1 MRRRIISLISL
12 WLVSC
17 LSVWAQISG
26 QLNLNTGDLSFS
38 KQDNYDVVRW
48 NASRYKIQQIGAP
61 ELPIAVQT
69 FVVPLNAKVTGVDV
83 FVKSRSAI
91 DGTFMPY
98 PAQPLVPVGKK
109 DGKDFVQPD
118 TVIYNGSNVFPK
130 ERAEIIA
137 DYNEMGYH
145 LVKVQLNPV
154 EYDPV
159 SKKIHVNSL
168 DFVLRYEQCEDQSI
182 QPERQNARRANLIK
196 KVIRS
201 MVVNPQDVDRFTDT
215 RVHLVGEDSQMKL
228 SKSNPPFSIDVISE
242 QIPDYIIITSKDLKS
257 EFQRLANWKTQK
269 GVPTIVKELESIQE
283 EYQGS
288 DLAEKIHAYLQ
299 ECYRK
304 WGAGL
309 FVLLGGDVNIIP
321 ARYFNVS
328 PGQKYAGDY
337 PSDAYYTDL
346 NCDWNANKNHLF
358 TEWGKDKM
366 KQDRLCYIGRA
377 SVENVKE
384 AKIFINKVL
393 LYEKM
398 ENMNTKYLMNH
409 LAASAYISKSESTGK
424 LYNDAKASINNY
436 LSHYPQIKKWYLFDH
451 YNCTCS
457 QHDDK
462 TIYHSGQELNKE
474 HFLSALQDGGDS
486 GLNHFHVVYHMDHS
500 HPRALGTSS
509 IDKHE
514 SIYIQDVDNLRNKDF
529 LQIFISGGCMPAKFD
544 EDCIAEHFINTPNGG
559 AVAFIGNSCFG
570 VSDEDYQYKDF
581 LNGLYKEQI
590 TSIGCLL
597 SLMIEESNQQYNGG
611 YVLSLPDYYRLHL
624 LGDPEMPVWSAVPQ
638 KLKVNVTPTQIEAG
652 TNTITVQIT
661 NLPAGE
667 EATVC
672 LMKDAEA
679 YTVVTVNDTKP
690 HSFTFSPKTSGEMK
704 VTVTARNFIPFE
716 KSIPVSRPE
725 ENLITIAEIR
735 NFSGTL
741 RTGGTANLDIC
752 LKNDGK
758 DRAFDV
764 TAKLS
769 TSSPYITMI
778 NDSVYYGEVSG
789 TYYPVP
795 GQTQF
800 SFKIAEDAPEIGR
813 YEWNAVCFC
822 LTINRRGTD
831 AVNVDTFKVDL
842 KQNKQKLFR
851 IMIRRTSDG
860 DLIPEAGEKVTLSVA
875 KRTEGITSDMT
886 CSVVSL
892 DTTTATVNKR
902 NATSTTAFIN
912 ISNKY
917 KTGNPIPLKI
927 VLYTAGVAQDSV
939 ITDIA
944 EKAVPIDLSKV
955 HTELGNNSISLYW
968 DKMGSEELYNIY
980 RSNREDGGFVL
991 QNKYPVST
999 RYYKDEGLD
1008 PLTTYYYKLNTLTSG
1023 YIEGEK
1029 SEAVRAWTIY
1039 PTMGMFPLSMGKS
1052 LHYTCEA
1059 HTFDFDYDGQKE
1071 IWITGNTD
1079 ESTEGTVVAIR
1090 PDGTEP
1096 YDLDGNATS
1105 YSGYAEIPWKAEAT
1119 PVVADLLGNGEQ
1131 CIIVPTRND
1140 KGDNYIIC
1148 YSSLDKDGDKLPDKL
1163 WETHIDKIYS
1173 YRSVVVTDI
1182 DAPDGKGEKEIILR
1196 GESVNTPVIVLDAHG
1211 KEKMRTGNTSG
1222 NFYGVP
1228 AVADLDGDG
1237 YKEIICGSSDG
1248 KVYVWQHDGKPYLRS
1263 PFFSRPGQTLNCSPT
1278 VCDLDGDGEKEILI
1292 TTRSIDLSYIYAI
1305 KQNGSC
1311 VGNFTSDATQPI
1323 SIPYTDA
1330 PGSGIEHP
1338 ISVGDINGDGQPE
1351 VVVLGNECVRA
1362 WTHTGTLIFDRNLPG
1377 LFPNETWAI
1386 NVVCPLLADVDGDG
1400 SIDIIFHQDNLV
1412 YAIHNDGT
1420 DVKGFPLSA
1429 PAHISNGVC
1438 VSDMD
1443 NDGKNEIIAVDND
1456 GNICAWKTDGKSTAI
1471 EWGRSRFDT
1480 GFTGE
1485 YVPHYE
1491 DPKVL
1496 TSSAEWGGGAF
1507 TNDIIVRSGTFKI
1520 PSGKTLQMRDGYR
1533 IYVLEGG
1540 TLEVDG
1546 GTIQNADVLVKSG
1559 GTLNIKNNGG
1569 IHLNR
1574 YGKLNAEKG
1583 AAVNAL
1589 YGEVQTAR

>member
-1 MRRRIISLISL
+1 MKRIIPLIFL
-12 WLVSC
+12 LLAGYMAVR
-17 LSVWAQISG
+17 AQISG
-26 QLNLNTGDLSFS
+26 QAEVNVNDLSFS
-38 KQDNYDVVRW
+38 KQDGYDVIRW
-48 NASRYKIQQIGAP
+48 NGGDYKIQQAGAP
-61 ELPIAVQT
+61 ELPVILKT
-69 FVVPLNAKVTGVDV
+69 YVVPLEAKLTGVEV
-83 FVKSRSAI
+83 SVSNRMAVN
-91 DGTFMPY
+91 GNFMPY
-98 PAQPLVPVGKK
+98 P
-109 DGKDFVQPD
+109 VQPPIPITEKQD
-118 TVIYNGSNVFPK
+118 EVKFTQPDASIYQGTEVYPK
-130 ERAEIIA
+130 IKAQIVA

-145 LVKVQLNPV
+145 LVTVQLHPV

-159 SKKIHVNSL
+159 SQKLFVSHLN
-168 DFVLRYEQCEDQSI
+168 FVLRYDMVGVDGVQS
-182 QPERQNARRANLIK
+182 QKQSVRRANAIK

-201 MVVNPQDVDRFTDT
+201 MVDNPEDVDVFTSSK
-215 RVHLVGEDSQMKL
+215 VKLVGEAVMDVQTRVASASM
-228 SKSNPPFSIDVISE
+228 PIDVIQE
-242 QIPDYIIITSKDLKS
+242 QIPDYIIITNNKLKG
-257 EFQRLANWKTQK
+257 EFQRLADWKTQK
-269 GVPTIVKELESIQE
+269 GVPTLVKDVESIGK

-288 DLAEKIHAYLQ
+288 DLAEKIHTYLQ
-299 ECYRK
+299 ECYHK

-309 FVLLGGDVNIIP
+309 FVLLGGDTNIIP
-321 ARYFNVS
+321 ARCYIYSNVE
-328 PGQKYAGDY
+328 Y

-346 NCDWNANKNHLF
+346 ESDWNANKNHIYKE
-358 TEWGKDKM
+358 TGDGM
-366 KQDRLCYIGRA
+366 NMDRLCYLGRA
-377 SVENVKE
+377 SVEDIEE
-384 AKIFINKVL
+384 AKTFINKVL
-393 LYEKM
+393 MYEKM
-398 ENMNTKYLMNH
+398 ENVSTEYLMNH
-409 LAASAYISKSESTGK
+409 LAISAYISKDESK
-424 LYNDAKASINNY
+424 DSLYNDGKESINGY
-436 LSHYPQIKKWYLFDH
+436 LSHYPQITKWYLFDH
-451 YNCTCS
+451 YNCTCPR
-457 QHDDK
+457 HHDK
-462 TIYHSGQELNKE
+462 TMYHSGQELNKE

-486 GLNHFHVVYHMDHS
+486 GLDHFHIVYHMDHS
-500 HPRALGTSS
+500 HPRALGASS
-509 IDKHE
+509 KDKHE
-514 SIYIQDVDNLRNKDF
+514 SIYIQDVNNLINGDYP
-529 LQIFISGGCMPAKFD
+529 LIMISGGCKPAKFT
-544 EDCIAEHFINTPNGG
+544 EDCIAEHFLTNPLGG
-559 AVAFIGNSCFG
+559 AVAFIGNANDG
-570 VSDEDYQYKDF
+570 YADETYQYNNFLAALYRKHIYHIGTILNQMINYNDF
-581 LNGLYKEQI
+581 STIHE
-590 TSIGCLL
+590 
-597 SLMIEESNQQYNGG
+597 
-611 YVLSLPDYYRLHL
+611 YYRLHL

-638 KLKVNVTPTQIEAG
+638 KLEVNVTPTQIAAG

-679 YTVVTVNDTKP
+679 YAVVTINDTKP
-690 HSFTFSPKTSGEMK
+690 HSFTFNPKTSGEMK
-704 VTVTARNFIPFE
+704 VTVTARNYIPFE

-813 YEWNAVCFC
+813 YEWNAVCFY
-822 LTINRRGTD
+822 LTISRRGTD

-1059 HTFDFDYDGQKE
+1059 HTADFDYDGQKE
-1071 IWITGNTD
+1071 IFLTGYTD
-1079 ESTEGTVVAIR
+1079 EGTEGMVVAIR

-1131 CIIVPTRND
+1131 YIISLTRNYNKCD
-1140 KGDNYIIC
+1140 DYVTC
-1148 YSSLDKDGDKLPDKL
+1148 YSSLDKDGDKLPDML
-1163 WETHIDKIYS
+1163 WRTNIGMMS
-1173 YRSVVVTDI
+1173 CYRPPVVTDV
-1182 DAPDGKGEKEIILR
+1182 DAPDGKGEKEIVFRSEFEKKPI
-1196 GESVNTPVIVLDAHG
+1196 VIMDAHG
-1211 KEKMRTGNTSG
+1211 NIKASFGNLSG
-1222 NFYGVP
+1222 DFFGEP

-1248 KVYVWQHDGKPYLRS
+1248 HVYVWQHDGKPYLRS
-1263 PFFSRPGQTLNCSPT
+1263 PFFSRPGQMLNCSPT
-1278 VCDLDGDGEKEILI
+1278 ICDLDGDGEKEILV
-1292 TTRSIDLSYIYAI
+1292 TTRNTNLSYIYAI
-1305 KQNGSC
+1305 RQDGSC
-1311 VGNFTSDATQPI
+1311 VGNFDSNASTPAC
-1323 SIPYTDA
+1323 IPYV
-1330 PGSGIEHP
+1330 SNGIEHP
-1338 ISVGDINGDGQPE
+1338 LSVGDVNGDGRLE
-1351 VVVLGNECVRA
+1351 VVALGYDCVRIWSDA
-1362 WTHTGTLIFDRNLPG
+1362 GELLINRSLSGLLTESYINL
-1377 LFPNETWAI
+1377 T
-1386 NVVCPLLADVDGDG
+1386 CPLLADVDGDDA
-1400 SIDIIFHQDNLV
+1400 IDIVFHQDNLI
-1412 YAIHNDGT
+1412 YALHNDGT
-1420 DVKGFPLSA
+1420 DITGFPLSTA
-1429 PAHISNGVC
+1429 DKMDNGVC
-1438 VSDMD
+1438 VSDVD
-1443 NDGKNEIIAVDND
+1443 GDGKNEIIAADKS
-1456 GNICAWKTDGKSTAI
+1456 GNIYAWKTNGKSTAI

-1485 YVPHYE
+1485 YIPHYE

-1496 TSSAEWGGGAF
+1496 TSSTEWGGGAF

-1583 AAVNAL
+1583 AIVNAL
-1589 YGEVQTAR
+1589 SGELQTAR

>member
-1 MRRRIISLISL
+1 MKRIIPLIFL
-12 WLVSC
+12 LLAGYMAVR
-17 LSVWAQISG
+17 AQISG
-26 QLNLNTGDLSFS
+26 QAEVNVNDLSFS
-38 KQDNYDVVRW
+38 KQDGYDVIRW
-48 NASRYKIQQIGAP
+48 NGGDYKIQQAGAP
-61 ELPIAVQT
+61 ELPVILKT
-69 FVVPLNAKVTGVDV
+69 YVVPLEAKLTGVEV
-83 FVKSRSAI
+83 SVSNRMAVN
-91 DGTFMPY
+91 GNFMPY
-98 PAQPLVPVGKK
+98 P
-109 DGKDFVQPD
+109 VQPPIPITEKQD
-118 TVIYNGSNVFPK
+118 EVKFTQPDASIYQGTEVYPK
-130 ERAEIIA
+130 IKAQIVA

-145 LVKVQLNPV
+145 LVTVQLHPV

-159 SKKIHVNSL
+159 SQKLFVSHLN
-168 DFVLRYEQCEDQSI
+168 FVLRYDMVGVDGVQS
-182 QPERQNARRANLIK
+182 QKQSVRRANAIK

-201 MVVNPQDVDRFTDT
+201 MVDNPEDVDVFTSSK
-215 RVHLVGEDSQMKL
+215 VKLVGEAVMDVQTRVASASM
-228 SKSNPPFSIDVISE
+228 PIDVIQE
-242 QIPDYIIITSKDLKS
+242 QIPDYIIITNNELKG
-257 EFQRLANWKTQK
+257 EFQRLADWKTQK
-269 GVPTIVKELESIQE
+269 GVPTLVKDVESIGK

-288 DLAEKIHAYLQ
+288 DLAEKIHTYLQ
-299 ECYRK
+299 ECYHK

-309 FVLLGGDVNIIP
+309 FVLLGGDTNIIP
-321 ARYFNVS
+321 ARCYIYSNVE
-328 PGQKYAGDY
+328 Y

-346 NCDWNANKNHLF
+346 ESDWNANKNHIYKE
-358 TEWGKDKM
+358 TGDGM
-366 KQDRLCYIGRA
+366 NMDRLCYLGRA
-377 SVENVKE
+377 SVEDIEE
-384 AKIFINKVL
+384 AKTFINKVL
-393 LYEKM
+393 MYEKM
-398 ENMNTKYLMNH
+398 ENVSTEYLMNH
-409 LAASAYISKSESTGK
+409 LAISAYISKDESK
-424 LYNDAKASINNY
+424 DSLYNDGKESINGY
-436 LSHYPQIKKWYLFDH
+436 LSHYPQITKWYLFDH
-451 YNCTCS
+451 YNCTCPR
-457 QHDDK
+457 HHDK
-462 TIYHSGQELNKE
+462 TMYHSGQELNKE

-486 GLNHFHVVYHMDHS
+486 GLDHFHIVYHMDHS
-500 HPRALGTSS
+500 HPRALGASS
-509 IDKHE
+509 KDKHE
-514 SIYIQDVDNLRNKDF
+514 SIYIQDVNNLINGDYP
-529 LQIFISGGCMPAKFD
+529 LIMISGGCKPAKFT
-544 EDCIAEHFINTPNGG
+544 EDCIAEHFLTNPLGG
-559 AVAFIGNSCFG
+559 AVAFIGNANDG
-570 VSDEDYQYKDF
+570 YADETYQYNNFLAALYRKHIYHIGTILNQMINYNDF
-581 LNGLYKEQI
+581 STIHE
-590 TSIGCLL
+590 
-597 SLMIEESNQQYNGG
+597 
-611 YVLSLPDYYRLHL
+611 YYRLHL

-638 KLKVNVTPTQIEAG
+638 KLEVYVTPTQIAAG

-679 YTVVTVNDTKP
+679 YTVVTINDTKP
-690 HSFTFSPKTSGEMK
+690 HSFTFNPKTSGEMK
-704 VTVTARNFIPFE
+704 VTVTARNYIPFE

-813 YEWNAVCFC
+813 YEWNAVCFY
-822 LTINRRGTD
+822 LTISRRGTD
-831 AVNVDTFKVDL
+831 AVNVNTFKVDL

-1059 HTFDFDYDGQKE
+1059 HTADFDYDGQKE
-1071 IWITGNTD
+1071 IFLTGYTD
-1079 ESTEGTVVAIR
+1079 EGTEGMVVAIR

-1131 CIIVPTRND
+1131 YIISLTRNYNKCD
-1140 KGDNYIIC
+1140 DYVTC
-1148 YSSLDKDGDKLPDKL
+1148 YSSLDKDGDKLPDML
-1163 WETHIDKIYS
+1163 WRTNIGMMS
-1173 YRSVVVTDI
+1173 CYRPPVVTDV
-1182 DAPDGKGEKEIILR
+1182 DAPDGKGEKEIVFRSEFEKKPI
-1196 GESVNTPVIVLDAHG
+1196 VIMDAHG
-1211 KEKMRTGNTSG
+1211 NIKASFGNLSG
-1222 NFYGVP
+1222 DFFGEP

-1248 KVYVWQHDGKPYLRS
+1248 HVYVWQHDGKPYLRS
-1263 PFFSRPGQTLNCSPT
+1263 PFFSRPGQMLNCSPT
-1278 VCDLDGDGEKEILI
+1278 ICDLDGDGEKEILV
-1292 TTRSIDLSYIYAI
+1292 TTRNTNLSYIYAI
-1305 KQNGSC
+1305 RQDGSC
-1311 VGNFTSDATQPI
+1311 VGNFDSNASTPAC
-1323 SIPYTDA
+1323 IPYV
-1330 PGSGIEHP
+1330 SNGIEHP
-1338 ISVGDINGDGQPE
+1338 LSVGDVNGDGRLE
-1351 VVVLGNECVRA
+1351 VVALGYDCVRIWSDA
-1362 WTHTGTLIFDRNLPG
+1362 GELLINRSLPG
-1377 LFPNETWAI
+1377 LLTESYI
-1386 NVVCPLLADVDGDG
+1386 NLTCPLLADVDGDDA
-1400 SIDIIFHQDNLV
+1400 IDIVFHQDNLI
-1412 YAIHNDGT
+1412 YALHNDGT
-1420 DVKGFPLSA
+1420 DITGFPLSTA
-1429 PAHISNGVC
+1429 DKMDNGVC
-1438 VSDMD
+1438 VSDVD
-1443 NDGKNEIIAVDND
+1443 GDGKNEIIAADKS
-1456 GNICAWKTDGKSTAI
+1456 GNIYAWKTNGKSTAI

-1485 YVPHYE
+1485 YIPHYE

-1496 TSSAEWGGGAF
+1496 TSSTEWGGGAF

-1583 AAVNAL
+1583 AIVNAL

>member
-1 MRRRIISLISL
+1 MKRIIPLIFL
-12 WLVSC
+12 LLAGYMAVR
-17 LSVWAQISG
+17 AQISG
-26 QLNLNTGDLSFS
+26 QAEVNVNDLSFS
-38 KQDNYDVVRW
+38 KQDGYDVIRW
-48 NASRYKIQQIGAP
+48 NGGDYKIQQAGAP
-61 ELPIAVQT
+61 ELPVILKT
-69 FVVPLNAKVTGVDV
+69 YVVPLEAKLTGVEV
-83 FVKSRSAI
+83 SVSNRMAVN
-91 DGTFMPY
+91 GNFMPY
-98 PAQPLVPVGKK
+98 P
-109 DGKDFVQPD
+109 VQPPIPITEKQD
-118 TVIYNGSNVFPK
+118 EVKFTQPDASIYQGPEVYPK
-130 ERAEIIA
+130 IKAQIVA

-145 LVKVQLNPV
+145 LVTVQLHPV

-159 SKKIHVNSL
+159 SQKLFVSHLN
-168 DFVLRYEQCEDQSI
+168 FVLRYDMVGVDGVQS
-182 QPERQNARRANLIK
+182 QKQSVRRANAIK

-201 MVVNPQDVDRFTDT
+201 MVDNPEDVDVFTSSK
-215 RVHLVGEDSQMKL
+215 VKLVGEAVMDVQTRVASASM
-228 SKSNPPFSIDVISE
+228 PIDVIQE
-242 QIPDYIIITSKDLKS
+242 QIPDYIIITNNKLKG
-257 EFQRLANWKTQK
+257 EFQRLADWKTQK
-269 GVPTIVKELESIQE
+269 GVPTLVKDVESIGK

-288 DLAEKIHAYLQ
+288 DLAEKIHTYLQ
-299 ECYRK
+299 ECYHK

-309 FVLLGGDVNIIP
+309 FVLLGGDTNIIP
-321 ARYFNVS
+321 ARCYIYSNVE
-328 PGQKYAGDY
+328 Y

-346 NCDWNANKNHLF
+346 ESDWNANKNHIYKE
-358 TEWGKDKM
+358 TGDGM
-366 KQDRLCYIGRA
+366 NMDRLCYLGRA
-377 SVENVKE
+377 SVEDIEE
-384 AKIFINKVL
+384 AKTFINKVL
-393 LYEKM
+393 MYEKM
-398 ENMNTKYLMNH
+398 ENVSTEYLMNH
-409 LAASAYISKSESTGK
+409 LAISAYISKDESK
-424 LYNDAKASINNY
+424 DSLYNDGKESINGY
-436 LSHYPQIKKWYLFDH
+436 LSHYPQITKWYLFDH
-451 YNCTCS
+451 YNCTCPR
-457 QHDDK
+457 HHDK
-462 TIYHSGQELNKE
+462 TMYHSGQELNKE

-486 GLNHFHVVYHMDHS
+486 GLDHFHIVYHMDHS
-500 HPRALGTSS
+500 HPRALGASS
-509 IDKHE
+509 KDKHE
-514 SIYIQDVDNLRNKDF
+514 SIYIQDVNNLINGDYP
-529 LQIFISGGCMPAKFD
+529 LIMISGGCKPAKFT
-544 EDCIAEHFINTPNGG
+544 EDCIAEHFLTNPLGG
-559 AVAFIGNSCFG
+559 AVAFIGNANDG
-570 VSDEDYQYKDF
+570 YADETYQYNNFLAALYRKHIYHIGTILNQMINYNDF
-581 LNGLYKEQI
+581 STIHE
-590 TSIGCLL
+590 
-597 SLMIEESNQQYNGG
+597 
-611 YVLSLPDYYRLHL
+611 YYRLHL

-638 KLKVNVTPTQIEAG
+638 KLEVYVTPTQIAAG

-679 YTVVTVNDTKP
+679 YTVVTINDTKP
-690 HSFTFSPKTSGEMK
+690 HSFTFNPKTSGEMK
-704 VTVTARNFIPFE
+704 VTVTARNYIPFE

-813 YEWNAVCFC
+813 YEWNAVCFY
-822 LTINRRGTD
+822 LTISRRGTD

-1059 HTFDFDYDGQKE
+1059 HTADFDYDGQKE
-1071 IWITGNTD
+1071 IFLTGYTD
-1079 ESTEGTVVAIR
+1079 EGTEGMVVAIR

-1131 CIIVPTRND
+1131 YIISLTRNYNKCD
-1140 KGDNYIIC
+1140 DYVTC
-1148 YSSLDKDGDKLPDKL
+1148 YSSLDKDGDKLPDML
-1163 WETHIDKIYS
+1163 WRTNIGMMS
-1173 YRSVVVTDI
+1173 CYRPPVVTDV
-1182 DAPDGKGEKEIILR
+1182 DAPDGKGEKEIVFRSEFEKKPI
-1196 GESVNTPVIVLDAHG
+1196 VIMDAHG
-1211 KEKMRTGNTSG
+1211 NIKASFGNLSG
-1222 NFYGVP
+1222 DFFGEP

-1248 KVYVWQHDGKPYLRS
+1248 HVYVWQHDGKPYLRS
-1263 PFFSRPGQTLNCSPT
+1263 PFFSRPGQMLNCSPT
-1278 VCDLDGDGEKEILI
+1278 ICDLDGDGEKEILV
-1292 TTRSIDLSYIYAI
+1292 TTRNTNLSYIYAI
-1305 KQNGSC
+1305 RQDGSC
-1311 VGNFTSDATQPI
+1311 VGNFDSNASTPAC
-1323 SIPYTDA
+1323 IPYV
-1330 PGSGIEHP
+1330 SNGIEHP
-1338 ISVGDINGDGQPE
+1338 LSVGDVNGDGRLE
-1351 VVVLGNECVRA
+1351 VVALGYDCVRIWSDA
-1362 WTHTGTLIFDRNLPG
+1362 GELLINRSLPG
-1377 LFPNETWAI
+1377 LLTESYI
-1386 NVVCPLLADVDGDG
+1386 NLTCPLLADVDGDDA
-1400 SIDIIFHQDNLV
+1400 IDIVFHQDNLI
-1412 YAIHNDGT
+1412 YALHNDGT
-1420 DVKGFPLSA
+1420 DITGFPLSTA
-1429 PAHISNGVC
+1429 DKMDNGVC
-1438 VSDMD
+1438 VSDVD
-1443 NDGKNEIIAVDND
+1443 GDGKNEIIAADKS
-1456 GNICAWKTDGKSTAI
+1456 GNIYAWKTNGKSTAI

-1485 YVPHYE
+1485 YIPHYE

-1496 TSSAEWGGGAF
+1496 TSSTEWGGGAF

-1574 YGKLNAEKG
+1574 HGKLNAEKG
-1583 AAVNAL
+1583 AIVNAL

>member
-1 MRRRIISLISL
+1 MKRIIPLIFL
-12 WLVSC
+12 LLAGYMAVR
-17 LSVWAQISG
+17 AQISG
-26 QLNLNTGDLSFS
+26 QAEVNVNDLSFS
-38 KQDNYDVVRW
+38 KQDGYDVIRW
-48 NASRYKIQQIGAP
+48 NGGDYKIQQAGAP
-61 ELPIAVQT
+61 ELPVILKT
-69 FVVPLNAKVTGVDV
+69 YVVPLEAKLTGVEV
-83 FVKSRSAI
+83 SVSNRMAVN
-91 DGTFMPY
+91 GNFMPY
-98 PAQPLVPVGKK
+98 P
-109 DGKDFVQPD
+109 VQPPIPITEKQD
-118 TVIYNGSNVFPK
+118 EVKFTQPDASIYQGTEVYPK
-130 ERAEIIA
+130 IKAQIVA

-145 LVKVQLNPV
+145 LVTVQLHPV

-159 SKKIHVNSL
+159 SQKLFVSHLN
-168 DFVLRYEQCEDQSI
+168 FVLRYDMVGVDGVQS
-182 QPERQNARRANLIK
+182 QKQSVRRANAIK

-201 MVVNPQDVDRFTDT
+201 MVDNPEDVDVFTSSK
-215 RVHLVGEDSQMKL
+215 VKLVGEAVMDVQTRVASASM
-228 SKSNPPFSIDVISE
+228 PIDVIQE
-242 QIPDYIIITSKDLKS
+242 QIPDYIIITNNELKG
-257 EFQRLANWKTQK
+257 EFQRLADWKTQK
-269 GVPTIVKELESIQE
+269 GVPTLVKDVESIGK

-288 DLAEKIHAYLQ
+288 DLAEKIHTYLQ
-299 ECYRK
+299 ECYHK

-309 FVLLGGDVNIIP
+309 FVLLGGDTNIIP
-321 ARYFNVS
+321 ARCYIYSNVE
-328 PGQKYAGDY
+328 Y

-346 NCDWNANKNHLF
+346 ESDWNANKNHIYKE
-358 TEWGKDKM
+358 TGDGM
-366 KQDRLCYIGRA
+366 NMDRLCYLGRA
-377 SVENVKE
+377 SVEDIEE
-384 AKIFINKVL
+384 AKTFINKVL
-393 LYEKM
+393 MYEKM
-398 ENMNTKYLMNH
+398 ENVSTEYLMNH
-409 LAASAYISKSESTGK
+409 LAISAYISKDESK
-424 LYNDAKASINNY
+424 DSLYNDGKESINGY
-436 LSHYPQIKKWYLFDH
+436 LSHYPQITKWYLFDH
-451 YNCTCS
+451 YNCTCPR
-457 QHDDK
+457 HHDK
-462 TIYHSGQELNKE
+462 TMYHSGQELNKE

-486 GLNHFHVVYHMDHS
+486 GLDHFHIVYHMDHS
-500 HPRALGTSS
+500 HPRALGASS
-509 IDKHE
+509 KDKHE
-514 SIYIQDVDNLRNKDF
+514 SIYIQDVNNLINGDYP
-529 LQIFISGGCMPAKFD
+529 LIMISGGCKPAKFT
-544 EDCIAEHFINTPNGG
+544 EDCIAEHFLTNPLGG
-559 AVAFIGNSCFG
+559 AVAFIGNANDG
-570 VSDEDYQYKDF
+570 YADETYQYNNFLAALYRKHIYHIGTILNQMINYNDF
-581 LNGLYKEQI
+581 STIHE
-590 TSIGCLL
+590 
-597 SLMIEESNQQYNGG
+597 
-611 YVLSLPDYYRLHL
+611 YYRLHL

-638 KLKVNVTPTQIEAG
+638 KLEVYVTPTQIAAG

-679 YTVVTVNDTKP
+679 YAVVTINDTKP
-690 HSFTFSPKTSGEMK
+690 HSFTFNPKTSGEMK
-704 VTVTARNFIPFE
+704 VTVTARNYIPFE

-813 YEWNAVCFC
+813 YEWNAVCFY
-822 LTINRRGTD
+822 LTISRRGTD

-1059 HTFDFDYDGQKE
+1059 HTADFDYDGQKE
-1071 IWITGNTD
+1071 IFLTGYTD
-1079 ESTEGTVVAIR
+1079 EGTEGMVVAIR

-1131 CIIVPTRND
+1131 YIISLTRNYNKCD
-1140 KGDNYIIC
+1140 DYVTC
-1148 YSSLDKDGDKLPDKL
+1148 YSSLDKDGDKLPDML
-1163 WETHIDKIYS
+1163 WRTNIGMMS
-1173 YRSVVVTDI
+1173 CYRPPVVTDV
-1182 DAPDGKGEKEIILR
+1182 DAPDGKGEKEIVFRSEFEKKPI
-1196 GESVNTPVIVLDAHG
+1196 VIMDAHG
-1211 KEKMRTGNTSG
+1211 NIKASFGNLSG
-1222 NFYGVP
+1222 DFFGEP

-1248 KVYVWQHDGKPYLRS
+1248 HVYVWQHDGKPYLRS
-1263 PFFSRPGQTLNCSPT
+1263 PFFSRPGQMLNCSPT
-1278 VCDLDGDGEKEILI
+1278 ICDLDGDGEKEILV
-1292 TTRSIDLSYIYAI
+1292 TTRNTNLSYIYAI
-1305 KQNGSC
+1305 RQDGSC
-1311 VGNFTSDATQPI
+1311 VGNFDSNASTPAC
-1323 SIPYTDA
+1323 IPYV
-1330 PGSGIEHP
+1330 SNGIEHP
-1338 ISVGDINGDGQPE
+1338 LSVGDVNGDGRLE
-1351 VVVLGNECVRA
+1351 VVALGYDCVRIWSDA
-1362 WTHTGTLIFDRNLPG
+1362 GELLINRSLPG
-1377 LFPNETWAI
+1377 LLTESYI
-1386 NVVCPLLADVDGDG
+1386 NLTCPLLADVDGDDA
-1400 SIDIIFHQDNLV
+1400 IDIVFHQDNLI
-1412 YAIHNDGT
+1412 YALHNDGT
-1420 DVKGFPLSA
+1420 DITGFPLSTA
-1429 PAHISNGVC
+1429 DKMDNGVC
-1438 VSDMD
+1438 VSDVD
-1443 NDGKNEIIAVDND
+1443 GDGKNEIIAADKS
-1456 GNICAWKTDGKSTAI
+1456 GNIYAWKTNGKSTVI

-1485 YVPHYE
+1485 YIPHYE

-1496 TSSAEWGGGAF
+1496 TSSTEWGGGAF

-1583 AAVNAL
+1583 AIVNAL

>member
-1 MRRRIISLISL
+1 MKRIIPLIFL
-12 WLVSC
+12 LLAGYMAVR
-17 LSVWAQISG
+17 AQISG
-26 QLNLNTGDLSFS
+26 QAEVNVNDLSFS
-38 KQDNYDVVRW
+38 KQDGYDVIRW
-48 NASRYKIQQIGAP
+48 NGGDYKIQQAGAP
-61 ELPIAVQT
+61 ELPVILKT
-69 FVVPLNAKVTGVDV
+69 YVVPLEAKLTGVEV
-83 FVKSRSAI
+83 SVSNRMAVN
-91 DGTFMPY
+91 GNFMPY
-98 PAQPLVPVGKK
+98 P
-109 DGKDFVQPD
+109 VQPPIPITEKQD
-118 TVIYNGSNVFPK
+118 EVKFTQPDASIYQGTEVYPK
-130 ERAEIIA
+130 IKAQIVA

-145 LVKVQLNPV
+145 LVTVQLHPV

-159 SKKIHVNSL
+159 SQKLFVSHLN
-168 DFVLRYEQCEDQSI
+168 FVLRYDMVGVDGVQS
-182 QPERQNARRANLIK
+182 QKQSVRRANAIK

-201 MVVNPQDVDRFTDT
+201 MVDNPEDVDVFTSSK
-215 RVHLVGEDSQMKL
+215 VKLVGEAVMDVQTRVASASM
-228 SKSNPPFSIDVISE
+228 PIDVIQE
-242 QIPDYIIITSKDLKS
+242 QIPDYIIITNNKLKG
-257 EFQRLANWKTQK
+257 EFQRLADWKTQK
-269 GVPTIVKELESIQE
+269 GVPTLVKDVESIGK

-288 DLAEKIHAYLQ
+288 DLAEKIHTYLQ
-299 ECYRK
+299 ECYHK

-309 FVLLGGDVNIIP
+309 FVLLGGDTNIIP
-321 ARYFNVS
+321 ARCYIYSNVE
-328 PGQKYAGDY
+328 Y

-346 NCDWNANKNHLF
+346 ESDWNANKNHIYKE
-358 TEWGKDKM
+358 TGDGM
-366 KQDRLCYIGRA
+366 NMDRLCYLGRA
-377 SVENVKE
+377 SVEDIEE
-384 AKIFINKVL
+384 AKTFINKVL
-393 LYEKM
+393 MYEKM
-398 ENMNTKYLMNH
+398 ENVSTEYLMNH
-409 LAASAYISKSESTGK
+409 LAISAYISKDESK
-424 LYNDAKASINNY
+424 DSLYNDGKESINGY
-436 LSHYPQIKKWYLFDH
+436 LSHYPQITKWYLFDH
-451 YNCTCS
+451 YNCTCPR
-457 QHDDK
+457 HHDK
-462 TIYHSGQELNKE
+462 TMYHSGQELNKE

-486 GLNHFHVVYHMDHS
+486 GLDHFHIVYHMDHS
-500 HPRALGTSS
+500 HPRALGASS
-509 IDKHE
+509 KDKHE
-514 SIYIQDVDNLRNKDF
+514 SIYIQDVNNLINGDYP
-529 LQIFISGGCMPAKFD
+529 LIMISGGCKPAKFT
-544 EDCIAEHFINTPNGG
+544 EDCIAEHFLTNPLGG
-559 AVAFIGNSCFG
+559 AVAFIGNANDG
-570 VSDEDYQYKDF
+570 YADETYQYNNFLAALYRKHIYHIGTILNQMINYNDF
-581 LNGLYKEQI
+581 STIHE
-590 TSIGCLL
+590 
-597 SLMIEESNQQYNGG
+597 
-611 YVLSLPDYYRLHL
+611 YYRLHL

-638 KLKVNVTPTQIEAG
+638 KLEVNVTPTQIAAG

-679 YTVVTVNDTKP
+679 YAVVTINDTKP
-690 HSFTFSPKTSGEMK
+690 HSFTFNPKTSGEMK
-704 VTVTARNFIPFE
+704 VTVTARNYIPFE

-813 YEWNAVCFC
+813 YEWNAVCFY
-822 LTINRRGTD
+822 LTISRRGTD

-1059 HTFDFDYDGQKE
+1059 HTADFDYDGQKE
-1071 IWITGNTD
+1071 IFLTGYTD
-1079 ESTEGTVVAIR
+1079 EGTEGMVVAIR

-1131 CIIVPTRND
+1131 YIISLTRNYNKCD
-1140 KGDNYIIC
+1140 DYVTC
-1148 YSSLDKDGDKLPDKL
+1148 YSSLDKDGDKLPDML
-1163 WETHIDKIYS
+1163 WRTNIGMMS
-1173 YRSVVVTDI
+1173 CYRPPVVTDV
-1182 DAPDGKGEKEIILR
+1182 DAPDGKGEKEIVFRSEFEKKPI
-1196 GESVNTPVIVLDAHG
+1196 VIMDAHG
-1211 KEKMRTGNTSG
+1211 NIKASFGNLSG
-1222 NFYGVP
+1222 DFFGEP

-1248 KVYVWQHDGKPYLRS
+1248 HVYVWQHDGKPYLRS
-1263 PFFSRPGQTLNCSPT
+1263 PFFSRPGQMLNCSPT
-1278 VCDLDGDGEKEILI
+1278 ICDLDGDGEKEILV
-1292 TTRSIDLSYIYAI
+1292 TTRNTNLSYIYAI
-1305 KQNGSC
+1305 RQDGSC
-1311 VGNFTSDATQPI
+1311 VGNFDSNASTPAC
-1323 SIPYTDA
+1323 IPYV
-1330 PGSGIEHP
+1330 SNGIEHP
-1338 ISVGDINGDGQPE
+1338 LSVGDVNGDGRLE
-1351 VVVLGNECVRA
+1351 VVALGYDCVRIWSDA
-1362 WTHTGTLIFDRNLPG
+1362 GELLINRSLSGLLTESYINL
-1377 LFPNETWAI
+1377 T
-1386 NVVCPLLADVDGDG
+1386 CPLLADVDGDDA
-1400 SIDIIFHQDNLV
+1400 IDIVFHQDNLI
-1412 YAIHNDGT
+1412 YALHNDGT
-1420 DVKGFPLSA
+1420 DITGFPLSTA
-1429 PAHISNGVC
+1429 DKMDNGVC
-1438 VSDMD
+1438 VSDVD
-1443 NDGKNEIIAVDND
+1443 GDGKNEIIAADKS
-1456 GNICAWKTDGKSTAI
+1456 GNIYAWKTNGKSTAI

-1485 YVPHYE
+1485 YIPHYE

-1496 TSSAEWGGGAF
+1496 TSSTEWGGGAF

-1583 AAVNAL
+1583 AIVNAL

>member
-1 MRRRIISLISL
+1 MKRIIPLIFL
-12 WLVSC
+12 LLAGYMAVR
-17 LSVWAQISG
+17 AQISG
-26 QLNLNTGDLSFS
+26 QAEVNVNDLSFS
-38 KQDNYDVVRW
+38 KQDGYDVIRW
-48 NASRYKIQQIGAP
+48 NGGDYKIQQAGAP
-61 ELPIAVQT
+61 ELPVILKT
-69 FVVPLNAKVTGVDV
+69 YVVPLEAKLTGVEV
-83 FVKSRSAI
+83 SVSNRMAVN
-91 DGTFMPY
+91 GNFMPY
-98 PAQPLVPVGKK
+98 P
-109 DGKDFVQPD
+109 VQPPIPITEKQD
-118 TVIYNGSNVFPK
+118 EVKFTQPDASIYQGTEVYPK
-130 ERAEIIA
+130 IKAQIVA

-145 LVKVQLNPV
+145 LVTVQLHPV

-159 SKKIHVNSL
+159 SQKLFVSHLN
-168 DFVLRYEQCEDQSI
+168 FVLRYDMVGVDGVQS
-182 QPERQNARRANLIK
+182 QKQSVRRANAIK

-201 MVVNPQDVDRFTDT
+201 MVDNPEDVDVFTSSK
-215 RVHLVGEDSQMKL
+215 VKLVGEAVMDVQTRVASASM
-228 SKSNPPFSIDVISE
+228 PIDVIQE
-242 QIPDYIIITSKDLKS
+242 QIPDYIIITNNKLKG
-257 EFQRLANWKTQK
+257 EVQRLAVWKTQK
-269 GVPTIVKELESIQE
+269 GVPTLVKDVESIGK

-288 DLAEKIHAYLQ
+288 DLAEKIHTYLQ
-299 ECYRK
+299 ECYHK

-309 FVLLGGDVNIIP
+309 FVLLGGDTNIIP
-321 ARYFNVS
+321 ARCYIYSNVE
-328 PGQKYAGDY
+328 Y

-346 NCDWNANKNHLF
+346 ESDWNANKNHIYKE
-358 TEWGKDKM
+358 TGDGM
-366 KQDRLCYIGRA
+366 NMDRLCYLGRA
-377 SVENVKE
+377 SVEDIEE
-384 AKIFINKVL
+384 AKTFINKVL
-393 LYEKM
+393 MYEKM
-398 ENMNTKYLMNH
+398 ENVSTEYLMNH
-409 LAASAYISKSESTGK
+409 LAISAYISKDESK
-424 LYNDAKASINNY
+424 DSLYNDGKESINGY
-436 LSHYPQIKKWYLFDH
+436 LSHYPQITKWYLFDH
-451 YNCTCS
+451 YNCTCPR
-457 QHDDK
+457 HHDK
-462 TIYHSGQELNKE
+462 TMYHSGQELNKE

-486 GLNHFHVVYHMDHS
+486 GLDHFHIVYHMDHS
-500 HPRALGTSS
+500 HPRALGASS
-509 IDKHE
+509 KDKHE
-514 SIYIQDVDNLRNKDF
+514 SIYIQDVNNLINGDYP
-529 LQIFISGGCMPAKFD
+529 LIMISGGCKPAKFT
-544 EDCIAEHFINTPNGG
+544 EDCIAEHFLTNPLGG
-559 AVAFIGNSCFG
+559 AVAFIGNANDG
-570 VSDEDYQYKDF
+570 YADETYQYNNFLAALYRKHIYHIGTILNQMINYNDF
-581 LNGLYKEQI
+581 STIHE
-590 TSIGCLL
+590 
-597 SLMIEESNQQYNGG
+597 
-611 YVLSLPDYYRLHL
+611 YYRLHL

-638 KLKVNVTPTQIEAG
+638 KLEVYVTPTQIAAG

-679 YTVVTVNDTKP
+679 YTVVTINDTKP
-690 HSFTFSPKTSGEMK
+690 HSFTFNPKTSGEMK
-704 VTVTARNFIPFE
+704 VTVTARNYIPFE

-813 YEWNAVCFC
+813 YEWNAVCFY
-822 LTINRRGTD
+822 LTISRRGTD

-1059 HTFDFDYDGQKE
+1059 HTADFDYDGQKE
-1071 IWITGNTD
+1071 IFLTGYTD
-1079 ESTEGTVVAIR
+1079 EGTEGMVVAIR

-1131 CIIVPTRND
+1131 YIISLTRNYNKCD
-1140 KGDNYIIC
+1140 DYVTC
-1148 YSSLDKDGDKLPDKL
+1148 YSSLDKDGDKLPDML
-1163 WETHIDKIYS
+1163 WRTNIGMMS
-1173 YRSVVVTDI
+1173 CYRPPVVTDV
-1182 DAPDGKGEKEIILR
+1182 DAPDGKGEKEIVFRSEFEKKPI
-1196 GESVNTPVIVLDAHG
+1196 VIMDAHG
-1211 KEKMRTGNTSG
+1211 NIKASFGNLSG
-1222 NFYGVP
+1222 DFFGEP

-1248 KVYVWQHDGKPYLRS
+1248 HVYVWQHDGKPYLRS
-1263 PFFSRPGQTLNCSPT
+1263 PFFSRPGQMLNCSPT
-1278 VCDLDGDGEKEILI
+1278 ICDLDGDGEKEILV
-1292 TTRSIDLSYIYAI
+1292 TTRNTNLSYIYAI
-1305 KQNGSC
+1305 RQDGSC
-1311 VGNFTSDATQPI
+1311 VGNFDSNASTPAC
-1323 SIPYTDA
+1323 IPYV
-1330 PGSGIEHP
+1330 SNGIEHP
-1338 ISVGDINGDGQPE
+1338 LSVGDVNGDGRLE
-1351 VVVLGNECVRA
+1351 VVALGYDCVRIWSDA
-1362 WTHTGTLIFDRNLPG
+1362 GELLINRSLPG
-1377 LFPNETWAI
+1377 LLTESYI
-1386 NVVCPLLADVDGDG
+1386 NLTCPLLADVDGDDA
-1400 SIDIIFHQDNLV
+1400 IDIVFHQDNLI
-1412 YAIHNDGT
+1412 YALHNDGT
-1420 DVKGFPLSA
+1420 DITGFPLSTA
-1429 PAHISNGVC
+1429 DKMDNGVC
-1438 VSDMD
+1438 VSDVD
-1443 NDGKNEIIAVDND
+1443 GDGKNEIIAADKS
-1456 GNICAWKTDGKSTAI
+1456 GNIYAWKTNGKSTAI

-1485 YVPHYE
+1485 YIPHYE

-1496 TSSAEWGGGAF
+1496 TSSTEWGGGAF

-1583 AAVNAL
+1583 AIVNAL

>member
-321 ARYFNVS
+321 ARYFNVP

-638 KLKVNVTPTQIEAG
+638 KLEVNVTPTQIEAG

-679 YTVVTVNDTKP
+679 YTVVTINDTKP

-980 RSNREDGGFVL
+980 RSDREDGGFVL

-1071 IWITGNTD
+1071 IFLTGYTD
-1079 ESTEGTVVAIR
+1079 ESTEGMVVAIR

-1105 YSGYAEIPWKAEAT
+1105 YSGYAEIPWKTEAT

-1131 CIIVPTRND
+1131 YIISLTRNYNKCD
-1140 KGDNYIIC
+1140 DYVTC
-1148 YSSLDKDGDKLPDKL
+1148 YSSLDKDGDKLPDML
-1163 WETHIDKIYS
+1163 WRTNIGMMS
-1173 YRSVVVTDI
+1173 CYRPPVVTDV
-1182 DAPDGKGEKEIILR
+1182 DAPDGKGEKEIVFRSEFEKKPI
-1196 GESVNTPVIVLDAHG
+1196 VIMDAHG
-1211 KEKMRTGNTSG
+1211 NIKASFGNLSG
-1222 NFYGVP
+1222 DFFGEP

-1248 KVYVWQHDGKPYLRS
+1248 HVYVWQHDGKPYLRS
-1263 PFFSRPGQTLNCSPT
+1263 PFFSRPGQMLNCSPT
-1278 VCDLDGDGEKEILI
+1278 VCDLDGDGEKEILV
-1292 TTRSIDLSYIYAI
+1292 TTRNTNLSYIYAI
-1305 KQNGSC
+1305 RQDGSC
-1311 VGNFTSDATQPI
+1311 VGNFDSNASTPAC
-1323 SIPYTDA
+1323 IPYV
-1330 PGSGIEHP
+1330 SNGIEHP
-1338 ISVGDINGDGQPE
+1338 LSVGDVNGDGRLE
-1351 VVVLGNECVRA
+1351 VVALGYDCVRIWSDA
-1362 WTHTGTLIFDRNLPG
+1362 GELLINRSLPG
-1377 LFPNETWAI
+1377 LLTESYI
-1386 NVVCPLLADVDGDG
+1386 NLTCPLLADVDGDDA
-1400 SIDIIFHQDNLV
+1400 IDIVFHQDNLI
-1412 YAIHNDGT
+1412 YALHNDGT
-1420 DVKGFPLSA
+1420 DITGFPLSTA
-1429 PAHISNGVC
+1429 DKMDNGVC
-1438 VSDMD
+1438 VSDVD
-1443 NDGKNEIIAVDND
+1443 GDGKNEIIAADKS
-1456 GNICAWKTDGKSTAI
+1456 GNIYAWKTNGKSTAI

-1496 TSSAEWGGGAF
+1496 TASAEWGGGVF

-1583 AAVNAL
+1583 ATVNAL

>member
-1 MRRRIISLISL
+1 MKRIIPLIFL
-12 WLVSC
+12 LLAGYMAVR
-17 LSVWAQISG
+17 AQISG
-26 QLNLNTGDLSFS
+26 QAEVNVNDLSFS
-38 KQDNYDVVRW
+38 KQDGYDVIRW
-48 NASRYKIQQIGAP
+48 NGGDYKIQQAGAP
-61 ELPIAVQT
+61 ELPVILKT
-69 FVVPLNAKVTGVDV
+69 YVVPLEAKLTGVEV
-83 FVKSRSAI
+83 SVSNRMAVN
-91 DGTFMPY
+91 GNFMPY
-98 PAQPLVPVGKK
+98 P
-109 DGKDFVQPD
+109 VQPPIPITEKQD
-118 TVIYNGSNVFPK
+118 EVKFTQPDASIYQGTEVYPK
-130 ERAEIIA
+130 IKAQIVA

-145 LVKVQLNPV
+145 LVTVQLHPV

-159 SKKIHVNSL
+159 SQKLFVSHLN
-168 DFVLRYEQCEDQSI
+168 FVLRYDMVGVDGVQS
-182 QPERQNARRANLIK
+182 QKQSVRRANAIK

-201 MVVNPQDVDRFTDT
+201 MVDNPEDVDVFTSSK
-215 RVHLVGEDSQMKL
+215 VKLVGEAVMDVQTRVASASM
-228 SKSNPPFSIDVISE
+228 PIDVIQE
-242 QIPDYIIITSKDLKS
+242 QIPDYIIITNNKLKG
-257 EFQRLANWKTQK
+257 EFQRLADWKTQK
-269 GVPTIVKELESIQE
+269 GVPTLVKDVESIGK

-288 DLAEKIHAYLQ
+288 DLAEKIHTYLQ
-299 ECYRK
+299 ECYHK

-309 FVLLGGDVNIIP
+309 FVLLGGDTNIIP
-321 ARYFNVS
+321 ARCYIYSNVE
-328 PGQKYAGDY
+328 Y

-346 NCDWNANKNHLF
+346 ESDWNANKNHIYKE
-358 TEWGKDKM
+358 TGDGM
-366 KQDRLCYIGRA
+366 NMDRLCYLGRA
-377 SVENVKE
+377 SVEDIEE
-384 AKIFINKVL
+384 AKTFINKVL
-393 LYEKM
+393 MYEKM
-398 ENMNTKYLMNH
+398 ENVSTEYLMNH
-409 LAASAYISKSESTGK
+409 LAISAYISKDESK
-424 LYNDAKASINNY
+424 DSLYNDGKESINGY
-436 LSHYPQIKKWYLFDH
+436 LSHYPQITKWYLFDH
-451 YNCTCS
+451 YNCTCPR
-457 QHDDK
+457 HHDK
-462 TIYHSGQELNKE
+462 TMYHSGQELNKE

-486 GLNHFHVVYHMDHS
+486 GLDHFHIVYHMDHS
-500 HPRALGTSS
+500 HPRALGASS
-509 IDKHE
+509 KDKHE
-514 SIYIQDVDNLRNKDF
+514 SIYIQDVNNLINGDYP
-529 LQIFISGGCMPAKFD
+529 LIMISGGCKPAKFT
-544 EDCIAEHFINTPNGG
+544 EDCIAEHFLTNPLGG
-559 AVAFIGNSCFG
+559 AVAFIGNANDG
-570 VSDEDYQYKDF
+570 YADETYQYNNFLAALYRKHIYHIGTILNQMINYNDF
-581 LNGLYKEQI
+581 STIHE
-590 TSIGCLL
+590 
-597 SLMIEESNQQYNGG
+597 
-611 YVLSLPDYYRLHL
+611 YYRLHL

-638 KLKVNVTPTQIEAG
+638 KLEVYVTPTQIAAG

-679 YTVVTVNDTKP
+679 YTVVTINDTKP
-690 HSFTFSPKTSGEMK
+690 HSFTFNPKTSGEMK
-704 VTVTARNFIPFE
+704 VTVTARNYIPFE

-813 YEWNAVCFC
+813 YEWNAVCFY
-822 LTINRRGTD
+822 LTISRRGTD

-1059 HTFDFDYDGQKE
+1059 HTADFDYDGQKE
-1071 IWITGNTD
+1071 IFLTGYTD
-1079 ESTEGTVVAIR
+1079 EGTEGMVVAIR

-1131 CIIVPTRND
+1131 YIISLTRNYNKCD
-1140 KGDNYIIC
+1140 DYVTC
-1148 YSSLDKDGDKLPDKL
+1148 YSSLDKDGDKLPDML
-1163 WETHIDKIYS
+1163 WRTNIGMMS
-1173 YRSVVVTDI
+1173 CYRPPVVTDV
-1182 DAPDGKGEKEIILR
+1182 DAPDGKGEKEIVFRSEFEKKPI
-1196 GESVNTPVIVLDAHG
+1196 VIMDAHG
-1211 KEKMRTGNTSG
+1211 NIKASFGNLSG
-1222 NFYGVP
+1222 DFFGEP

-1248 KVYVWQHDGKPYLRS
+1248 HVYVWQHDGKPYLRS
-1263 PFFSRPGQTLNCSPT
+1263 PFFSRPGQMLNCSPT
-1278 VCDLDGDGEKEILI
+1278 ICDLDGDGEKEILV
-1292 TTRSIDLSYIYAI
+1292 TTRNTNLSYIYAI
-1305 KQNGSC
+1305 RQDGSC
-1311 VGNFTSDATQPI
+1311 VGNFDSNASTPAC
-1323 SIPYTDA
+1323 IPYV
-1330 PGSGIEHP
+1330 SNGIEHP
-1338 ISVGDINGDGQPE
+1338 LSVGDVNGDGRLE
-1351 VVVLGNECVRA
+1351 VVALGYDCVRIWSDA
-1362 WTHTGTLIFDRNLPG
+1362 GELLINRSLPG
-1377 LFPNETWAI
+1377 LLTESYI
-1386 NVVCPLLADVDGDG
+1386 NLTCPLLADVDGDDA
-1400 SIDIIFHQDNLV
+1400 IDIVFHQDNLI
-1412 YAIHNDGT
+1412 YALHNDGT
-1420 DVKGFPLSA
+1420 DITGFPLSTA
-1429 PAHISNGVC
+1429 DKMDNGVC
-1438 VSDMD
+1438 VSDVD
-1443 NDGKNEIIAVDND
+1443 GDGKNEIIAADKS
-1456 GNICAWKTDGKSTAI
+1456 GNIYAWKTNGKSTAI

-1485 YVPHYE
+1485 YIPHYE

-1496 TSSAEWGGGAF
+1496 TSSTEWVGGAF

-1583 AAVNAL
+1583 AIVNAL

>member
-1 MRRRIISLISL
+1 MKRIIPLIFL
-12 WLVSC
+12 LLAGYMAVR
-17 LSVWAQISG
+17 AQISG
-26 QLNLNTGDLSFS
+26 QAEVNVNDLSFS
-38 KQDNYDVVRW
+38 KQDGYDVIRW
-48 NASRYKIQQIGAP
+48 NGGDYKIQQAGAP
-61 ELPIAVQT
+61 ELPVILKT
-69 FVVPLNAKVTGVDV
+69 YVVPLEAKLTGVEV
-83 FVKSRSAI
+83 SVSNRMAVN
-91 DGTFMPY
+91 GNFMPY
-98 PAQPLVPVGKK
+98 P
-109 DGKDFVQPD
+109 VQPPIPITEKQD
-118 TVIYNGSNVFPK
+118 EVKFTQPDASIYQGTEVYPK
-130 ERAEIIA
+130 IKAQIVA

-145 LVKVQLNPV
+145 LVTVQLHPV

-159 SKKIHVNSL
+159 SQKLFVSHLN
-168 DFVLRYEQCEDQSI
+168 FVLRYDMVGVDGVQS
-182 QPERQNARRANLIK
+182 QKQSVRRANAIK

-201 MVVNPQDVDRFTDT
+201 MVDNPEDVDVFTSSK
-215 RVHLVGEDSQMKL
+215 VKLVGEAVMDVQTHVASASM
-228 SKSNPPFSIDVISE
+228 PIDVIQE
-242 QIPDYIIITSKDLKS
+242 QIPDYIIITNNKLKG
-257 EFQRLANWKTQK
+257 EFQRLADWKTQK
-269 GVPTIVKELESIQE
+269 GVPTLVKDVESIGK

-288 DLAEKIHAYLQ
+288 DLAEKIHTYLQ
-299 ECYRK
+299 ECYHK

-309 FVLLGGDVNIIP
+309 FVLLGGDTNIIP
-321 ARYFNVS
+321 ARCYIYSNVE
-328 PGQKYAGDY
+328 Y

-346 NCDWNANKNHLF
+346 ESDWNANKNHIYKE
-358 TEWGKDKM
+358 TGDGM
-366 KQDRLCYIGRA
+366 NMDRLCYLGRA
-377 SVENVKE
+377 SVEDIEE
-384 AKIFINKVL
+384 AKTFINKVL
-393 LYEKM
+393 MYEKM
-398 ENMNTKYLMNH
+398 ENVSTEYLMNH
-409 LAASAYISKSESTGK
+409 LAISAYISKDESK
-424 LYNDAKASINNY
+424 DSLYNDGKESINGY
-436 LSHYPQIKKWYLFDH
+436 LSHYPQITKWYLFDH
-451 YNCTCS
+451 YNCTCPR
-457 QHDDK
+457 HHDK
-462 TIYHSGQELNKE
+462 TMYHSGQELNKE

-486 GLNHFHVVYHMDHS
+486 GLDHFHIVYHMDHS
-500 HPRALGTSS
+500 HPRALGASS
-509 IDKHE
+509 KDKHE
-514 SIYIQDVDNLRNKDF
+514 SIYIQDVNNLINGDYP
-529 LQIFISGGCMPAKFD
+529 LIMISGGCKPAKFT
-544 EDCIAEHFINTPNGG
+544 EDCIAEHFLTNPLGG
-559 AVAFIGNSCFG
+559 AVAFIGNANDG
-570 VSDEDYQYKDF
+570 YADETYQYNNFLAALYRKHIYHIGTILNQMINYNDF
-581 LNGLYKEQI
+581 STIHE
-590 TSIGCLL
+590 
-597 SLMIEESNQQYNGG
+597 
-611 YVLSLPDYYRLHL
+611 YYRLHL

-638 KLKVNVTPTQIEAG
+638 KLEVYVTPTQIAAG

-679 YTVVTVNDTKP
+679 YTVVTINDTKP
-690 HSFTFSPKTSGEMK
+690 HSFTFNPKTSGEMK
-704 VTVTARNFIPFE
+704 VTVTARNYIPFE

-813 YEWNAVCFC
+813 YEWNAVCFY
-822 LTINRRGTD
+822 LTISRRGTD

-1059 HTFDFDYDGQKE
+1059 HTADFDYDGQKE
-1071 IWITGNTD
+1071 IFLTGYTD
-1079 ESTEGTVVAIR
+1079 EGTEGMVVAIR

-1131 CIIVPTRND
+1131 YIISLTRNYNKCD
-1140 KGDNYIIC
+1140 DYVTC
-1148 YSSLDKDGDKLPDKL
+1148 YSSLDKDGDKLPDML
-1163 WETHIDKIYS
+1163 WRTNIGMMS
-1173 YRSVVVTDI
+1173 CYRPPVVTDV
-1182 DAPDGKGEKEIILR
+1182 DAPDGKGEKEIVFRSEFEKKPI
-1196 GESVNTPVIVLDAHG
+1196 VIMDAHG
-1211 KEKMRTGNTSG
+1211 NIKASFGNLSG
-1222 NFYGVP
+1222 DFFGEP

-1248 KVYVWQHDGKPYLRS
+1248 HVYVWQHDGKPYLRS
-1263 PFFSRPGQTLNCSPT
+1263 PFFSRPGQMLNCSPT
-1278 VCDLDGDGEKEILI
+1278 ICDLDGDGEKEILV
-1292 TTRSIDLSYIYAI
+1292 TTRNTNLSYIYAI
-1305 KQNGSC
+1305 RQDGSC
-1311 VGNFTSDATQPI
+1311 VGNFDSNASTPAC
-1323 SIPYTDA
+1323 IPYV
-1330 PGSGIEHP
+1330 SNGIEHP
-1338 ISVGDINGDGQPE
+1338 LSVGDVNGDGRLE
-1351 VVVLGNECVRA
+1351 VVALGYDCVRIWSDA
-1362 WTHTGTLIFDRNLPG
+1362 GELLINRSLPG
-1377 LFPNETWAI
+1377 LLTESYI
-1386 NVVCPLLADVDGDG
+1386 NLTCPLLADVDGDDA
-1400 SIDIIFHQDNLV
+1400 IDIVFHQDNLI
-1412 YAIHNDGT
+1412 YALHNDGT
-1420 DVKGFPLSA
+1420 DITGFPLSTA
-1429 PAHISNGVC
+1429 DKMDNGVC
-1438 VSDMD
+1438 VSDVD
-1443 NDGKNEIIAVDND
+1443 GDGKNEIIAADKS
-1456 GNICAWKTDGKSTAI
+1456 GNIYAWKTNGKSTAI

-1485 YVPHYE
+1485 YIPHYE

-1496 TSSAEWGGGAF
+1496 TSSTEWGGGAF

-1583 AAVNAL
+1583 AIVNAL

>member
-1 MRRRIISLISL
+1 MKRIIPLIFL
-12 WLVSC
+12 LLAGYMAVR
-17 LSVWAQISG
+17 AQISG
-26 QLNLNTGDLSFS
+26 QAEVNVNDLSFS
-38 KQDNYDVVRW
+38 KQDGYDVIRW
-48 NASRYKIQQIGAP
+48 NGGDYKIQQAGAP
-61 ELPIAVQT
+61 ELPVILKT
-69 FVVPLNAKVTGVDV
+69 YVVPLEAKLTGVEV
-83 FVKSRSAI
+83 SVSNRMAVN
-91 DGTFMPY
+91 GNFMPY
-98 PAQPLVPVGKK
+98 P
-109 DGKDFVQPD
+109 VQPPIPITEKQD
-118 TVIYNGSNVFPK
+118 EVKFTQPDASIYQGTEVYPK
-130 ERAEIIA
+130 IKAQIVA

-145 LVKVQLNPV
+145 LVTVQLHPV

-159 SKKIHVNSL
+159 SQKLFVSHLN
-168 DFVLRYEQCEDQSI
+168 FVLRYDMVGVDGVQS
-182 QPERQNARRANLIK
+182 QKQSVRRANAIK

-201 MVVNPQDVDRFTDT
+201 MVDNPEDVDVFTSSK
-215 RVHLVGEDSQMKL
+215 VKLVGEAVMDVQTRVASASM
-228 SKSNPPFSIDVISE
+228 PIDVIQE
-242 QIPDYIIITSKDLKS
+242 QIPDYIIITNNELKG
-257 EFQRLANWKTQK
+257 EFQRLADWKTQK
-269 GVPTIVKELESIQE
+269 GVPTLVKDVESIGK

-288 DLAEKIHAYLQ
+288 DLAEKIHTYLQ
-299 ECYRK
+299 ECYHK

-309 FVLLGGDVNIIP
+309 FVLLGGDTNIIP
-321 ARYFNVS
+321 ARCYIYSNVE
-328 PGQKYAGDY
+328 Y

-346 NCDWNANKNHLF
+346 ESDWNANKNHIYKE
-358 TEWGKDKM
+358 TGDGM
-366 KQDRLCYIGRA
+366 NMDRLCYLGRA
-377 SVENVKE
+377 SVEDIEE
-384 AKIFINKVL
+384 AKTFINKVL
-393 LYEKM
+393 MYEKM
-398 ENMNTKYLMNH
+398 ENVSTEYLMNH
-409 LAASAYISKSESTGK
+409 LAISAYISKDESK
-424 LYNDAKASINNY
+424 DSLYNDGKESINGY
-436 LSHYPQIKKWYLFDH
+436 LSHYPQITKWYLFDH
-451 YNCTCS
+451 YNCTCPR
-457 QHDDK
+457 HHDK
-462 TIYHSGQELNKE
+462 TMYHSGQELNKE

-486 GLNHFHVVYHMDHS
+486 GLDHFHIVYHMDHS
-500 HPRALGTSS
+500 HPRALGASS
-509 IDKHE
+509 KDKHE
-514 SIYIQDVDNLRNKDF
+514 SIYIQDVNNLINGDYP
-529 LQIFISGGCMPAKFD
+529 LIMISGGCKPAKFT
-544 EDCIAEHFINTPNGG
+544 EDCIAEHFLTNPLGG
-559 AVAFIGNSCFG
+559 AVAFIGNANDG
-570 VSDEDYQYKDF
+570 YADETYQYNNFLAALYRKHIYHIGTILNQMINYNDF
-581 LNGLYKEQI
+581 STIHE
-590 TSIGCLL
+590 
-597 SLMIEESNQQYNGG
+597 
-611 YVLSLPDYYRLHL
+611 YYRLHL

-638 KLKVNVTPTQIEAG
+638 KLEVYVTPTQIAAG

-679 YTVVTVNDTKP
+679 YTVVTINDTKP
-690 HSFTFSPKTSGEMK
+690 HSFTFNPKTSGEMK
-704 VTVTARNFIPFE
+704 VTVTARNYIPFE

-813 YEWNAVCFC
+813 YEWNAVCFY
-822 LTINRRGTD
+822 LTISRRGTD

-1059 HTFDFDYDGQKE
+1059 HTADFDYDGQKE
-1071 IWITGNTD
+1071 IFLTGYTD
-1079 ESTEGTVVAIR
+1079 EGTEGMVVAIR

-1131 CIIVPTRND
+1131 YIISLTRNYNKCD
-1140 KGDNYIIC
+1140 DYVTC
-1148 YSSLDKDGDKLPDKL
+1148 YSSLDKDGDKLPDML
-1163 WETHIDKIYS
+1163 WRTNIGMMS
-1173 YRSVVVTDI
+1173 CYRPPVVTDV
-1182 DAPDGKGEKEIILR
+1182 DAPDGKGEKEIVFRSEFEKKPI
-1196 GESVNTPVIVLDAHG
+1196 VIMDAHG
-1211 KEKMRTGNTSG
+1211 NIKASFGNLSG
-1222 NFYGVP
+1222 DFFGEP

-1248 KVYVWQHDGKPYLRS
+1248 HVYVWQHDGKPYLRS
-1263 PFFSRPGQTLNCSPT
+1263 PFFSRPGQMLNCSPT
-1278 VCDLDGDGEKEILI
+1278 ICDLDGDGEKEILV
-1292 TTRSIDLSYIYAI
+1292 TTRNTNLSYIYAI
-1305 KQNGSC
+1305 RQDGSC
-1311 VGNFTSDATQPI
+1311 VGNFDSNASTPAC
-1323 SIPYTDA
+1323 IPYV
-1330 PGSGIEHP
+1330 SNGIEHP
-1338 ISVGDINGDGQPE
+1338 LSVGDVNGDGRLE
-1351 VVVLGNECVRA
+1351 VVALGYDCVRIWSDA
-1362 WTHTGTLIFDRNLPG
+1362 GELLINRSLPG
-1377 LFPNETWAI
+1377 LLTESYI
-1386 NVVCPLLADVDGDG
+1386 NLTCPLLADVDGDDA
-1400 SIDIIFHQDNLV
+1400 IDIVFHQDNLI
-1412 YAIHNDGT
+1412 YALHNDGT
-1420 DVKGFPLSA
+1420 DITGFPLSTA
-1429 PAHISNGVC
+1429 DKMDNGVC
-1438 VSDMD
+1438 VSDVD
-1443 NDGKNEIIAVDND
+1443 GDGKNEIIAADKS
-1456 GNICAWKTDGKSTAI
+1456 GNIYAWKTNGKSTAI

-1485 YVPHYE
+1485 YIPHYE

-1496 TSSAEWGGGAF
+1496 TSSTEWGGGAF

-1583 AAVNAL
+1583 AIVNAL

>member
-1 MRRRIISLISL
+1 MKRIIPLIFL
-12 WLVSC
+12 LLAGYMAVR
-17 LSVWAQISG
+17 AQISG
-26 QLNLNTGDLSFS
+26 QAEVNVNDLSFS
-38 KQDNYDVVRW
+38 KQDGYDVIRW
-48 NASRYKIQQIGAP
+48 NGGDYKIQQAGAP
-61 ELPIAVQT
+61 ELPVILKT
-69 FVVPLNAKVTGVDV
+69 YVVPLEAKLTGVEV
-83 FVKSRSAI
+83 SVSNRMAVN
-91 DGTFMPY
+91 GNFMPY
-98 PAQPLVPVGKK
+98 P
-109 DGKDFVQPD
+109 VQPPIPITEKQD
-118 TVIYNGSNVFPK
+118 EVKFTQPDASIYQGTEVYPK
-130 ERAEIIA
+130 IKAQIVA

-145 LVKVQLNPV
+145 LVTVQLHPV

-159 SKKIHVNSL
+159 SQKLFVSHLN
-168 DFVLRYEQCEDQSI
+168 FVLRYDMVGVDGVQS
-182 QPERQNARRANLIK
+182 QKQSVRRANAIK

-201 MVVNPQDVDRFTDT
+201 MVDNPEDVDVFTSSK
-215 RVHLVGEDSQMKL
+215 VKLVGEAVMDVQTRVASASM
-228 SKSNPPFSIDVISE
+228 PIDVIQE
-242 QIPDYIIITSKDLKS
+242 QIPDYIIITNNKLKG
-257 EFQRLANWKTQK
+257 EFQRLADWKTQK
-269 GVPTIVKELESIQE
+269 GVPTLVKDVESIGK

-288 DLAEKIHAYLQ
+288 DLAEKIHTYLQ
-299 ECYRK
+299 ECYHK

-309 FVLLGGDVNIIP
+309 FVLLGGDTNIIP
-321 ARYFNVS
+321 ARCYIYSNVE
-328 PGQKYAGDY
+328 Y

-346 NCDWNANKNHLF
+346 ESDWNANKNHIYKE
-358 TEWGKDKM
+358 TGDGM
-366 KQDRLCYIGRA
+366 NMDRLCYLGRA
-377 SVENVKE
+377 SVEDIEE
-384 AKIFINKVL
+384 AKTFINKVL
-393 LYEKM
+393 MYEKM
-398 ENMNTKYLMNH
+398 ENVSTEYLMNH
-409 LAASAYISKSESTGK
+409 LAISAYISKDESK
-424 LYNDAKASINNY
+424 DSLYNDGKESINGY
-436 LSHYPQIKKWYLFDH
+436 LSHYPQITKWYLFDH
-451 YNCTCS
+451 YNCTCPR
-457 QHDDK
+457 HHDK
-462 TIYHSGQELNKE
+462 TMYHSGQELNKE

-486 GLNHFHVVYHMDHS
+486 GLDHFHIVYHMDHS
-500 HPRALGTSS
+500 HPRALGASS
-509 IDKHE
+509 KDKHE
-514 SIYIQDVDNLRNKDF
+514 SIYIQDVNNLINGDYP
-529 LQIFISGGCMPAKFD
+529 LIMISGGCKPAKFT
-544 EDCIAEHFINTPNGG
+544 EDCIAEHFLTNPLGG
-559 AVAFIGNSCFG
+559 AVAFIGNANDG
-570 VSDEDYQYKDF
+570 YADETYQYNNFLAALYRKHIYHIGTILNQMINYNDF
-581 LNGLYKEQI
+581 STIHE
-590 TSIGCLL
+590 
-597 SLMIEESNQQYNGG
+597 
-611 YVLSLPDYYRLHL
+611 YYRLHL

-638 KLKVNVTPTQIEAG
+638 KLEVYVTPTQIAAG

-679 YTVVTVNDTKP
+679 YTVVTINDTKP
-690 HSFTFSPKTSGEMK
+690 HSFTFNPKTSGEMK
-704 VTVTARNFIPFE
+704 VTVTARNYIPFE

-813 YEWNAVCFC
+813 YEWNAVCFY
-822 LTINRRGTD
+822 LTISRRGTD

-917 KTGNPIPLKI
+917 KTGNLIPLKI

-1059 HTFDFDYDGQKE
+1059 HTADFDYDGQKE
-1071 IWITGNTD
+1071 IFLTGYTD
-1079 ESTEGTVVAIR
+1079 EGTEGMVVAIR

-1131 CIIVPTRND
+1131 YIISLTRNYNKCD
-1140 KGDNYIIC
+1140 DYVTC
-1148 YSSLDKDGDKLPDKL
+1148 YSSLDKDGDKLPDML
-1163 WETHIDKIYS
+1163 WRTNIGMMS
-1173 YRSVVVTDI
+1173 CYRPPVVTDV
-1182 DAPDGKGEKEIILR
+1182 DAPDGKGEKEIVFRSEFEKKPI
-1196 GESVNTPVIVLDAHG
+1196 VIMDAHG
-1211 KEKMRTGNTSG
+1211 NIKASFGNLSG
-1222 NFYGVP
+1222 DFFGEP

-1248 KVYVWQHDGKPYLRS
+1248 HVYVWQHDGKPYLRS
-1263 PFFSRPGQTLNCSPT
+1263 PFFSRPGQMLNCSPT
-1278 VCDLDGDGEKEILI
+1278 ICDLDGDGEKEILV
-1292 TTRSIDLSYIYAI
+1292 TTRNTNLSYIYAI
-1305 KQNGSC
+1305 RQDGSC
-1311 VGNFTSDATQPI
+1311 VGNFDSNASTPAC
-1323 SIPYTDA
+1323 IPYV
-1330 PGSGIEHP
+1330 SNGIEHP
-1338 ISVGDINGDGQPE
+1338 LSVGDVNGDGRLE
-1351 VVVLGNECVRA
+1351 VVALGYDCVRIWSDA
-1362 WTHTGTLIFDRNLPG
+1362 GELLINRSLPG
-1377 LFPNETWAI
+1377 LLTESYI
-1386 NVVCPLLADVDGDG
+1386 NLTCPLLADVDGDDA
-1400 SIDIIFHQDNLV
+1400 IDIVFHQDNLI
-1412 YAIHNDGT
+1412 YALHNDGT
-1420 DVKGFPLSA
+1420 DITGFPLSTA
-1429 PAHISNGVC
+1429 DKMDNGVC
-1438 VSDMD
+1438 VSDVD
-1443 NDGKNEIIAVDND
+1443 GDGKNEIIAADKS
-1456 GNICAWKTDGKSTAI
+1456 GNIYAWKTNGKSTAI

-1485 YVPHYE
+1485 YIPHYE

-1496 TSSAEWGGGAF
+1496 TSSTEWGGGAF

-1583 AAVNAL
+1583 AIVNAL

>member
-1 MRRRIISLISL
+1 MKRIIPLIFL
-12 WLVSC
+12 LLAGYMAVR
-17 LSVWAQISG
+17 AQISG
-26 QLNLNTGDLSFS
+26 QAEVNVNDLSFS
-38 KQDNYDVVRW
+38 KQDGYDVIRW
-48 NASRYKIQQIGAP
+48 NGGDYKIQQAGAP
-61 ELPIAVQT
+61 ELPVILKT
-69 FVVPLNAKVTGVDV
+69 YVVPLEAKLTGVEV
-83 FVKSRSAI
+83 SVSNRMAVN
-91 DGTFMPY
+91 GNFMPY
-98 PAQPLVPVGKK
+98 P
-109 DGKDFVQPD
+109 VQPPIPITEKQD
-118 TVIYNGSNVFPK
+118 EVKFTQPDASIYQGTEVYPK
-130 ERAEIIA
+130 IKAQIVA

-145 LVKVQLNPV
+145 LVTVQLHPV

-159 SKKIHVNSL
+159 SQKLFVSHLN
-168 DFVLRYEQCEDQSI
+168 FVLRYDMVGVDGVQS
-182 QPERQNARRANLIK
+182 QKQSVRRANAIK

-201 MVVNPQDVDRFTDT
+201 MVDNPEDVDVFTSSK
-215 RVHLVGEDSQMKL
+215 VKLVGEAVMDVQTRVASASM
-228 SKSNPPFSIDVISE
+228 PIDVIQE
-242 QIPDYIIITSKDLKS
+242 QIPDYIIITNNKLKG
-257 EFQRLANWKTQK
+257 EFQRLADWKTQK
-269 GVPTIVKELESIQE
+269 GVPTLVKDVESIGK

-288 DLAEKIHAYLQ
+288 DLAEKIHTYLQ
-299 ECYRK
+299 ECYHK

-309 FVLLGGDVNIIP
+309 FVLLGGDTNIIP
-321 ARYFNVS
+321 ARCYIYSNVE
-328 PGQKYAGDY
+328 Y

-346 NCDWNANKNHLF
+346 ESDWNANKNHIYKE
-358 TEWGKDKM
+358 TGDGM
-366 KQDRLCYIGRA
+366 NMDRLCYLGRA
-377 SVENVKE
+377 SVEDIEE
-384 AKIFINKVL
+384 AKTFINKVL
-393 LYEKM
+393 MYEKM
-398 ENMNTKYLMNH
+398 ENVSTEYLMNH
-409 LAASAYISKSESTGK
+409 LAISAYISKDESK
-424 LYNDAKASINNY
+424 DSLYNDGKESINGY
-436 LSHYPQIKKWYLFDH
+436 LSHYPQITKWYLFDH
-451 YNCTCS
+451 YNCTCPR
-457 QHDDK
+457 HHDK
-462 TIYHSGQELNKE
+462 TMYHSGQELNKE

-486 GLNHFHVVYHMDHS
+486 GLDHFHIVYHMDHS
-500 HPRALGTSS
+500 HPRALGASS
-509 IDKHE
+509 KDKHE
-514 SIYIQDVDNLRNKDF
+514 SIYIQDVNNLINGDYP
-529 LQIFISGGCMPAKFD
+529 LIMISGGCKPAKFT
-544 EDCIAEHFINTPNGG
+544 EDCIAEHFLTNPLGG
-559 AVAFIGNSCFG
+559 AVAFIGNANDG
-570 VSDEDYQYKDF
+570 YADETYQYNNFLAALYRKHIYHIGTILNQMINYNDF
-581 LNGLYKEQI
+581 STIHE
-590 TSIGCLL
+590 
-597 SLMIEESNQQYNGG
+597 
-611 YVLSLPDYYRLHL
+611 YYRLHL

-638 KLKVNVTPTQIEAG
+638 KLEVYVTPTQIAAG

-679 YTVVTVNDTKP
+679 YTVVTINDTKP
-690 HSFTFSPKTSGEMK
+690 HSFTFNPKTSGEMK
-704 VTVTARNFIPFE
+704 VTVTARNYIPFE

-813 YEWNAVCFC
+813 YEWNAVCFY
-822 LTINRRGTD
+822 LTISRRGTD

-1059 HTFDFDYDGQKE
+1059 HTADFDYDGQKE
-1071 IWITGNTD
+1071 IFLTGYTD
-1079 ESTEGTVVAIR
+1079 EGTEGMVVAIR

-1131 CIIVPTRND
+1131 YIISLTRNYNKCD
-1140 KGDNYIIC
+1140 DYVTC
-1148 YSSLDKDGDKLPDKL
+1148 YSSLDKDGDKLPDML
-1163 WETHIDKIYS
+1163 WRTNIGMMS
-1173 YRSVVVTDI
+1173 CYRPPVVTDV
-1182 DAPDGKGEKEIILR
+1182 DAPDGKGEKEIVFRSEFEKKPI
-1196 GESVNTPVIVLDAHG
+1196 VIMDAHG
-1211 KEKMRTGNTSG
+1211 NIKASFGNLSG
-1222 NFYGVP
+1222 DFFGEP

-1248 KVYVWQHDGKPYLRS
+1248 HVYVWQHDGKPYLRS
-1263 PFFSRPGQTLNCSPT
+1263 PFFSRPGQMLNCSPT
-1278 VCDLDGDGEKEILI
+1278 ICDLDGDGEKEILV
-1292 TTRSIDLSYIYAI
+1292 TTRNTNLSYIYAI
-1305 KQNGSC
+1305 RQDGSC
-1311 VGNFTSDATQPI
+1311 VGNFDSNASTPAC
-1323 SIPYTDA
+1323 IPYV
-1330 PGSGIEHP
+1330 SNGIEHP
-1338 ISVGDINGDGQPE
+1338 LSVGDVNGDGRLE
-1351 VVVLGNECVRA
+1351 VVALGYDCVRIWSDA
-1362 WTHTGTLIFDRNLPG
+1362 GELLINRSLPG
-1377 LFPNETWAI
+1377 LLTESYI
-1386 NVVCPLLADVDGDG
+1386 NLTCPLLADVDGDDA
-1400 SIDIIFHQDNLV
+1400 IDIVFHQDNLI
-1412 YAIHNDGT
+1412 YALHNDGT
-1420 DVKGFPLSA
+1420 DITGFPLSTA
-1429 PAHISNGVC
+1429 DKMDNGVC
-1438 VSDMD
+1438 VSDVD
-1443 NDGKNEIIAVDND
+1443 GDGKNEIIAADKS
-1456 GNICAWKTDGKSTAI
+1456 GNIYAWKTNGKSTAI

-1485 YVPHYE
+1485 YIPHYE

-1496 TSSAEWGGGAF
+1496 TSSTEWGGGAF
-1507 TNDIIVRSGTFKI
+1507 TTDIIVRSGTFKI

-1583 AAVNAL
+1583 AIVNAL

>member
-321 ARYFNVS
+321 ARYFNVP

-597 SLMIEESNQQYNGG
+597 SLMI
-611 YVLSLPDYYRLHL
+611 
-624 LGDPEMPVWSAVPQ
+624 
-638 KLKVNVTPTQIEAG
+638 
-652 TNTITVQIT
+652 
-661 NLPAGE
+661 
-667 EATVC
+667 
-672 LMKDAEA
+672 
-679 YTVVTVNDTKP
+679 
-690 HSFTFSPKTSGEMK
+690 
-704 VTVTARNFIPFE
+704 
-716 KSIPVSRPE
+716 
-725 ENLITIAEIR
+725 
-735 NFSGTL
+735 
-741 RTGGTANLDIC
+741 
-752 LKNDGK
+752 
-758 DRAFDV
+758 
-764 TAKLS
+764 
-769 TSSPYITMI
+769 
-778 NDSVYYGEVSG
+778 
-789 TYYPVP
+789 
-795 GQTQF
+795 
-800 SFKIAEDAPEIGR
+800 
-813 YEWNAVCFC
+813 
-822 LTINRRGTD
+822 
-831 AVNVDTFKVDL
+831 
-842 KQNKQKLFR
+842 
-851 IMIRRTSDG
+851 
-860 DLIPEAGEKVTLSVA
+860 
-875 KRTEGITSDMT
+875 
-886 CSVVSL
+886 
-892 DTTTATVNKR
+892 
-902 NATSTTAFIN
+902 
-912 ISNKY
+912 
-917 KTGNPIPLKI
+917 
-927 VLYTAGVAQDSV
+927 
-939 ITDIA
+939 
-944 EKAVPIDLSKV
+944 SK
-955 HTELGNNSISLYW
+955 
-968 DKMGSEELYNIY
+968 
-980 RSNREDGGFVL
+980 
-991 QNKYPVST
+991 
-999 RYYKDEGLD
+999 
-1008 PLTTYYYKLNTLTSG
+1008 
-1023 YIEGEK
+1023 
-1029 SEAVRAWTIY
+1029 
-1039 PTMGMFPLSMGKS
+1039 
-1052 LHYTCEA
+1052 
-1059 HTFDFDYDGQKE
+1059 
-1071 IWITGNTD
+1071 
-1079 ESTEGTVVAIR
+1079 
-1090 PDGTEP
+1090 
-1096 YDLDGNATS
+1096 
-1105 YSGYAEIPWKAEAT
+1105 
-1119 PVVADLLGNGEQ
+1119 
-1131 CIIVPTRND
+1131 
-1140 KGDNYIIC
+1140 
-1148 YSSLDKDGDKLPDKL
+1148 
-1163 WETHIDKIYS
+1163 
-1173 YRSVVVTDI
+1173 
-1182 DAPDGKGEKEIILR
+1182 
-1196 GESVNTPVIVLDAHG
+1196 
-1211 KEKMRTGNTSG
+1211 
-1222 NFYGVP
+1222 
-1228 AVADLDGDG
+1228 
-1237 YKEIICGSSDG
+1237 
-1248 KVYVWQHDGKPYLRS
+1248 
-1263 PFFSRPGQTLNCSPT
+1263 
-1278 VCDLDGDGEKEILI
+1278 
-1292 TTRSIDLSYIYAI
+1292 
-1305 KQNGSC
+1305 
-1311 VGNFTSDATQPI
+1311 
-1323 SIPYTDA
+1323 
-1330 PGSGIEHP
+1330 
-1338 ISVGDINGDGQPE
+1338 
-1351 VVVLGNECVRA
+1351 
-1362 WTHTGTLIFDRNLPG
+1362 
-1377 LFPNETWAI
+1377 
-1386 NVVCPLLADVDGDG
+1386 
-1400 SIDIIFHQDNLV
+1400 
-1412 YAIHNDGT
+1412 
-1420 DVKGFPLSA
+1420 
-1429 PAHISNGVC
+1429 
-1438 VSDMD
+1438 
-1443 NDGKNEIIAVDND
+1443 
-1456 GNICAWKTDGKSTAI
+1456 
-1471 EWGRSRFDT
+1471 
-1480 GFTGE
+1480 
-1485 YVPHYE
+1485 
-1491 DPKVL
+1491 
-1496 TSSAEWGGGAF
+1496 
-1507 TNDIIVRSGTFKI
+1507 
-1520 PSGKTLQMRDGYR
+1520 
-1533 IYVLEGG
+1533 
-1540 TLEVDG
+1540 
-1546 GTIQNADVLVKSG
+1546 
-1559 GTLNIKNNGG
+1559 
-1569 IHLNR
+1569 
-1574 YGKLNAEKG
+1574 
-1583 AAVNAL
+1583 
-1589 YGEVQTAR
+1589 

>member
-321 ARYFNVS
+321 ARYFNVP

-638 KLKVNVTPTQIEAG
+638 KLEVNVTPTQIEAG

-679 YTVVTVNDTKP
+679 YTVVTINDTKP

-716 KSIPVSRPE
+716 KSIPVSRPT

-741 RTGGTANLDIC
+741 RAGGTANLDIC

-778 NDSVYYGEVSG
+778 NDSVYYGEVSR

-886 CSVVSL
+886 CSVISL

-980 RSNREDGGFVL
+980 RSDREDGGFVL

-1059 HTFDFDYDGQKE
+1059 HTADFDYDGQKE
-1071 IWITGNTD
+1071 IFLTGYTD
-1079 ESTEGTVVAIR
+1079 EGTEGMVVAIR

-1105 YSGYAEIPWKAEAT
+1105 YSGYAEIPWKTEAT

-1131 CIIVPTRND
+1131 YIISLTRNYNKCD
-1140 KGDNYIIC
+1140 DYVTC
-1148 YSSLDKDGDKLPDKL
+1148 YSSLDKDGDKLPDML
-1163 WETHIDKIYS
+1163 WRTNIGMMS
-1173 YRSVVVTDI
+1173 CYRPPVVTDV
-1182 DAPDGKGEKEIILR
+1182 DAPDGKGEKEIVFRSEFEKKPI
-1196 GESVNTPVIVLDAHG
+1196 VIMDAHG
-1211 KEKMRTGNTSG
+1211 NIKASFGNLSG
-1222 NFYGVP
+1222 DFFGEP

-1248 KVYVWQHDGKPYLRS
+1248 HVYVWQHDGKPYLRS
-1263 PFFSRPGQTLNCSPT
+1263 PFFSRPGQMLNCSPT
-1278 VCDLDGDGEKEILI
+1278 VCDLDGDGEKEILV
-1292 TTRSIDLSYIYAI
+1292 TTRNTNLSYIYAI
-1305 KQNGSC
+1305 RQDGSC
-1311 VGNFTSDATQPI
+1311 VGNFDSNASTLAC
-1323 SIPYTDA
+1323 IPYV
-1330 PGSGIEHP
+1330 SNGIEHP
-1338 ISVGDINGDGQPE
+1338 LSVGDVNGDGRLE
-1351 VVVLGNECVRA
+1351 VVALGYDCVRIWSDA
-1362 WTHTGTLIFDRNLPG
+1362 GELLINRSLPG
-1377 LFPNETWAI
+1377 LLTESYI
-1386 NVVCPLLADVDGDG
+1386 NLTCPLLADVDGDDA
-1400 SIDIIFHQDNLV
+1400 IDIVFHQDNLI
-1412 YAIHNDGT
+1412 YALHNDGT
-1420 DVKGFPLSA
+1420 DITGFPLSTA
-1429 PAHISNGVC
+1429 DKMDNGVC
-1438 VSDMD
+1438 VSDVD
-1443 NDGKNEIIAVDND
+1443 GDGKNEIIAADKS
-1456 GNICAWKTDGKSTAI
+1456 GNIYAWKTNGKSTAI

-1496 TSSAEWGGGAF
+1496 TASTEWGGGTF

-1574 YGKLNAEKG
+1574 YGKLDAEKG
-1583 AAVNAL
+1583 ATVNAL

>member
-1 MRRRIISLISL
+1 MKRIIPLIFL
-12 WLVSC
+12 LLAGYMAVR
-17 LSVWAQISG
+17 AQISG
-26 QLNLNTGDLSFS
+26 QAEVNVNDLSFS
-38 KQDNYDVVRW
+38 KQDGYDVIRW
-48 NASRYKIQQIGAP
+48 NGGDYKIQQAGAP
-61 ELPIAVQT
+61 ELPVILKT
-69 FVVPLNAKVTGVDV
+69 YVVPLEAKLTGVEV
-83 FVKSRSAI
+83 SVSNRMAVN
-91 DGTFMPY
+91 GNFMPY
-98 PAQPLVPVGKK
+98 P
-109 DGKDFVQPD
+109 VQPPIPITEKQD
-118 TVIYNGSNVFPK
+118 EVKFTQPDASIYQGTEVYPK
-130 ERAEIIA
+130 IKAQIVA

-145 LVKVQLNPV
+145 LVTVQLHPV

-159 SKKIHVNSL
+159 SQKL
-168 DFVLRYEQCEDQSI
+168 FVSHLNFILRYDMVGVDGVQS
-182 QPERQNARRANLIK
+182 QKQSVRRANAIK

-201 MVVNPQDVDRFTDT
+201 MVDNPEDVDVFTSSK
-215 RVHLVGEDSQMKL
+215 VKLVGEAVMDVQTRVASASM
-228 SKSNPPFSIDVISE
+228 PIDVIQE
-242 QIPDYIIITSKDLKS
+242 QIPDYIIITNNKLKG
-257 EFQRLANWKTQK
+257 EFQRLADWKTQK
-269 GVPTIVKELESIQE
+269 GVPTLVKDVESIGK

-288 DLAEKIHAYLQ
+288 DLAEKIHTYLQ
-299 ECYRK
+299 ECYHK

-309 FVLLGGDVNIIP
+309 FVLLGGDTNIIP
-321 ARYFNVS
+321 ARCYIYSNVE
-328 PGQKYAGDY
+328 Y

-346 NCDWNANKNHLF
+346 ESDWNANKNHIYKE
-358 TEWGKDKM
+358 TGDGM
-366 KQDRLCYIGRA
+366 NMDRLCYLGRA
-377 SVENVKE
+377 SVEDIEE
-384 AKIFINKVL
+384 AKTFINKVL
-393 LYEKM
+393 MYEKM
-398 ENMNTKYLMNH
+398 ENVSTEYLMNH
-409 LAASAYISKSESTGK
+409 LAISAYISKDESK
-424 LYNDAKASINNY
+424 DSLYNDGKESINGY
-436 LSHYPQIKKWYLFDH
+436 LSHYPQITKWYLFDH
-451 YNCTCS
+451 YNCTCPR
-457 QHDDK
+457 HHDK
-462 TIYHSGQELNKE
+462 TMYHSGQELNKE

-486 GLNHFHVVYHMDHS
+486 GLDHFHIVYHMDHS
-500 HPRALGTSS
+500 HPRALGASS
-509 IDKHE
+509 KDKHE
-514 SIYIQDVDNLRNKDF
+514 SIYIQDVNNLINGDYP
-529 LQIFISGGCMPAKFD
+529 LIMISGGCKPAKFT
-544 EDCIAEHFINTPNGG
+544 EDCIAEHFLTNPLGG
-559 AVAFIGNSCFG
+559 AVAFIGNANDG
-570 VSDEDYQYKDF
+570 YADETYQYNNFLAALYRKHIYHIGTILNQMINYNDF
-581 LNGLYKEQI
+581 STIHE
-590 TSIGCLL
+590 
-597 SLMIEESNQQYNGG
+597 
-611 YVLSLPDYYRLHL
+611 YYRLHL

-638 KLKVNVTPTQIEAG
+638 KLEVYVTPTQIAAG

-679 YTVVTVNDTKP
+679 YTVVTINDTKP
-690 HSFTFSPKTSGEMK
+690 HSFTFNPKTSGEMK
-704 VTVTARNFIPFE
+704 VTVTARNYIPFE

-813 YEWNAVCFC
+813 YEWNAVCFY
-822 LTINRRGTD
+822 LTISRRGTD

-927 VLYTAGVAQDSV
+927 VLYTAGMAQDSV

-1059 HTFDFDYDGQKE
+1059 HTADFDYDGQKE
-1071 IWITGNTD
+1071 IFLTGYTD
-1079 ESTEGTVVAIR
+1079 EGTEGMVVAIR

-1131 CIIVPTRND
+1131 YIISLTRNYNKCD
-1140 KGDNYIIC
+1140 DYVTC
-1148 YSSLDKDGDKLPDKL
+1148 YSSLDKDGDKLPDML
-1163 WETHIDKIYS
+1163 WRTNIGMMS
-1173 YRSVVVTDI
+1173 CYRPPVVTDV
-1182 DAPDGKGEKEIILR
+1182 DAPDGKGEKEIVFRSEFEKKPI
-1196 GESVNTPVIVLDAHG
+1196 VIMDAHG
-1211 KEKMRTGNTSG
+1211 NIKASFGNLSG
-1222 NFYGVP
+1222 DFFGEP

-1248 KVYVWQHDGKPYLRS
+1248 HVYVWQHDGKPYLRS
-1263 PFFSRPGQTLNCSPT
+1263 PFFSRPGQMLNCSPT
-1278 VCDLDGDGEKEILI
+1278 ICDLDGDGEKEILV
-1292 TTRSIDLSYIYAI
+1292 TTRNTNLSYIYAI
-1305 KQNGSC
+1305 RQDGSC
-1311 VGNFTSDATQPI
+1311 VGNFDSNASTPAC
-1323 SIPYTDA
+1323 IPYV
-1330 PGSGIEHP
+1330 SNGIEHP
-1338 ISVGDINGDGQPE
+1338 LSVGDVNGDGRLE
-1351 VVVLGNECVRA
+1351 VVALGYDCVRIWSDA
-1362 WTHTGTLIFDRNLPG
+1362 GELLINRSLPG
-1377 LFPNETWAI
+1377 LLTESYI
-1386 NVVCPLLADVDGDG
+1386 NLTCPLLADVDGDDA
-1400 SIDIIFHQDNLV
+1400 IDIVFHQDNLI
-1412 YAIHNDGT
+1412 YALHNDGT
-1420 DVKGFPLSA
+1420 DITGFPLSTA
-1429 PAHISNGVC
+1429 DKMDNGVC
-1438 VSDMD
+1438 VSDVD
-1443 NDGKNEIIAVDND
+1443 GDGKNEIIAADKS
-1456 GNICAWKTDGKSTAI
+1456 GNIYAWKTNGKSTAI

-1485 YVPHYE
+1485 YIPHYE

-1496 TSSAEWGGGAF
+1496 TSSTEWGGGAF

-1583 AAVNAL
+1583 AIVNAL

>member
-1 MRRRIISLISL
+1 MKRRIISSICL
-12 WLVSC
+12 WLTGC
-17 LSVWAQISG
+17 LSIWAQISG
-26 QLNLNTGDLSFS
+26 QVNINLNELSFL
-38 KQDNYDVVRW
+38 KQGSYDIIHW
-48 NASRYKIQQIGAP
+48 NTSGHKTQQIGAP
-61 ELPIAVQT
+61 ELPTMVQT
-69 FVVPLNAKVTGVDV
+69 FVVPQNVKVTGVDIS
-83 FVKSRSAI
+83 VKNHSVIER
-91 DGTFMPY
+91 TFMPY
-98 PAQPLVPVGKK
+98 PAQPTPIDTGESIE
-109 DGKDFVQPD
+109 FVQPD
-118 TVIYNGSNVFPK
+118 SAIYNGNDIFPR
-130 ERAEIIA
+130 EHAEIIA

-154 EYDPV
+154 AYDPV
-159 SKKIHVNSL
+159 SKRIHINSL
-168 DFVLRYEQCEDQSI
+168 DFTLRYEQCEETSI
-182 QPERQNARRANLIK
+182 QPAVQNSRRANLIK
-196 KVIRS
+196 KAIRS
-201 MVVNPQDVDRFTDT
+201 IVANPLDVDRFADT
-215 RVHLVGEDSQMKL
+215 KVRLVGSSPQTKL
-228 SKSNPPFSIDVISE
+228 SNTNTSLSIDVISE
-242 QIPDYIIITSKDLKS
+242 QIPDYIIITNKTLKG
-257 EFQRLANWKTQK
+257 EFQRLADWKTQK
-269 GVPTIVKELESIQE
+269 GIPTIIKEVESIQE
-283 EYQGS
+283 EYQGA
-288 DLAEKIHAYLQ
+288 DLAEKIHDYLQ

-309 FVLLGGDVNIIP
+309 FVLLGGDTNIVP
-321 ARYFNVS
+321 ARCYIYSNEE
-328 PGQKYAGDY
+328 Y
-337 PSDAYYTDL
+337 PSDAYYMDL
-346 NCDWNANKNHLF
+346 NSSWNANKNHIYAETSDGVKL
-358 TEWGKDKM
+358 DK
-366 KQDRLCYIGRA
+366 LCYVGRA
-377 SVENVKE
+377 PTENLE
-384 AKIFINKVL
+384 ETKIFVDKIL
-393 LYEKM
+393 TYEKM
-398 ENMNTKYLMNH
+398 DKKEVDKG
-409 LAASAYISKSESTGK
+409 YIM
-424 LYNDAKASINNY
+424 NY
-436 LSHYPQIKKWYLFDH
+436 LASVSYTYTDSEEKFQPNKPGNINSYLSNYPQINKWYLFTH
-451 YNCTCS
+451 YNCSCPK
-457 QHDDK
+457 HDK
-462 TIYHSGQELNKE
+462 NPMFNHGEELNRKS
-474 HFLSALQDGGDS
+474 LLAALQDGGAS
-486 GLNHFHVVYHMDHS
+486 SLNHFHIVYHTDHS
-500 HPRALGTSS
+500 HPRAMGASS
-509 IDKHE
+509 LDKHE
-514 SIYIQDVDNLRNKDF
+514 SIYTQDVNNLNNGNY
-529 LQIFISGGCMPAKFD
+529 LQIVITESCKPAKID
-544 EDCIAEHFINTPNGG
+544 EDCIAEHFINNPHGG
-559 AVAFIGNSCFG
+559 AVAFIGDANVAYPSQVIQYDRFLRNLYTEKISTLG
-570 VSDEDYQYKDF
+570 V
-581 LNGLYKEQI
+581 LY
-590 TSIGCLL
+590 
-597 SLMIEESNQQYNGG
+597 SLMPDKRY
-611 YVLSLPDYYRLHL
+611 SLENKSLHL

-638 KLKVNVTPTQIEAG
+638 KLEVNVTPTQIEAG

-679 YTVVTVNDTKP
+679 YTVVTINDTKP

-716 KSIPVSRPE
+716 KSIPVSRPT

-741 RTGGTANLDIC
+741 RAGGTTNLDIC

-860 DLIPEAGEKVTLSVA
+860 DLIPEAGEKVTLSIA

-980 RSNREDGGFVL
+980 RSDREDGGFVL

-1079 ESTEGTVVAIR
+1079 ESTEGTVVALR

-1105 YSGYAEIPWKAEAT
+1105 YSGYAEIPWNAEAT

-1163 WETHIDKIYS
+1163 WETHIGKIYS

-1196 GESVNTPVIVLDAHG
+1196 GENVNTPVIVLDAHG

-1228 AVADLDGDG
+1228 TVADLNGDG

-1292 TTRSIDLSYIYAI
+1292 TTRSTDLSYIYAI

-1311 VGNFTSDATQPI
+1311 VGNFDHNAALPV
-1323 SIPYTDA
+1323 SIPYTGA
-1330 PGSGIEHP
+1330 ANSGIEHP
-1338 ISVGDINGDGQPE
+1338 ISVGDINGNGKLE
-1351 VVVLGNECVRA
+1351 VVVIGHECVRA
-1362 WTHTGTLIFDRNLPG
+1362 WTKEGSLVFDRSIPG
-1377 LFPNETWAI
+1377 LFPNEKYVI
-1386 NVVCPLLADVDGDG
+1386 NVACPLLADVDGDG
-1400 SIDIIFHQDNLV
+1400 SIDIVFHQDNLI
-1412 YAIHNDGT
+1412 YALHNDGT

-1443 NDGKNEIIAVDND
+1443 HDGKNEIIAVDND

-1496 TSSAEWGGGAF
+1496 TASTEWGGGTF

-1574 YGKLNAEKG
+1574 YGKLDAEKG
-1583 AAVNAL
+1583 ATVNAL

>member
-1 MRRRIISLISL
+1 MKRIIPLIFL
-12 WLVSC
+12 LLAGYMAVR
-17 LSVWAQISG
+17 AQISG
-26 QLNLNTGDLSFS
+26 QAEVNVNDLSFS
-38 KQDNYDVVRW
+38 KQDGYDVIRW
-48 NASRYKIQQIGAP
+48 NGGDYKIQQAGAP
-61 ELPIAVQT
+61 ELPVILKT
-69 FVVPLNAKVTGVDV
+69 YVVPLEAKLTGVEV
-83 FVKSRSAI
+83 SVSNRMAVN
-91 DGTFMPY
+91 GNFMPY
-98 PAQPLVPVGKK
+98 P
-109 DGKDFVQPD
+109 VQPPIPITEKQD
-118 TVIYNGSNVFPK
+118 EVKFTQPDASIYQGTEVYPK
-130 ERAEIIA
+130 IKAQIVA

-145 LVKVQLNPV
+145 LVTVQLHPV

-159 SKKIHVNSL
+159 SQKLFVSHLN
-168 DFVLRYEQCEDQSI
+168 FVLRYDMVGVDGVQS
-182 QPERQNARRANLIK
+182 QKQSVRRANAIK

-201 MVVNPQDVDRFTDT
+201 MVDNPEDVDVFTSSK
-215 RVHLVGEDSQMKL
+215 VKLVGEAVMDVQTRVASASM
-228 SKSNPPFSIDVISE
+228 PIDVIQE
-242 QIPDYIIITSKDLKS
+242 QIPDYIIITNNKLKG
-257 EFQRLANWKTQK
+257 EFQRLADWKTQK
-269 GVPTIVKELESIQE
+269 GVPTLVKDVESIGK

-288 DLAEKIHAYLQ
+288 DLAEKIHTYLQ
-299 ECYRK
+299 ECYHK

-309 FVLLGGDVNIIP
+309 FVLLGGDTNIIP
-321 ARYFNVS
+321 ARCYIYSNVE
-328 PGQKYAGDY
+328 Y

-346 NCDWNANKNHLF
+346 ESDWNANKNHIYKE
-358 TEWGKDKM
+358 TGDGM
-366 KQDRLCYIGRA
+366 NMDRLCYLGRA
-377 SVENVKE
+377 SVEDIEE
-384 AKIFINKVL
+384 AKTFINKVL
-393 LYEKM
+393 MYEKM
-398 ENMNTKYLMNH
+398 ENVSTEYLMNH
-409 LAASAYISKSESTGK
+409 LAISAYISKDESK
-424 LYNDAKASINNY
+424 DSLYNDGKESINGY
-436 LSHYPQIKKWYLFDH
+436 LSHYPQITKWYLFDH
-451 YNCTCS
+451 YNCTCPR
-457 QHDDK
+457 HHDK
-462 TIYHSGQELNKE
+462 TMYHSGQELNKE

-486 GLNHFHVVYHMDHS
+486 GLDHFHIVYHMDHS
-500 HPRALGTSS
+500 HPRALGASS
-509 IDKHE
+509 KDKHE
-514 SIYIQDVDNLRNKDF
+514 SIYIQDVNNLINGDYP
-529 LQIFISGGCMPAKFD
+529 LIMISGGCKPAKFT
-544 EDCIAEHFINTPNGG
+544 EDCIAEHFLTNPLGG
-559 AVAFIGNSCFG
+559 AVAFIGNANDG
-570 VSDEDYQYKDF
+570 YADETYQYNNFLAALYRKHIYHIGTILNQMINYNDF
-581 LNGLYKEQI
+581 STIHE
-590 TSIGCLL
+590 
-597 SLMIEESNQQYNGG
+597 
-611 YVLSLPDYYRLHL
+611 YYRLHL

-638 KLKVNVTPTQIEAG
+638 KLEVYVTPTQIAAG

-679 YTVVTVNDTKP
+679 YTVVTINDTKP
-690 HSFTFSPKTSGEMK
+690 HSFTFNPKTSGEMK
-704 VTVTARNFIPFE
+704 VTVTARNYIPFE

-813 YEWNAVCFC
+813 YEWNAVCFY
-822 LTINRRGTD
+822 LTISRRGTD

-927 VLYTAGVAQDSV
+927 VLYTAGMAQDSV

-1059 HTFDFDYDGQKE
+1059 HTADFDYDGQKE
-1071 IWITGNTD
+1071 IFLTGYTD
-1079 ESTEGTVVAIR
+1079 EGTEGMVVAIR

-1131 CIIVPTRND
+1131 YIISLTRNYNKCD
-1140 KGDNYIIC
+1140 DYVTC
-1148 YSSLDKDGDKLPDKL
+1148 YSSLDKDGDKLPDML
-1163 WETHIDKIYS
+1163 WRTNIGMMS
-1173 YRSVVVTDI
+1173 CYRPPVVTDV
-1182 DAPDGKGEKEIILR
+1182 DAPDGKGEKEIVFRSEFEKKPI
-1196 GESVNTPVIVLDAHG
+1196 VIMDAHG
-1211 KEKMRTGNTSG
+1211 NIKASFGNLSG
-1222 NFYGVP
+1222 DFFGEP

-1248 KVYVWQHDGKPYLRS
+1248 HVYVWQHDGKPYLRS
-1263 PFFSRPGQTLNCSPT
+1263 PFFSRPGQMLNCSPT
-1278 VCDLDGDGEKEILI
+1278 ICDLDGDGEKEILV
-1292 TTRSIDLSYIYAI
+1292 TTRNTNLSYIYAI
-1305 KQNGSC
+1305 RQDGSC
-1311 VGNFTSDATQPI
+1311 VGNFDSNASTPAC
-1323 SIPYTDA
+1323 IPYV
-1330 PGSGIEHP
+1330 SNGIEHP
-1338 ISVGDINGDGQPE
+1338 LSVGDVNGDGRLE
-1351 VVVLGNECVRA
+1351 VVALGYDCVRIWSDA
-1362 WTHTGTLIFDRNLPG
+1362 GELLINRSLPG
-1377 LFPNETWAI
+1377 LLTESYI
-1386 NVVCPLLADVDGDG
+1386 NLTCPLLADVDGDDA
-1400 SIDIIFHQDNLV
+1400 IDIVFHQDNLI
-1412 YAIHNDGT
+1412 YALHNDGT
-1420 DVKGFPLSA
+1420 DITGFPLSTA
-1429 PAHISNGVC
+1429 DKMDNGVC
-1438 VSDMD
+1438 VSDVD
-1443 NDGKNEIIAVDND
+1443 GDGKNEIIAADKS
-1456 GNICAWKTDGKSTAI
+1456 GNIYAWKTNGKSTAI

-1485 YVPHYE
+1485 YIPHYE

-1496 TSSAEWGGGAF
+1496 TSSTEWGGGAF

-1583 AAVNAL
+1583 AIVNAL

>member
-1 MRRRIISLISL
+1 M
-12 WLVSC
+12 
-17 LSVWAQISG
+17 
-26 QLNLNTGDLSFS
+26 
-38 KQDNYDVVRW
+38 
-48 NASRYKIQQIGAP
+48 
-61 ELPIAVQT
+61 
-69 FVVPLNAKVTGVDV
+69 
-83 FVKSRSAI
+83 
-91 DGTFMPY
+91 
-98 PAQPLVPVGKK
+98 
-109 DGKDFVQPD
+109 
-118 TVIYNGSNVFPK
+118 
-130 ERAEIIA
+130 
-137 DYNEMGYH
+137 
-145 LVKVQLNPV
+145 
-154 EYDPV
+154 
-159 SKKIHVNSL
+159 
-168 DFVLRYEQCEDQSI
+168 
-182 QPERQNARRANLIK
+182 
-196 KVIRS
+196 
-201 MVVNPQDVDRFTDT
+201 
-215 RVHLVGEDSQMKL
+215 
-228 SKSNPPFSIDVISE
+228 
-242 QIPDYIIITSKDLKS
+242 
-257 EFQRLANWKTQK
+257 
-269 GVPTIVKELESIQE
+269 
-283 EYQGS
+283 
-288 DLAEKIHAYLQ
+288 
-299 ECYRK
+299 
-304 WGAGL
+304 
-309 FVLLGGDVNIIP
+309 
-321 ARYFNVS
+321 
-328 PGQKYAGDY
+328 
-337 PSDAYYTDL
+337 
-346 NCDWNANKNHLF
+346 
-358 TEWGKDKM
+358 
-366 KQDRLCYIGRA
+366 
-377 SVENVKE
+377 
-384 AKIFINKVL
+384 IN
-393 LYEKM
+393 
-398 ENMNTKYLMNH
+398 
-409 LAASAYISKSESTGK
+409 
-424 LYNDAKASINNY
+424 YNDFS
-436 LSHYPQIKKWYLFDH
+436 
-451 YNCTCS
+451 
-457 QHDDK
+457 
-462 TIYHSGQELNKE
+462 TI
-474 HFLSALQDGGDS
+474 
-486 GLNHFHVVYHMDHS
+486 
-500 HPRALGTSS
+500 
-509 IDKHE
+509 HE
-514 SIYIQDVDNLRNKDF
+514 
-529 LQIFISGGCMPAKFD
+529 
-544 EDCIAEHFINTPNGG
+544 
-559 AVAFIGNSCFG
+559 
-570 VSDEDYQYKDF
+570 
-581 LNGLYKEQI
+581 
-590 TSIGCLL
+590 
-597 SLMIEESNQQYNGG
+597 
-611 YVLSLPDYYRLHL
+611 YYRLHL

-638 KLKVNVTPTQIEAG
+638 KLEVYVTPTQIAAG

-679 YTVVTVNDTKP
+679 YTVVTINDTKP
-690 HSFTFSPKTSGEMK
+690 HSFTFNPKTSGEMK
-704 VTVTARNFIPFE
+704 VTVTARNYIPFE

-813 YEWNAVCFC
+813 YEWNAVCFY
-822 LTINRRGTD
+822 LTISRRGTD
-831 AVNVDTFKVDL
+831 AVNVDMFKVDL

-1059 HTFDFDYDGQKE
+1059 HTADFDYDGQKE
-1071 IWITGNTD
+1071 IFLTGYTD
-1079 ESTEGTVVAIR
+1079 EGTEGMVVAIR

-1131 CIIVPTRND
+1131 YIISLTRNYNKCD
-1140 KGDNYIIC
+1140 DYVTC
-1148 YSSLDKDGDKLPDKL
+1148 YSSLDKDGDKLPDML
-1163 WETHIDKIYS
+1163 WRTNIGMMS
-1173 YRSVVVTDI
+1173 CYRPPVVTDV
-1182 DAPDGKGEKEIILR
+1182 DAPDGKGEKEIVFRSEFEKKPI
-1196 GESVNTPVIVLDAHG
+1196 VIMDAHG
-1211 KEKMRTGNTSG
+1211 NIKASFGNLSG
-1222 NFYGVP
+1222 DFFGEP

-1248 KVYVWQHDGKPYLRS
+1248 HVYVWQHDGKPYLRS
-1263 PFFSRPGQTLNCSPT
+1263 PFFSRPGQMLNCSPT
-1278 VCDLDGDGEKEILI
+1278 ICDLDGDGEKEILV
-1292 TTRSIDLSYIYAI
+1292 TTRNTNLSYIYAI
-1305 KQNGSC
+1305 RQDGSC
-1311 VGNFTSDATQPI
+1311 VGNFDSNASTPAC
-1323 SIPYTDA
+1323 IPYV
-1330 PGSGIEHP
+1330 SNGIEHP
-1338 ISVGDINGDGQPE
+1338 LSVGDVNGDGRLE
-1351 VVVLGNECVRA
+1351 VVALGYDCVRIWSDA
-1362 WTHTGTLIFDRNLPG
+1362 GELLINRSLPG
-1377 LFPNETWAI
+1377 LLTESYI
-1386 NVVCPLLADVDGDG
+1386 NLTCPLLADVDGDDA
-1400 SIDIIFHQDNLV
+1400 IDIVFHQDNLI
-1412 YAIHNDGT
+1412 YALHNDGT
-1420 DVKGFPLSA
+1420 DITGFPLSTA
-1429 PAHISNGVC
+1429 DKMDNGVC
-1438 VSDMD
+1438 VSDVD
-1443 NDGKNEIIAVDND
+1443 GDGKNEIIAADKS
-1456 GNICAWKTDGKSTAI
+1456 GNIYAWKTNGKSTAI

-1485 YVPHYE
+1485 YIPHYE

-1496 TSSAEWGGGAF
+1496 TASAEWGGGAF

-1583 AAVNAL
+1583 AIVNAL

>member
-1 MRRRIISLISL
+1 MKRIIPLIFL
-12 WLVSC
+12 LLAGYMAVR
-17 LSVWAQISG
+17 AQISG
-26 QLNLNTGDLSFS
+26 QAEVNVNDLSFS
-38 KQDNYDVVRW
+38 KQDGYDVIRW
-48 NASRYKIQQIGAP
+48 NGGDYKIQQAGAP
-61 ELPIAVQT
+61 ELPVILKT
-69 FVVPLNAKVTGVDV
+69 YVVPLEAKLTGVEV
-83 FVKSRSAI
+83 SVSNRMAVN
-91 DGTFMPY
+91 GNFMPY
-98 PAQPLVPVGKK
+98 P
-109 DGKDFVQPD
+109 VQPPIPITEKQD
-118 TVIYNGSNVFPK
+118 EVKFTQPDASIYQGTEVYPK
-130 ERAEIIA
+130 IKAQIVA

-145 LVKVQLNPV
+145 LVTVQLHPV

-159 SKKIHVNSL
+159 SQKLFVSHLN
-168 DFVLRYEQCEDQSI
+168 FVLRYDMVGVDGVQS
-182 QPERQNARRANLIK
+182 QKQSVRRANAIK

-201 MVVNPQDVDRFTDT
+201 MVDNPEDVDVFTSSK
-215 RVHLVGEDSQMKL
+215 VKLVGEAVMDVQTRVASASM
-228 SKSNPPFSIDVISE
+228 PIDVIQE
-242 QIPDYIIITSKDLKS
+242 QIPDYIIITNNELKG
-257 EFQRLANWKTQK
+257 EFQRLADWKTQK
-269 GVPTIVKELESIQE
+269 GVPTLVKDVESIGK

-288 DLAEKIHAYLQ
+288 DLAEKIHTYLQ
-299 ECYRK
+299 ECYHK

-309 FVLLGGDVNIIP
+309 FVLLGGDTNIIP
-321 ARYFNVS
+321 ARCYIYSNVE
-328 PGQKYAGDY
+328 Y

-346 NCDWNANKNHLF
+346 ESDWNANKNHIYKE
-358 TEWGKDKM
+358 TGDGM
-366 KQDRLCYIGRA
+366 NMDRLCYLGRA
-377 SVENVKE
+377 SVEDIEE
-384 AKIFINKVL
+384 AKTFINKVL
-393 LYEKM
+393 MYEKM
-398 ENMNTKYLMNH
+398 ENVSTEYLMNH
-409 LAASAYISKSESTGK
+409 LAISAYISKDESK
-424 LYNDAKASINNY
+424 DSLYNDGKESINGY
-436 LSHYPQIKKWYLFDH
+436 LSHYPQITKWYLFDH
-451 YNCTCS
+451 YNCTCPR
-457 QHDDK
+457 HHDK
-462 TIYHSGQELNKE
+462 TMYHSGQELNKE

-486 GLNHFHVVYHMDHS
+486 GLDHFHIVYHMDHS
-500 HPRALGTSS
+500 HPRALGASS
-509 IDKHE
+509 KDKHE
-514 SIYIQDVDNLRNKDF
+514 SIYIQDVNNLINGDYP
-529 LQIFISGGCMPAKFD
+529 LIMISGGCKPAKFT
-544 EDCIAEHFINTPNGG
+544 EDCIAEHFLTNPLGG
-559 AVAFIGNSCFG
+559 AVAFIGNANDG
-570 VSDEDYQYKDF
+570 YADETYQYNNFLAALYRKHIYHIGTILNQMINYNDF
-581 LNGLYKEQI
+581 STIHE
-590 TSIGCLL
+590 
-597 SLMIEESNQQYNGG
+597 
-611 YVLSLPDYYRLHL
+611 YYRLHL

-638 KLKVNVTPTQIEAG
+638 KLEVYVTPTQIAAG

-679 YTVVTVNDTKP
+679 YAVVTTNDTKP
-690 HSFTFSPKTSGEMK
+690 HSFTFNPKTSGEMK
-704 VTVTARNFIPFE
+704 VTVTARNYIPFE

-813 YEWNAVCFC
+813 YEWNAVCFY
-822 LTINRRGTD
+822 LTISRRGTD

-1059 HTFDFDYDGQKE
+1059 HTADFDYDGQKE
-1071 IWITGNTD
+1071 IFLTGYTD
-1079 ESTEGTVVAIR
+1079 EGTEGMVVAIR

-1105 YSGYAEIPWKAEAT
+1105 YSCYAEIPWKAEAT

-1131 CIIVPTRND
+1131 YIISLTRNYNKCD
-1140 KGDNYIIC
+1140 DYVTC
-1148 YSSLDKDGDKLPDKL
+1148 YSSLDKDGDKLPDML
-1163 WETHIDKIYS
+1163 WRTNIGMMS
-1173 YRSVVVTDI
+1173 CYRPPVVTDV
-1182 DAPDGKGEKEIILR
+1182 DAPDGKGEKEIVFRSEFEKKPI
-1196 GESVNTPVIVLDAHG
+1196 VIMDAHG
-1211 KEKMRTGNTSG
+1211 NIKASFGNLSG
-1222 NFYGVP
+1222 DFFGEP

-1248 KVYVWQHDGKPYLRS
+1248 HVYVWQHDGKPYLRS
-1263 PFFSRPGQTLNCSPT
+1263 PFFSRPGQMLNCSPT
-1278 VCDLDGDGEKEILI
+1278 ICDLDGDGEKEILV
-1292 TTRSIDLSYIYAI
+1292 TTRNTNLSYIYAI
-1305 KQNGSC
+1305 RQDGSC
-1311 VGNFTSDATQPI
+1311 VGNFDSNASTPAC
-1323 SIPYTDA
+1323 IPYV
-1330 PGSGIEHP
+1330 SNGIEHP
-1338 ISVGDINGDGQPE
+1338 LSVGDVNGDGRLE
-1351 VVVLGNECVRA
+1351 VVALGYDCVRIWSDA
-1362 WTHTGTLIFDRNLPG
+1362 GELLINRSLPG
-1377 LFPNETWAI
+1377 LLTESYI
-1386 NVVCPLLADVDGDG
+1386 NLTCPLLADVDGDDA
-1400 SIDIIFHQDNLV
+1400 IDIVFHQDNLI
-1412 YAIHNDGT
+1412 YALHDDGT
-1420 DVKGFPLSA
+1420 DITGFPLSTA
-1429 PAHISNGVC
+1429 DKMDNGVC
-1438 VSDMD
+1438 VSDVD
-1443 NDGKNEIIAVDND
+1443 GDGKNEIIAADKS
-1456 GNICAWKTDGKSTAI
+1456 GNIYAWKTNGKSTAI

-1485 YVPHYE
+1485 YIPHYE

-1496 TSSAEWGGGAF
+1496 TSSTEWGGGAF

-1583 AAVNAL
+1583 AIVNAL

>member
-1 MRRRIISLISL
+1 MKRIIPLIFL
-12 WLVSC
+12 LLAGYMAVR
-17 LSVWAQISG
+17 AQISG
-26 QLNLNTGDLSFS
+26 QAEVNVNDLSFS
-38 KQDNYDVVRW
+38 KQDGYDVIRW
-48 NASRYKIQQIGAP
+48 NGGDYKIQQAGAP
-61 ELPIAVQT
+61 ELPVILKT
-69 FVVPLNAKVTGVDV
+69 YVVPLEAKLTGVEV
-83 FVKSRSAI
+83 SVSNRMAVN
-91 DGTFMPY
+91 GNFMPY
-98 PAQPLVPVGKK
+98 P
-109 DGKDFVQPD
+109 VQPPIPITEKQD
-118 TVIYNGSNVFPK
+118 EVKFTQPDASIYQGTEVYPK
-130 ERAEIIA
+130 IKAQIVA

-145 LVKVQLNPV
+145 LVTVQLHPV

-159 SKKIHVNSL
+159 SQKLFVSHLN
-168 DFVLRYEQCEDQSI
+168 FVLRYDMVGVDGVQS
-182 QPERQNARRANLIK
+182 QKQSVRRANAIK

-201 MVVNPQDVDRFTDT
+201 MVDNPEDVDVFTSSK
-215 RVHLVGEDSQMKL
+215 VKLVGEAVMDVQTRVASASM
-228 SKSNPPFSIDVISE
+228 PIDVIQE
-242 QIPDYIIITSKDLKS
+242 QIPDYIIITNNKLKG
-257 EFQRLANWKTQK
+257 EFQRLADWKTQK
-269 GVPTIVKELESIQE
+269 GVPTLVKDVESIGK

-288 DLAEKIHAYLQ
+288 DLAEKIHTYLQ
-299 ECYRK
+299 ECYHK

-309 FVLLGGDVNIIP
+309 FVLLGGDTNIIP
-321 ARYFNVS
+321 ARCYIYSNVE
-328 PGQKYAGDY
+328 Y

-346 NCDWNANKNHLF
+346 ESDWNANKNHIYKE
-358 TEWGKDKM
+358 TGDGM
-366 KQDRLCYIGRA
+366 NMDRLCYLGRA
-377 SVENVKE
+377 SVEDIEE
-384 AKIFINKVL
+384 AKTFINKVL
-393 LYEKM
+393 MYEKM
-398 ENMNTKYLMNH
+398 ENVSTEYLMNH
-409 LAASAYISKSESTGK
+409 LAISAYISKDESK
-424 LYNDAKASINNY
+424 DSLYNDGKESINGY
-436 LSHYPQIKKWYLFDH
+436 LSHYPQITKWYLFDH
-451 YNCTCS
+451 YNCTCPR
-457 QHDDK
+457 HHDK
-462 TIYHSGQELNKE
+462 TMYHSGQELNKE

-486 GLNHFHVVYHMDHS
+486 GLDHFHIVYHMDHS
-500 HPRALGTSS
+500 HPRALGASS
-509 IDKHE
+509 KDKHE
-514 SIYIQDVDNLRNKDF
+514 SIYIQDVNNLINGDYP
-529 LQIFISGGCMPAKFD
+529 LIMISGGCKPAKFT
-544 EDCIAEHFINTPNGG
+544 EDCIAEHFLTNPLGG
-559 AVAFIGNSCFG
+559 AVAFIGNANDG
-570 VSDEDYQYKDF
+570 YADETYQYNNFLAALYRKHIYHIGTILNQMINYNDF
-581 LNGLYKEQI
+581 STIHE
-590 TSIGCLL
+590 
-597 SLMIEESNQQYNGG
+597 
-611 YVLSLPDYYRLHL
+611 YYRLHL

-638 KLKVNVTPTQIEAG
+638 KLEVYVTPTQIAAG

-679 YTVVTVNDTKP
+679 YTVVTINDTKP
-690 HSFTFSPKTSGEMK
+690 HSFTFNPKTSGEMK
-704 VTVTARNFIPFE
+704 VTVTARNYIPFE

-813 YEWNAVCFC
+813 YEWNAVCFY
-822 LTINRRGTD
+822 LTISRRGTD

-1059 HTFDFDYDGQKE
+1059 HTADFDYDGQKE
-1071 IWITGNTD
+1071 IFLTGYTD
-1079 ESTEGTVVAIR
+1079 EGTEGMVVAIR

-1131 CIIVPTRND
+1131 YIISLTRNYNKCD
-1140 KGDNYIIC
+1140 DYVTC
-1148 YSSLDKDGDKLPDKL
+1148 YSSLDKDGDKLPDML
-1163 WETHIDKIYS
+1163 WRTNIGMMS
-1173 YRSVVVTDI
+1173 CYRPPVVTDV
-1182 DAPDGKGEKEIILR
+1182 DAPDGKGEKEIVFRSEFEKKPI
-1196 GESVNTPVIVLDAHG
+1196 VIMDAHG
-1211 KEKMRTGNTSG
+1211 NIKASFGNLSG
-1222 NFYGVP
+1222 DFFGEP

-1248 KVYVWQHDGKPYLRS
+1248 HVYVWQHDGKPYLRS
-1263 PFFSRPGQTLNCSPT
+1263 PFFSRPGQMLNCSPT
-1278 VCDLDGDGEKEILI
+1278 ICDLDGDGEKEILV
-1292 TTRSIDLSYIYAI
+1292 TTRNTNLSYIYAI
-1305 KQNGSC
+1305 RQDGSC
-1311 VGNFTSDATQPI
+1311 VGNFDSNASTPAC
-1323 SIPYTDA
+1323 IPYV
-1330 PGSGIEHP
+1330 SNGIEHP
-1338 ISVGDINGDGQPE
+1338 LSVGDVNGDGRLE
-1351 VVVLGNECVRA
+1351 VVALGYDCVRIWSDA
-1362 WTHTGTLIFDRNLPG
+1362 GELLINRSLPG
-1377 LFPNETWAI
+1377 LLTESYI
-1386 NVVCPLLADVDGDG
+1386 NLTCPLLADVDGDDA
-1400 SIDIIFHQDNLV
+1400 IDIVFHQDNLI
-1412 YAIHNDGT
+1412 YALHNDGT
-1420 DVKGFPLSA
+1420 DITGFPLSTA
-1429 PAHISNGVC
+1429 DKMDNGVC
-1438 VSDMD
+1438 VSDVD
-1443 NDGKNEIIAVDND
+1443 GDGKNEIIAADKS
-1456 GNICAWKTDGKSTAI
+1456 GNIYAWKTNGKSTAI

-1485 YVPHYE
+1485 YIPHYE
-1491 DPKVL
+1491 NPKVL
-1496 TSSAEWGGGAF
+1496 TSSTEWGGGAF

-1583 AAVNAL
+1583 AIVNAL

>member
-1 MRRRIISLISL
+1 MKRIIPLIFL
-12 WLVSC
+12 LLAGYMAVR
-17 LSVWAQISG
+17 AQISG
-26 QLNLNTGDLSFS
+26 QAEVNVNDLSFS
-38 KQDNYDVVRW
+38 KQDGYDVIRW
-48 NASRYKIQQIGAP
+48 NGGDYKIQQAGAP
-61 ELPIAVQT
+61 ELPVILKT
-69 FVVPLNAKVTGVDV
+69 YVVPLEAKLTGVEV
-83 FVKSRSAI
+83 SVSNRMAVN
-91 DGTFMPY
+91 GNFMPY
-98 PAQPLVPVGKK
+98 P
-109 DGKDFVQPD
+109 VQPPIPITEKQD
-118 TVIYNGSNVFPK
+118 EVKFTQPDASIYQGTEVYPK
-130 ERAEIIA
+130 IKAQIVA

-145 LVKVQLNPV
+145 LVTVQLHPV

-159 SKKIHVNSL
+159 SQKLFVSHLN
-168 DFVLRYEQCEDQSI
+168 FVLRYDMVGVDGVQS
-182 QPERQNARRANLIK
+182 QKQSVRRANAIK

-201 MVVNPQDVDRFTDT
+201 MVDNPEDVDVFTSSK
-215 RVHLVGEDSQMKL
+215 VKLVGEAVMDVQTRVASASM
-228 SKSNPPFSIDVISE
+228 PIDVIQE
-242 QIPDYIIITSKDLKS
+242 QIPDYIIITNNKLKG
-257 EFQRLANWKTQK
+257 EFQRLADWKTQK
-269 GVPTIVKELESIQE
+269 GVPTLVKDVESIGK

-288 DLAEKIHAYLQ
+288 DLAEKIHTYLQ
-299 ECYRK
+299 ECYHK

-309 FVLLGGDVNIIP
+309 FVLLGGDTNIIP
-321 ARYFNVS
+321 ARCYIYSNVE
-328 PGQKYAGDY
+328 Y

-346 NCDWNANKNHLF
+346 ESDWNANKNHIYKE
-358 TEWGKDKM
+358 TGDGM
-366 KQDRLCYIGRA
+366 NMDRLCYLGRA
-377 SVENVKE
+377 SVEDIEE
-384 AKIFINKVL
+384 AKTFINKVL
-393 LYEKM
+393 MYEKM
-398 ENMNTKYLMNH
+398 ENVSTEYLMNH
-409 LAASAYISKSESTGK
+409 LAISAYISKDESK
-424 LYNDAKASINNY
+424 DSLYNDGKESINGY
-436 LSHYPQIKKWYLFDH
+436 LSHYPQITKWYLFDH
-451 YNCTCS
+451 YNCTCPR
-457 QHDDK
+457 HHDK
-462 TIYHSGQELNKE
+462 TMYHSGQELNKE

-486 GLNHFHVVYHMDHS
+486 GLDHFHIVYHMDHS
-500 HPRALGTSS
+500 HPRALGASS
-509 IDKHE
+509 KDKHE
-514 SIYIQDVDNLRNKDF
+514 SIYIQDVNNLINGDYP
-529 LQIFISGGCMPAKFD
+529 LIMISGGCKPAKFT
-544 EDCIAEHFINTPNGG
+544 EDCIAEHFLTNPLGG
-559 AVAFIGNSCFG
+559 AVAFIGNANDG
-570 VSDEDYQYKDF
+570 YADETYQYNNFLAALYRKHIYHIGTILNQMINYNDF
-581 LNGLYKEQI
+581 STIHE
-590 TSIGCLL
+590 
-597 SLMIEESNQQYNGG
+597 
-611 YVLSLPDYYRLHL
+611 YYRLHL

-638 KLKVNVTPTQIEAG
+638 KLEVYVTPTQIAAG

-679 YTVVTVNDTKP
+679 YTVVTINDTKP
-690 HSFTFSPKTSGEMK
+690 HSFTFNPKTSGEMK
-704 VTVTARNFIPFE
+704 VTVTARNYIPFE

-813 YEWNAVCFC
+813 YEWNAVCFY
-822 LTINRRGTD
+822 LTISRRGTD

-1059 HTFDFDYDGQKE
+1059 HTADFDYDGQKE
-1071 IWITGNTD
+1071 IFLTGYTD
-1079 ESTEGTVVAIR
+1079 EGTEGMVVAIR

-1131 CIIVPTRND
+1131 YIISLTRNYNKCD
-1140 KGDNYIIC
+1140 DYVTC
-1148 YSSLDKDGDKLPDKL
+1148 YSSLDKDGDKLPDML
-1163 WETHIDKIYS
+1163 WRTNIGMMS
-1173 YRSVVVTDI
+1173 CYRPPVVTDV
-1182 DAPDGKGEKEIILR
+1182 DAPDGKGEKEIVFRSEFEKKPI
-1196 GESVNTPVIVLDAHG
+1196 VIMDAHG
-1211 KEKMRTGNTSG
+1211 NIKASFGNLSG
-1222 NFYGVP
+1222 DFFGEP

-1248 KVYVWQHDGKPYLRS
+1248 HVYVWQHDGKPYLRS
-1263 PFFSRPGQTLNCSPT
+1263 PFFSRPGQMLNCSPT
-1278 VCDLDGDGEKEILI
+1278 ICDLDGDGEKEILV
-1292 TTRSIDLSYIYAI
+1292 TTRNTNLSYIYAI
-1305 KQNGSC
+1305 RQDGSC
-1311 VGNFTSDATQPI
+1311 VGNFDSNASTPAC
-1323 SIPYTDA
+1323 IPYV
-1330 PGSGIEHP
+1330 SNGIEHP
-1338 ISVGDINGDGQPE
+1338 LSVGDVNGDGRLE
-1351 VVVLGNECVRA
+1351 VVALGYDCVRIWSDA
-1362 WTHTGTLIFDRNLPG
+1362 GELLINRSLPG
-1377 LFPNETWAI
+1377 LLTESYI
-1386 NVVCPLLADVDGDG
+1386 NLTCPLLADVDGDDA
-1400 SIDIIFHQDNLV
+1400 IDIVFHQDNLI
-1412 YAIHNDGT
+1412 YALHNDGT
-1420 DVKGFPLSA
+1420 DITGFPLSTA
-1429 PAHISNGVC
+1429 DKMDNGVC
-1438 VSDMD
+1438 VSDVD
-1443 NDGKNEIIAVDND
+1443 GDGKNEIIAADKS
-1456 GNICAWKTDGKSTAI
+1456 GNIYAWKTNGKSTAI

-1485 YVPHYE
+1485 YIPHYE

-1496 TSSAEWGGGAF
+1496 TSSTEWGGGAF

-1583 AAVNAL
+1583 AIVNAL
-1589 YGEVQTAR
+1589 YGEVQSAR

>member
-1 MRRRIISLISL
+1 MKRIIPLIFL
-12 WLVSC
+12 LLAGYMAVR
-17 LSVWAQISG
+17 AQISG
-26 QLNLNTGDLSFS
+26 QAEVNVNDLSFS
-38 KQDNYDVVRW
+38 KQDGYDVIRW
-48 NASRYKIQQIGAP
+48 NGGDYKIQQAGAP
-61 ELPIAVQT
+61 ELPVILKT
-69 FVVPLNAKVTGVDV
+69 YVVPLEAKLTGVEV
-83 FVKSRSAI
+83 SVSNRMAVN
-91 DGTFMPY
+91 GNFMPY
-98 PAQPLVPVGKK
+98 P
-109 DGKDFVQPD
+109 VQPPIPITEKQD
-118 TVIYNGSNVFPK
+118 EVKFTQPDASIYQGTEVYPK
-130 ERAEIIA
+130 IKAQIVA

-145 LVKVQLNPV
+145 LVTVQLHPV

-159 SKKIHVNSL
+159 SQKLFVSHLN
-168 DFVLRYEQCEDQSI
+168 FVLRYDMVGVDGVQS
-182 QPERQNARRANLIK
+182 QKQSVRRANAIK

-201 MVVNPQDVDRFTDT
+201 MVDNPEDVDVFTSSK
-215 RVHLVGEDSQMKL
+215 VKLVGEAVMDVQTRVASASM
-228 SKSNPPFSIDVISE
+228 PIDVIQE
-242 QIPDYIIITSKDLKS
+242 QIPDYIIITNNKLKG
-257 EFQRLANWKTQK
+257 EFQRLADWKTQK
-269 GVPTIVKELESIQE
+269 GVPTLVKDVESIGK

-288 DLAEKIHAYLQ
+288 DLAEKIHTYLQ
-299 ECYRK
+299 ECYHK

-309 FVLLGGDVNIIP
+309 FVLLGGDTNIIP
-321 ARYFNVS
+321 ARCYIYSNVE
-328 PGQKYAGDY
+328 Y

-346 NCDWNANKNHLF
+346 ESDWNANKNHIYKE
-358 TEWGKDKM
+358 TGDGM
-366 KQDRLCYIGRA
+366 NMDRLCYLGRA
-377 SVENVKE
+377 SVEDIEE
-384 AKIFINKVL
+384 AKTFINKVL
-393 LYEKM
+393 MYEKM
-398 ENMNTKYLMNH
+398 ENVSTEYLMNH
-409 LAASAYISKSESTGK
+409 LAISAYISKDESK
-424 LYNDAKASINNY
+424 DSLYNDGKESINGY
-436 LSHYPQIKKWYLFDH
+436 LSHYPQITKWYLFDH
-451 YNCTCS
+451 YNCTCPR
-457 QHDDK
+457 HHDK
-462 TIYHSGQELNKE
+462 TMYHSGQELNKE

-486 GLNHFHVVYHMDHS
+486 GLDHFHIVYHMDHS
-500 HPRALGTSS
+500 HPRALGASS
-509 IDKHE
+509 KDKHE
-514 SIYIQDVDNLRNKDF
+514 SIYIQDVNNLINGDYP
-529 LQIFISGGCMPAKFD
+529 LIMISGGCKPAKFT
-544 EDCIAEHFINTPNGG
+544 EDCIAEHFLTNPLGG
-559 AVAFIGNSCFG
+559 AVAFIGNANDG
-570 VSDEDYQYKDF
+570 YADETYQYNNFLAALYRKHIYHIGTILNQMINYNDF
-581 LNGLYKEQI
+581 STIHE
-590 TSIGCLL
+590 
-597 SLMIEESNQQYNGG
+597 
-611 YVLSLPDYYRLHL
+611 YYRLHL
-624 LGDPEMPVWSAVPQ
+624 LGDPEMPIWSAVPQ
-638 KLKVNVTPTQIEAG
+638 KLEVNVTPTQIAAG

-679 YTVVTVNDTKP
+679 YAVVTINDTKP
-690 HSFTFSPKTSGEMK
+690 HSFTFNPKTSGEMK
-704 VTVTARNFIPFE
+704 VTVTARNYIPFE

-813 YEWNAVCFC
+813 YEWNAVCFY
-822 LTINRRGTD
+822 LTISRRGTD

-1059 HTFDFDYDGQKE
+1059 HTADFDYDGQKE
-1071 IWITGNTD
+1071 IFLTGYTD
-1079 ESTEGTVVAIR
+1079 EGTEGMVVAIR

-1131 CIIVPTRND
+1131 YIISLTRNYNKCD
-1140 KGDNYIIC
+1140 DYVTC
-1148 YSSLDKDGDKLPDKL
+1148 YSSLDKDGDKLPDML
-1163 WETHIDKIYS
+1163 WRTNIGMMS
-1173 YRSVVVTDI
+1173 CYRPPVVTDV
-1182 DAPDGKGEKEIILR
+1182 DAPDGKGEKEIVFRSEFEKKPI
-1196 GESVNTPVIVLDAHG
+1196 VIMDAHG
-1211 KEKMRTGNTSG
+1211 NIKASFGNLSG
-1222 NFYGVP
+1222 DFFGEP

-1248 KVYVWQHDGKPYLRS
+1248 HVYVWQHDGKPYLRS
-1263 PFFSRPGQTLNCSPT
+1263 PFFSRPGQMLNCSPT
-1278 VCDLDGDGEKEILI
+1278 ICDLDGDGEKEILV
-1292 TTRSIDLSYIYAI
+1292 TTRNTNLSYIYAI
-1305 KQNGSC
+1305 RQDGSC
-1311 VGNFTSDATQPI
+1311 VGNFDSNASTPAC
-1323 SIPYTDA
+1323 IPYV
-1330 PGSGIEHP
+1330 SNGIEHP
-1338 ISVGDINGDGQPE
+1338 LSVGDVNGDGRLE
-1351 VVVLGNECVRA
+1351 VVALGYDCVRIWSDA
-1362 WTHTGTLIFDRNLPG
+1362 GELLINRSLPG
-1377 LFPNETWAI
+1377 LLTESYI
-1386 NVVCPLLADVDGDG
+1386 NLTCPLLADVDGDDA
-1400 SIDIIFHQDNLV
+1400 IDIVFHQDNLI
-1412 YAIHNDGT
+1412 YALHNDGT
-1420 DVKGFPLSA
+1420 DITGFPLSTA
-1429 PAHISNGVC
+1429 DKMDNGVC
-1438 VSDMD
+1438 VSDVD
-1443 NDGKNEIIAVDND
+1443 GDGKNEIIAADKS
-1456 GNICAWKTDGKSTAI
+1456 GNIYAWKTNGKSTAI

-1485 YVPHYE
+1485 YIPHYE

-1496 TSSAEWGGGAF
+1496 TSSTEWGGGAF

-1583 AAVNAL
+1583 AIVNAL

>member
-1 MRRRIISLISL
+1 MKRIIPLIFL
-12 WLVSC
+12 LLAGYMAVR
-17 LSVWAQISG
+17 AQISG
-26 QLNLNTGDLSFS
+26 QAEVNVNDLSFS
-38 KQDNYDVVRW
+38 KQDGYDVIRW
-48 NASRYKIQQIGAP
+48 NGGDYKIRQAGAP
-61 ELPIAVQT
+61 ELPVILKT
-69 FVVPLNAKVTGVDV
+69 YVVPLEAKLTGVEV
-83 FVKSRSAI
+83 SVSNRMAVN
-91 DGTFMPY
+91 GNFMPY
-98 PAQPLVPVGKK
+98 P
-109 DGKDFVQPD
+109 VQPPIPITEKQD
-118 TVIYNGSNVFPK
+118 EVKFTQPDASIYQGTEVYPK
-130 ERAEIIA
+130 IKAQIVA

-145 LVKVQLNPV
+145 LVTVQLHPV

-159 SKKIHVNSL
+159 SQKLFVSHLN
-168 DFVLRYEQCEDQSI
+168 FVLRYDMVGVDGVQS
-182 QPERQNARRANLIK
+182 QKQSVRRANAIK

-201 MVVNPQDVDRFTDT
+201 MVDNPEDVDVFTSSK
-215 RVHLVGEDSQMKL
+215 VKLVGEAVMDVQTRVASASM
-228 SKSNPPFSIDVISE
+228 PIDVIQE
-242 QIPDYIIITSKDLKS
+242 QIPDYIIITNNELKG
-257 EFQRLANWKTQK
+257 EFQRLADWKTQK
-269 GVPTIVKELESIQE
+269 GVPTLVKDVESIGK

-288 DLAEKIHAYLQ
+288 DLAEKIHTYLQ
-299 ECYRK
+299 ECYHK

-309 FVLLGGDVNIIP
+309 FVLLGGDTNIIP
-321 ARYFNVS
+321 ARCYIYSNVE
-328 PGQKYAGDY
+328 Y

-346 NCDWNANKNHLF
+346 ESDWNANKNHIYKE
-358 TEWGKDKM
+358 TGDGM
-366 KQDRLCYIGRA
+366 NMDRLCYLGRA
-377 SVENVKE
+377 SVEDIEE
-384 AKIFINKVL
+384 AKTFINKVL
-393 LYEKM
+393 MYEKM
-398 ENMNTKYLMNH
+398 ENVSTEYLMNH
-409 LAASAYISKSESTGK
+409 LAISAYISKDESK
-424 LYNDAKASINNY
+424 DSLYNDGKESINGY
-436 LSHYPQIKKWYLFDH
+436 LSHYPQITKWYLFDH
-451 YNCTCS
+451 YNCTCPR
-457 QHDDK
+457 HHDK
-462 TIYHSGQELNKE
+462 TMYHSGQELNKE

-486 GLNHFHVVYHMDHS
+486 GLDHFHIVYHMDHS
-500 HPRALGTSS
+500 HPRALGASS
-509 IDKHE
+509 KDKHE
-514 SIYIQDVDNLRNKDF
+514 SIYIQDVNNLINGDYP
-529 LQIFISGGCMPAKFD
+529 LIMISGGCKPAKFT
-544 EDCIAEHFINTPNGG
+544 EDCIAEHFLTNPLGG
-559 AVAFIGNSCFG
+559 AVAFIGNANDG
-570 VSDEDYQYKDF
+570 YADETYQYNNFLAALYRKHIYHIGTILNQMINYNDF
-581 LNGLYKEQI
+581 STIHE
-590 TSIGCLL
+590 
-597 SLMIEESNQQYNGG
+597 
-611 YVLSLPDYYRLHL
+611 YYRLHL

-638 KLKVNVTPTQIEAG
+638 KLEVYVTPTQIAAG

-679 YTVVTVNDTKP
+679 YTVVTINDTKP
-690 HSFTFSPKTSGEMK
+690 HSFTFNPKTSGEMK
-704 VTVTARNFIPFE
+704 VTVTARNYIPFE

-813 YEWNAVCFC
+813 YEWNAVCFY
-822 LTINRRGTD
+822 LTISRRGTD

-1059 HTFDFDYDGQKE
+1059 HTADFDYDGQKE
-1071 IWITGNTD
+1071 IFLTGYTD
-1079 ESTEGTVVAIR
+1079 EGTEGMVVAIR

-1131 CIIVPTRND
+1131 YIISLTRNYNKCD
-1140 KGDNYIIC
+1140 DYVTC
-1148 YSSLDKDGDKLPDKL
+1148 YSSLDKDGDKLPDML
-1163 WETHIDKIYS
+1163 WRTNIGMMS
-1173 YRSVVVTDI
+1173 CYRPPVVTDV
-1182 DAPDGKGEKEIILR
+1182 DAPDGKGEKEIVFRSEFEKKPI
-1196 GESVNTPVIVLDAHG
+1196 VIMDAHG
-1211 KEKMRTGNTSG
+1211 NIKASFGNLSG
-1222 NFYGVP
+1222 DFFGEP

-1248 KVYVWQHDGKPYLRS
+1248 HVYVWQHDGKPYLRS
-1263 PFFSRPGQTLNCSPT
+1263 PFFSRPGQMLNCSPT
-1278 VCDLDGDGEKEILI
+1278 ICDLDGDGEKEILV
-1292 TTRSIDLSYIYAI
+1292 TTRNTNLSYIYAI
-1305 KQNGSC
+1305 RQDGSC
-1311 VGNFTSDATQPI
+1311 VGNFDSNASTPAC
-1323 SIPYTDA
+1323 IPYV
-1330 PGSGIEHP
+1330 SNGIEHP
-1338 ISVGDINGDGQPE
+1338 LSVGDVNGDGRLE
-1351 VVVLGNECVRA
+1351 VVALGYDCVRIWSDA
-1362 WTHTGTLIFDRNLPG
+1362 GELLINRSLPG
-1377 LFPNETWAI
+1377 LLTESYI
-1386 NVVCPLLADVDGDG
+1386 NLTCPLLADVDGDDA
-1400 SIDIIFHQDNLV
+1400 IDIVFHQDNLI
-1412 YAIHNDGT
+1412 YALHNDGT
-1420 DVKGFPLSA
+1420 DITGFPLSTA
-1429 PAHISNGVC
+1429 DKMDNGVC
-1438 VSDMD
+1438 VSDVD
-1443 NDGKNEIIAVDND
+1443 GDGKNEIIAADKS
-1456 GNICAWKTDGKSTAI
+1456 GNIYAWKTNGKSTAI

-1485 YVPHYE
+1485 YIPHYE

-1496 TSSAEWGGGAF
+1496 TSSTEWGGGAF

-1583 AAVNAL
+1583 AIVNAL

>member
-1 MRRRIISLISL
+1 MKRIIPLIFL
-12 WLVSC
+12 LLAGYMAVR
-17 LSVWAQISG
+17 AQISG
-26 QLNLNTGDLSFS
+26 QAEVNVNDLSFS
-38 KQDNYDVVRW
+38 KQDGYDVIRW
-48 NASRYKIQQIGAP
+48 NGGDYKIQQAGAP
-61 ELPIAVQT
+61 ELPVILKT
-69 FVVPLNAKVTGVDV
+69 YVVPLEAKLTGVEV
-83 FVKSRSAI
+83 SVSNRMAVN
-91 DGTFMPY
+91 GNFMPY
-98 PAQPLVPVGKK
+98 P
-109 DGKDFVQPD
+109 VQPPIPITEKQD
-118 TVIYNGSNVFPK
+118 EVKFTQPDASIYQGTEVYPK
-130 ERAEIIA
+130 IKAQIVA

-145 LVKVQLNPV
+145 LVTVQLHPV

-159 SKKIHVNSL
+159 SQKLFVSHLN
-168 DFVLRYEQCEDQSI
+168 FVLRYDMVGVDGVQS
-182 QPERQNARRANLIK
+182 QKQSVRRANAIK

-201 MVVNPQDVDRFTDT
+201 MVDNPEDVDVFTSSK
-215 RVHLVGEDSQMKL
+215 VKLVGEAVMDVQTRVASASM
-228 SKSNPPFSIDVISE
+228 PIDVIQE
-242 QIPDYIIITSKDLKS
+242 QIPDYIIITNNKLKG
-257 EFQRLANWKTQK
+257 EFQRLADWKTQK
-269 GVPTIVKELESIQE
+269 GVPTLVKDVESIGK

-288 DLAEKIHAYLQ
+288 DLAEKIHTYLQ
-299 ECYRK
+299 ECYHK

-309 FVLLGGDVNIIP
+309 FVLLGGDTNIIP
-321 ARYFNVS
+321 ARCYIYSNVE
-328 PGQKYAGDY
+328 Y

-346 NCDWNANKNHLF
+346 ESDWNANKNHIYKE
-358 TEWGKDKM
+358 TGDGM
-366 KQDRLCYIGRA
+366 NMDRLCYLGRA
-377 SVENVKE
+377 SVEDIEE
-384 AKIFINKVL
+384 AKTFINKVL
-393 LYEKM
+393 MYEKM
-398 ENMNTKYLMNH
+398 ENVSTEYLMNH
-409 LAASAYISKSESTGK
+409 LAISAYISKDESK
-424 LYNDAKASINNY
+424 DSLYNDGKESINGY
-436 LSHYPQIKKWYLFDH
+436 LSHYPQITKWYLFDH
-451 YNCTCS
+451 YNCTCPR
-457 QHDDK
+457 HHDK
-462 TIYHSGQELNKE
+462 TMYHSGQELNKE

-486 GLNHFHVVYHMDHS
+486 GLDHFHIVYHMDHS
-500 HPRALGTSS
+500 HPRALGASS
-509 IDKHE
+509 KDKHE
-514 SIYIQDVDNLRNKDF
+514 SIYIQDVNNLINGDYP
-529 LQIFISGGCMPAKFD
+529 LIMISGGCKPAKFT
-544 EDCIAEHFINTPNGG
+544 EDCIAEHFLTNPLGG
-559 AVAFIGNSCFG
+559 AVAFIGNANDG
-570 VSDEDYQYKDF
+570 YADETYQYNNFLAALYRKHIYHIGTILNQMINYNDF
-581 LNGLYKEQI
+581 STIHE
-590 TSIGCLL
+590 
-597 SLMIEESNQQYNGG
+597 
-611 YVLSLPDYYRLHL
+611 YYRLHL
-624 LGDPEMPVWSAVPQ
+624 LGDPEMLVWSAVPQ
-638 KLKVNVTPTQIEAG
+638 KLEVYVTPTQIAAG

-679 YTVVTVNDTKP
+679 YTVVTINDTKP
-690 HSFTFSPKTSGEMK
+690 HSFTFNPKTSGEMK
-704 VTVTARNFIPFE
+704 VTVTARNYIPFE

-813 YEWNAVCFC
+813 YEWNAVCFY
-822 LTINRRGTD
+822 LTISRRGTD

-1059 HTFDFDYDGQKE
+1059 HTADFDYDGQKE
-1071 IWITGNTD
+1071 IFLTGYTD
-1079 ESTEGTVVAIR
+1079 EGTEGMVVAIR

-1131 CIIVPTRND
+1131 YIISLTRNYNKCD
-1140 KGDNYIIC
+1140 DYVTC
-1148 YSSLDKDGDKLPDKL
+1148 YSSLDKDGDKLPDML
-1163 WETHIDKIYS
+1163 WRTNIGMMS
-1173 YRSVVVTDI
+1173 CYRPPVVTDV
-1182 DAPDGKGEKEIILR
+1182 DAPDGKGEKEIVFRSEFEKKPI
-1196 GESVNTPVIVLDAHG
+1196 VIMDAHG
-1211 KEKMRTGNTSG
+1211 NIKASFGNLSG
-1222 NFYGVP
+1222 DFFGEP

-1248 KVYVWQHDGKPYLRS
+1248 HVYVWQHDGKPYLRS
-1263 PFFSRPGQTLNCSPT
+1263 PFFSRPGQMLNCSPT
-1278 VCDLDGDGEKEILI
+1278 ICDLDGDGEKEILV
-1292 TTRSIDLSYIYAI
+1292 TTRNTNLSYIYAI
-1305 KQNGSC
+1305 RQDGSC
-1311 VGNFTSDATQPI
+1311 VGNFDSNASTPAC
-1323 SIPYTDA
+1323 IPYV
-1330 PGSGIEHP
+1330 SNGIEHP
-1338 ISVGDINGDGQPE
+1338 LSVGDVNGDGRLE
-1351 VVVLGNECVRA
+1351 VVALGYDCVRIWSDA
-1362 WTHTGTLIFDRNLPG
+1362 GELLINRSLPG
-1377 LFPNETWAI
+1377 LLTESYI
-1386 NVVCPLLADVDGDG
+1386 NLTCPLLADVDGDDA
-1400 SIDIIFHQDNLV
+1400 IDIVFHQDNLI
-1412 YAIHNDGT
+1412 YALHNDGT
-1420 DVKGFPLSA
+1420 DITGFPLSTA
-1429 PAHISNGVC
+1429 DKMDNGVC
-1438 VSDMD
+1438 VSDVD
-1443 NDGKNEIIAVDND
+1443 GDGKNEIIAADKS
-1456 GNICAWKTDGKSTAI
+1456 GNIYAWKTNGKSTAI

-1485 YVPHYE
+1485 YIPHYE

-1496 TSSAEWGGGAF
+1496 TSSTEWGGGAF

-1583 AAVNAL
+1583 AIVNAL

>member
-1 MRRRIISLISL
+1 MKRIIPLIFL
-12 WLVSC
+12 LLAGYMAVR
-17 LSVWAQISG
+17 AQISG
-26 QLNLNTGDLSFS
+26 QAEVNVNDLSFS
-38 KQDNYDVVRW
+38 KQDGYDVIRW
-48 NASRYKIQQIGAP
+48 NGGDYKIQQAGAP
-61 ELPIAVQT
+61 ELPVILKT
-69 FVVPLNAKVTGVDV
+69 YVVPLEAKLTGVEV
-83 FVKSRSAI
+83 SVSNRMAVN
-91 DGTFMPY
+91 GNFMPY
-98 PAQPLVPVGKK
+98 P
-109 DGKDFVQPD
+109 VQPPIPITEKQD
-118 TVIYNGSNVFPK
+118 EVKFTQPDASIYQGTEVYPK
-130 ERAEIIA
+130 IKAQIVA

-145 LVKVQLNPV
+145 LVTVQLHPV

-159 SKKIHVNSL
+159 SQKLFVSHLN
-168 DFVLRYEQCEDQSI
+168 FVLRYDMVGVDGVQS
-182 QPERQNARRANLIK
+182 QKQSVRRANAIK

-201 MVVNPQDVDRFTDT
+201 MVDNPEDVDVFTSSK
-215 RVHLVGEDSQMKL
+215 VKLVGEAVMDVQTRVASASM
-228 SKSNPPFSIDVISE
+228 PIDVIQE
-242 QIPDYIIITSKDLKS
+242 QIPDYIIITNNKLKG
-257 EFQRLANWKTQK
+257 EFQRLADWKTQK
-269 GVPTIVKELESIQE
+269 GVPTLVKDVESIGK

-288 DLAEKIHAYLQ
+288 DLAEKIHTYLQ
-299 ECYRK
+299 ECYHK

-309 FVLLGGDVNIIP
+309 FVLLGGDTNIIP
-321 ARYFNVS
+321 ARCYIYSNVE
-328 PGQKYAGDY
+328 Y

-346 NCDWNANKNHLF
+346 ESDWNANKNHIYKE
-358 TEWGKDKM
+358 TGDGM
-366 KQDRLCYIGRA
+366 NMDRLCYLGRA
-377 SVENVKE
+377 SVEDIEE
-384 AKIFINKVL
+384 AKTFINKVL
-393 LYEKM
+393 MYEKM
-398 ENMNTKYLMNH
+398 ENVSTEYLMNH
-409 LAASAYISKSESTGK
+409 LAISAYISKDESK
-424 LYNDAKASINNY
+424 DSLYNDGKESINGY
-436 LSHYPQIKKWYLFDH
+436 LSHYPQITKWYLFDH
-451 YNCTCS
+451 YNCTCPR
-457 QHDDK
+457 HHDK
-462 TIYHSGQELNKE
+462 TMYHSGQELNKE

-486 GLNHFHVVYHMDHS
+486 GLDHFHIVYHMDHS
-500 HPRALGTSS
+500 HPRALGASS
-509 IDKHE
+509 KDKHE
-514 SIYIQDVDNLRNKDF
+514 SIYIQDVNNLINGDYP
-529 LQIFISGGCMPAKFD
+529 LIMISGGCKPAKFT
-544 EDCIAEHFINTPNGG
+544 EDCIAEHFLTNPLGG
-559 AVAFIGNSCFG
+559 AVAFIGNANDG
-570 VSDEDYQYKDF
+570 YADETYQYNNFLAALYRKHIYHIGTILNQMINYNDF
-581 LNGLYKEQI
+581 STIHE
-590 TSIGCLL
+590 
-597 SLMIEESNQQYNGG
+597 
-611 YVLSLPDYYRLHL
+611 YYRLHL

-638 KLKVNVTPTQIEAG
+638 KLEVYVTPTQIAAG

-679 YTVVTVNDTKP
+679 YTVVTINDTKP
-690 HSFTFSPKTSGEMK
+690 HSFTFNPKTSGEMK
-704 VTVTARNFIPFE
+704 VTVTARNYIPFE

-813 YEWNAVCFC
+813 YEWNAVCFY
-822 LTINRRGTD
+822 LTISRRGTD

-1059 HTFDFDYDGQKE
+1059 HTADFDYDGQKE
-1071 IWITGNTD
+1071 IFLTGYTD
-1079 ESTEGTVVAIR
+1079 EGTEGMVVAIR

-1131 CIIVPTRND
+1131 YIISLTRNYNKCD
-1140 KGDNYIIC
+1140 DYVTC
-1148 YSSLDKDGDKLPDKL
+1148 YSSLDKDGDKLPDML
-1163 WETHIDKIYS
+1163 WRTNIGMMS
-1173 YRSVVVTDI
+1173 CYRPPVVTDV
-1182 DAPDGKGEKEIILR
+1182 DAPDGKGEKEIVFRSEFEKKPI
-1196 GESVNTPVIVLDAHG
+1196 VIMDAHG
-1211 KEKMRTGNTSG
+1211 NIKASFGNLSG
-1222 NFYGVP
+1222 DFFGEP

-1248 KVYVWQHDGKPYLRS
+1248 HVYVWQHDGKPYLRS
-1263 PFFSRPGQTLNCSPT
+1263 PFFSRPGQMLNCSPT
-1278 VCDLDGDGEKEILI
+1278 ICDLDGDGEKEILV
-1292 TTRSIDLSYIYAI
+1292 TTRNTNLSYIYAI
-1305 KQNGSC
+1305 RQDGSC
-1311 VGNFTSDATQPI
+1311 VGNFDSNASTPAC
-1323 SIPYTDA
+1323 IPYV
-1330 PGSGIEHP
+1330 SNGIEHP
-1338 ISVGDINGDGQPE
+1338 LSVGDVNGDGRLE
-1351 VVVLGNECVRA
+1351 VVALGYDCVRIWSDA
-1362 WTHTGTLIFDRNLPG
+1362 GELLINRSLPG
-1377 LFPNETWAI
+1377 LLTESYI
-1386 NVVCPLLADVDGDG
+1386 NLTCPLLADVDGDDA
-1400 SIDIIFHQDNLV
+1400 IDIVFHQDNLI
-1412 YAIHNDGT
+1412 YALHNDGT
-1420 DVKGFPLSA
+1420 DITGFPLSTA
-1429 PAHISNGVC
+1429 DKMDNGVC
-1438 VSDMD
+1438 MSDVD
-1443 NDGKNEIIAVDND
+1443 GDGKNEIIAADKS
-1456 GNICAWKTDGKSTAI
+1456 GNIYAWKTNGKSTAI

-1485 YVPHYE
+1485 YIPHYE

-1496 TSSAEWGGGAF
+1496 TSSTEWGGGAF

-1583 AAVNAL
+1583 AIVNAL

>member
-321 ARYFNVS
+321 ARYFNVP

-638 KLKVNVTPTQIEAG
+638 KLEVNVTPTQIEAG

-679 YTVVTVNDTKP
+679 YTVVTINDTKP

-955 HTELGNNSISLYW
+955 HTELGNNSISLHW

-1071 IWITGNTD
+1071 IFLTGYTD
-1079 ESTEGTVVAIR
+1079 ESTEGMVVAIR

-1131 CIIVPTRND
+1131 YIISLTRNYNKCD
-1140 KGDNYIIC
+1140 DYVTC
-1148 YSSLDKDGDKLPDKL
+1148 YSSLDKDGDKLPDML
-1163 WETHIDKIYS
+1163 WRTNIGMMS
-1173 YRSVVVTDI
+1173 CYRPPVVTDV
-1182 DAPDGKGEKEIILR
+1182 DAPDGKGEKEIVFRSEFEKKPI
-1196 GESVNTPVIVLDAHG
+1196 VIMDAHG
-1211 KEKMRTGNTSG
+1211 
-1222 NFYGVP
+1222 
-1228 AVADLDGDG
+1228 
-1237 YKEIICGSSDG
+1237 
-1248 KVYVWQHDGKPYLRS
+1248 
-1263 PFFSRPGQTLNCSPT
+1263 
-1278 VCDLDGDGEKEILI
+1278 
-1292 TTRSIDLSYIYAI
+1292 
-1305 KQNGSC
+1305 
-1311 VGNFTSDATQPI
+1311 
-1323 SIPYTDA
+1323 
-1330 PGSGIEHP
+1330 
-1338 ISVGDINGDGQPE
+1338 
-1351 VVVLGNECVRA
+1351 
-1362 WTHTGTLIFDRNLPG
+1362 
-1377 LFPNETWAI
+1377 
-1386 NVVCPLLADVDGDG
+1386 
-1400 SIDIIFHQDNLV
+1400 
-1412 YAIHNDGT
+1412 
-1420 DVKGFPLSA
+1420 
-1429 PAHISNGVC
+1429 
-1438 VSDMD
+1438 
-1443 NDGKNEIIAVDND
+1443 
-1456 GNICAWKTDGKSTAI
+1456 
-1471 EWGRSRFDT
+1471 
-1480 GFTGE
+1480 
-1485 YVPHYE
+1485 
-1491 DPKVL
+1491 
-1496 TSSAEWGGGAF
+1496 
-1507 TNDIIVRSGTFKI
+1507 
-1520 PSGKTLQMRDGYR
+1520 
-1533 IYVLEGG
+1533 
-1540 TLEVDG
+1540 
-1546 GTIQNADVLVKSG
+1546 
-1559 GTLNIKNNGG
+1559 NIKASFGNLSGDFF
-1569 IHLNR
+1569 
-1574 YGKLNAEKG
+1574 
-1583 AAVNAL
+1583 
-1589 YGEVQTAR
+1589 GELWGTERNVY

>member
-1 MRRRIISLISL
+1 MKRIIPLIFL
-12 WLVSC
+12 LLAGYMAVR
-17 LSVWAQISG
+17 AQISG
-26 QLNLNTGDLSFS
+26 QAEVNVNDLSFS
-38 KQDNYDVVRW
+38 KQDGYDVIRW
-48 NASRYKIQQIGAP
+48 NGGDYKIQQAGAP
-61 ELPIAVQT
+61 ELPVILKT
-69 FVVPLNAKVTGVDV
+69 YVVPLEAKLTGVEV
-83 FVKSRSAI
+83 SVSNRMAVN
-91 DGTFMPY
+91 GNFMPY
-98 PAQPLVPVGKK
+98 P
-109 DGKDFVQPD
+109 VQPPIPITEKQD
-118 TVIYNGSNVFPK
+118 EVKFTQPDASIYQGTEVYPK
-130 ERAEIIA
+130 IKAQIVA

-145 LVKVQLNPV
+145 LVTVQLHPV

-159 SKKIHVNSL
+159 SQKLFVSHLN
-168 DFVLRYEQCEDQSI
+168 FVLRYDMVGVDGVQS
-182 QPERQNARRANLIK
+182 QKQSVRRANAIK

-201 MVVNPQDVDRFTDT
+201 MVDNPEDVDVFTSSK
-215 RVHLVGEDSQMKL
+215 VKLVGEAVMDVQTRVASASM
-228 SKSNPPFSIDVISE
+228 PIDVIQE
-242 QIPDYIIITSKDLKS
+242 QIPDYIIITNNKLKG
-257 EFQRLANWKTQK
+257 EFQRLADWKTQK
-269 GVPTIVKELESIQE
+269 GVPTLVKDVESIGK

-288 DLAEKIHAYLQ
+288 DLAEKIHTYLQ
-299 ECYRK
+299 ECYHK

-309 FVLLGGDVNIIP
+309 FVLLGGDTNIIP
-321 ARYFNVS
+321 ARCYIYSNVE
-328 PGQKYAGDY
+328 Y

-346 NCDWNANKNHLF
+346 ESDWNANKNHIYKE
-358 TEWGKDKM
+358 TGDGM
-366 KQDRLCYIGRA
+366 NMDRLCYLGRA
-377 SVENVKE
+377 SVEDIEE
-384 AKIFINKVL
+384 AKTFINKVL
-393 LYEKM
+393 MYEKM
-398 ENMNTKYLMNH
+398 ENVSTEYLMNH
-409 LAASAYISKSESTGK
+409 LAISAYISKDESK
-424 LYNDAKASINNY
+424 DSLYNDGKESINGY
-436 LSHYPQIKKWYLFDH
+436 LSHYPQITKWYLFDH
-451 YNCTCS
+451 YNCTCPR
-457 QHDDK
+457 HHDK
-462 TIYHSGQELNKE
+462 TMYHSGQELNKE

-486 GLNHFHVVYHMDHS
+486 GLDHFHIVYHMDHS
-500 HPRALGTSS
+500 HPRALGASS
-509 IDKHE
+509 KDKHE
-514 SIYIQDVDNLRNKDF
+514 SIYIQDVNNLINGDYP
-529 LQIFISGGCMPAKFD
+529 LIMISGGCKPAKFT
-544 EDCIAEHFINTPNGG
+544 EDCIAEHFLTNPLGG
-559 AVAFIGNSCFG
+559 AVAFIGNANDG
-570 VSDEDYQYKDF
+570 YADETYQYNNFLAALYRKHIYHIGTILNQMINYNDF
-581 LNGLYKEQI
+581 STIHE
-590 TSIGCLL
+590 
-597 SLMIEESNQQYNGG
+597 
-611 YVLSLPDYYRLHL
+611 YYRLHL

-638 KLKVNVTPTQIEAG
+638 KLEVYVTPTQIAAG

-679 YTVVTVNDTKP
+679 YAVVTTNDTKP
-690 HSFTFSPKTSGEMK
+690 HSFTFNPKTSGEMK
-704 VTVTARNFIPFE
+704 VTVTARNYIPFE

-813 YEWNAVCFC
+813 YEWNAVCFY
-822 LTINRRGTD
+822 LTISRRGTD

-1059 HTFDFDYDGQKE
+1059 HTADFDYDGQKE
-1071 IWITGNTD
+1071 IFLTGYTD
-1079 ESTEGTVVAIR
+1079 EGTEGMVVAIR

-1131 CIIVPTRND
+1131 YIISLTRNYNKCD
-1140 KGDNYIIC
+1140 DYVTC
-1148 YSSLDKDGDKLPDKL
+1148 YSSLDKDGDKLPDML
-1163 WETHIDKIYS
+1163 WRTNIGMMS
-1173 YRSVVVTDI
+1173 CYRPPVVTDV
-1182 DAPDGKGEKEIILR
+1182 DAPDGKGEKEIVFRSEFEKKPI
-1196 GESVNTPVIVLDAHG
+1196 VIMDAHG
-1211 KEKMRTGNTSG
+1211 NIKASFGNLSG
-1222 NFYGVP
+1222 DFFGEP

-1248 KVYVWQHDGKPYLRS
+1248 HVYVWQHDGKPYLRS
-1263 PFFSRPGQTLNCSPT
+1263 PFFSRPGQMLNCSPT
-1278 VCDLDGDGEKEILI
+1278 ICDLDGDGEKEILV
-1292 TTRSIDLSYIYAI
+1292 TTRNTNLSYIYAI
-1305 KQNGSC
+1305 RQDGSC
-1311 VGNFTSDATQPI
+1311 VGNFDSNASTPAC
-1323 SIPYTDA
+1323 IPYV
-1330 PGSGIEHP
+1330 SNGIEHP
-1338 ISVGDINGDGQPE
+1338 LSVGDVNGDGRLE
-1351 VVVLGNECVRA
+1351 VVALGYDCVRIWSDA
-1362 WTHTGTLIFDRNLPG
+1362 GELLINRSLPG
-1377 LFPNETWAI
+1377 LLTESYI
-1386 NVVCPLLADVDGDG
+1386 NLTCPLLADVDGDDA
-1400 SIDIIFHQDNLV
+1400 IDIVFHQDNLI
-1412 YAIHNDGT
+1412 YALHNDGT
-1420 DVKGFPLSA
+1420 DITGFPLSTA
-1429 PAHISNGVC
+1429 DKMDNGVC
-1438 VSDMD
+1438 VSDVD
-1443 NDGKNEIIAVDND
+1443 GDGKNEIIAADKS
-1456 GNICAWKTDGKSTAI
+1456 GNIYAWKTNGKSTAI

-1485 YVPHYE
+1485 YIPHYE

-1496 TSSAEWGGGAF
+1496 TSSTEWGGGAF

-1583 AAVNAL
+1583 AIVNAL

>member
-1 MRRRIISLISL
+1 MKRIIPLIFL
-12 WLVSC
+12 LLAGYMAVR
-17 LSVWAQISG
+17 AQISG
-26 QLNLNTGDLSFS
+26 QAEVNVNDLSFS
-38 KQDNYDVVRW
+38 KQDGYDVIRW
-48 NASRYKIQQIGAP
+48 NGGDYKIQQAGAP
-61 ELPIAVQT
+61 ELPVILKT
-69 FVVPLNAKVTGVDV
+69 YVVPLEAKLTGVEV
-83 FVKSRSAI
+83 SVSNRMAVN
-91 DGTFMPY
+91 GNFMPY
-98 PAQPLVPVGKK
+98 P
-109 DGKDFVQPD
+109 VQPPIPITEKQD
-118 TVIYNGSNVFPK
+118 EVKFTQPDASIYQGTEVYPK
-130 ERAEIIA
+130 IKAQIVA

-145 LVKVQLNPV
+145 LVTVQLHPV

-159 SKKIHVNSL
+159 SQKLFVSHLN
-168 DFVLRYEQCEDQSI
+168 FVLRYDMVGVDGVQS
-182 QPERQNARRANLIK
+182 QKQSVRRANAIK

-201 MVVNPQDVDRFTDT
+201 MVDNPEDVDVFTSSK
-215 RVHLVGEDSQMKL
+215 VKLVGEAVMDVQTRVASASM
-228 SKSNPPFSIDVISE
+228 PIDVIQE
-242 QIPDYIIITSKDLKS
+242 QIPDYIIITNNKLKG
-257 EFQRLANWKTQK
+257 EFQRLADWKTQK
-269 GVPTIVKELESIQE
+269 GVPTLVKDVESIGK

-288 DLAEKIHAYLQ
+288 DLAEKIHTYLQ
-299 ECYRK
+299 ECYHK

-309 FVLLGGDVNIIP
+309 FVLLGGDTNIIP
-321 ARYFNVS
+321 ARCYIYSNVE
-328 PGQKYAGDY
+328 Y

-346 NCDWNANKNHLF
+346 ESDWNANKNHIYKE
-358 TEWGKDKM
+358 TGDGM
-366 KQDRLCYIGRA
+366 NMDRLCYLGRA
-377 SVENVKE
+377 SVEDIEE
-384 AKIFINKVL
+384 AKTFINKVL
-393 LYEKM
+393 MYEKM
-398 ENMNTKYLMNH
+398 ENVSTEYLMNH
-409 LAASAYISKSESTGK
+409 LAISAYISKDESK
-424 LYNDAKASINNY
+424 DSLYNDGKESINGY
-436 LSHYPQIKKWYLFDH
+436 LSHYPQITKWYLFDH
-451 YNCTCS
+451 YNCTCPR
-457 QHDDK
+457 HHDK
-462 TIYHSGQELNKE
+462 TMYHSGQELNKE

-486 GLNHFHVVYHMDHS
+486 GLDHFHIVYHMDHS
-500 HPRALGTSS
+500 HPRALGASS
-509 IDKHE
+509 KDKHE
-514 SIYIQDVDNLRNKDF
+514 SIYIQDVNNLINGDYP
-529 LQIFISGGCMPAKFD
+529 LIMISGGCKPAKFT
-544 EDCIAEHFINTPNGG
+544 EDCIAEHFLTNPLGG
-559 AVAFIGNSCFG
+559 AVAFIGNANDG
-570 VSDEDYQYKDF
+570 YADETYQYNNFLAALYRKHIYHIGTILNQMINYNDF
-581 LNGLYKEQI
+581 STIHE
-590 TSIGCLL
+590 
-597 SLMIEESNQQYNGG
+597 
-611 YVLSLPDYYRLHL
+611 YYRLHL

-638 KLKVNVTPTQIEAG
+638 KLEVYVTPTQIAAG

-679 YTVVTVNDTKP
+679 YTVVTINDTKP
-690 HSFTFSPKTSGEMK
+690 HSFTFNPKTSGEMK
-704 VTVTARNFIPFE
+704 VTVTARNYIPFE

-813 YEWNAVCFC
+813 YEWNAVCFY
-822 LTINRRGTD
+822 LTISRRGTD

-1029 SEAVRAWTIY
+1029 SEAVREWTIY

-1059 HTFDFDYDGQKE
+1059 HTADFDYDGQKE
-1071 IWITGNTD
+1071 IFLTGYTD
-1079 ESTEGTVVAIR
+1079 EGTEGMVVAIR

-1131 CIIVPTRND
+1131 YIISLTRNYNKCD
-1140 KGDNYIIC
+1140 DYVTC
-1148 YSSLDKDGDKLPDKL
+1148 YSSLDKDGDKLPDML
-1163 WETHIDKIYS
+1163 WRTNIGMMS
-1173 YRSVVVTDI
+1173 CYRPPVVTDV
-1182 DAPDGKGEKEIILR
+1182 DAPDGKGEKEIVFRSEFEKKPI
-1196 GESVNTPVIVLDAHG
+1196 VIMDAHG
-1211 KEKMRTGNTSG
+1211 NIKASFGNLSG
-1222 NFYGVP
+1222 DFFGEP

-1248 KVYVWQHDGKPYLRS
+1248 HVYVWQHDGKPYLRS
-1263 PFFSRPGQTLNCSPT
+1263 PFFSRPGQMLNCSPT
-1278 VCDLDGDGEKEILI
+1278 ICDLDGDGEKEILV
-1292 TTRSIDLSYIYAI
+1292 TTRNTNLSYIYAI
-1305 KQNGSC
+1305 RQDGSC
-1311 VGNFTSDATQPI
+1311 VGNFDSNASTPAC
-1323 SIPYTDA
+1323 IPYV
-1330 PGSGIEHP
+1330 SNGIEHP
-1338 ISVGDINGDGQPE
+1338 LSVGDVNGDGRLE
-1351 VVVLGNECVRA
+1351 VVALGYDCVRIWSDA
-1362 WTHTGTLIFDRNLPG
+1362 GELLINRSLPG
-1377 LFPNETWAI
+1377 LLTESYI
-1386 NVVCPLLADVDGDG
+1386 NLTCPLLADVDGDDA
-1400 SIDIIFHQDNLV
+1400 IDIVFHQDNLI
-1412 YAIHNDGT
+1412 YALHNDGT
-1420 DVKGFPLSA
+1420 DITGFPLSTA
-1429 PAHISNGVC
+1429 DKMDNGVC
-1438 VSDMD
+1438 VSDVD
-1443 NDGKNEIIAVDND
+1443 GDGKNEIIAADKS
-1456 GNICAWKTDGKSTAI
+1456 GNIYAWKTNGKSTAI

-1485 YVPHYE
+1485 YIPHYE

-1496 TSSAEWGGGAF
+1496 TSSTEWGGGAF

-1583 AAVNAL
+1583 AIVNAL

>member
-1 MRRRIISLISL
+1 MKRIIPLIFL
-12 WLVSC
+12 LLAGYMAVR
-17 LSVWAQISG
+17 AQISG
-26 QLNLNTGDLSFS
+26 QAEVNVNDLSFS
-38 KQDNYDVVRW
+38 KQDGYDVIRW
-48 NASRYKIQQIGAP
+48 NGGDYKIQQAGAP
-61 ELPIAVQT
+61 ELPVILKT
-69 FVVPLNAKVTGVDV
+69 YVVPLEAKLTGVEV
-83 FVKSRSAI
+83 SVSNRMAVN
-91 DGTFMPY
+91 GNFMPY
-98 PAQPLVPVGKK
+98 P
-109 DGKDFVQPD
+109 VQPPIPITEKQD
-118 TVIYNGSNVFPK
+118 EVKFTQPDASIYQGTEVYPK
-130 ERAEIIA
+130 IKAQIVA

-145 LVKVQLNPV
+145 LVTVQLHPV

-159 SKKIHVNSL
+159 SQKLFVSHLN
-168 DFVLRYEQCEDQSI
+168 FVLRYDMVGVDGVQS
-182 QPERQNARRANLIK
+182 QKQSVRRANAIK

-201 MVVNPQDVDRFTDT
+201 MVDNPEDVDVFTSSK
-215 RVHLVGEDSQMKL
+215 VKLVGEAVMDVQTRVASASM
-228 SKSNPPFSIDVISE
+228 PIDVIQE
-242 QIPDYIIITSKDLKS
+242 QIPDYIIITNNKLKG
-257 EFQRLANWKTQK
+257 EFQRLADWKTQK
-269 GVPTIVKELESIQE
+269 GVPTLVKDVESIGK

-288 DLAEKIHAYLQ
+288 DLAEKIHTYLQ
-299 ECYRK
+299 ECYHK

-309 FVLLGGDVNIIP
+309 FVLLGGDTNIIP
-321 ARYFNVS
+321 ARCYIYSNVE
-328 PGQKYAGDY
+328 Y

-346 NCDWNANKNHLF
+346 ESDWNANKNHIYKE
-358 TEWGKDKM
+358 TGDGM
-366 KQDRLCYIGRA
+366 NMDRLCYLGRA
-377 SVENVKE
+377 SVEDIEE
-384 AKIFINKVL
+384 AKTFINKVL
-393 LYEKM
+393 MYEKM
-398 ENMNTKYLMNH
+398 ENVSTEYLMNH
-409 LAASAYISKSESTGK
+409 LAISAYISKDESK
-424 LYNDAKASINNY
+424 DSLYNDGKESINGY
-436 LSHYPQIKKWYLFDH
+436 LSHYPQITKWYLFDH
-451 YNCTCS
+451 YKCTCPR
-457 QHDDK
+457 HHDK
-462 TIYHSGQELNKE
+462 TMYHSGQELNKE

-486 GLNHFHVVYHMDHS
+486 GLDHFHIVYHMDHS
-500 HPRALGTSS
+500 HPRALGASS
-509 IDKHE
+509 KDKHE
-514 SIYIQDVDNLRNKDF
+514 SIYIQDVNNLINGDYP
-529 LQIFISGGCMPAKFD
+529 LIMISGGCKPAKFT
-544 EDCIAEHFINTPNGG
+544 EDCIAEHFLTNPLGG
-559 AVAFIGNSCFG
+559 AVAFIGNANDG
-570 VSDEDYQYKDF
+570 YADETYQYNNFLAALYRKHIYHIGTILNQMINYNDF
-581 LNGLYKEQI
+581 STIHE
-590 TSIGCLL
+590 
-597 SLMIEESNQQYNGG
+597 
-611 YVLSLPDYYRLHL
+611 YYRLHL

-638 KLKVNVTPTQIEAG
+638 KLEVYVTPTQIAAG

-679 YTVVTVNDTKP
+679 YTVVTINDTKP
-690 HSFTFSPKTSGEMK
+690 HSFTFNPKTSGEMK
-704 VTVTARNFIPFE
+704 VTVTARNYIPFE

-813 YEWNAVCFC
+813 YEWNAVCFY
-822 LTINRRGTD
+822 LTISRRGTD

-1059 HTFDFDYDGQKE
+1059 HTADFDYDGQKE
-1071 IWITGNTD
+1071 IFLTGYTD
-1079 ESTEGTVVAIR
+1079 EGTEGMVVAIR

-1131 CIIVPTRND
+1131 YIISLTRNYNKCD
-1140 KGDNYIIC
+1140 DYVTC
-1148 YSSLDKDGDKLPDKL
+1148 YSSLDKDGDKLPDML
-1163 WETHIDKIYS
+1163 WRTNIGMMS
-1173 YRSVVVTDI
+1173 CYRPPVVTDV
-1182 DAPDGKGEKEIILR
+1182 DAPDGKGEKEIVFRSEFEKKPI
-1196 GESVNTPVIVLDAHG
+1196 VIMDAHG
-1211 KEKMRTGNTSG
+1211 NIKASFGNLSG
-1222 NFYGVP
+1222 DFFGEP

-1248 KVYVWQHDGKPYLRS
+1248 HVYVWQHDGKPYLRS
-1263 PFFSRPGQTLNCSPT
+1263 PFFSRPGQMLNCSPT
-1278 VCDLDGDGEKEILI
+1278 ICDLDGDGEKEILV
-1292 TTRSIDLSYIYAI
+1292 TTRNTNLSYIYAI
-1305 KQNGSC
+1305 RQDGSC
-1311 VGNFTSDATQPI
+1311 VGNFDSNASTPAC
-1323 SIPYTDA
+1323 IPYV
-1330 PGSGIEHP
+1330 SNGIEHP
-1338 ISVGDINGDGQPE
+1338 LSVGDVNGDGRLE
-1351 VVVLGNECVRA
+1351 VVALGYDCVRIWSDA
-1362 WTHTGTLIFDRNLPG
+1362 GELLINRSLPG
-1377 LFPNETWAI
+1377 LLTESYI
-1386 NVVCPLLADVDGDG
+1386 NLTCPLLADVDGDDA
-1400 SIDIIFHQDNLV
+1400 IDIVFHQDNLI
-1412 YAIHNDGT
+1412 YALHNDGT
-1420 DVKGFPLSA
+1420 DITGFPLSTA
-1429 PAHISNGVC
+1429 DKMDNGVC
-1438 VSDMD
+1438 VSDVD
-1443 NDGKNEIIAVDND
+1443 GDGKNEIIAADKS
-1456 GNICAWKTDGKSTAI
+1456 GNIYAWKTNGKSTAI

-1485 YVPHYE
+1485 YIPHYE

-1496 TSSAEWGGGAF
+1496 TSSTEWGGGAF

-1583 AAVNAL
+1583 AIVNAL

>member
-1 MRRRIISLISL
+1 MAVR
-12 WLVSC
+12 
-17 LSVWAQISG
+17 AQISG
-26 QLNLNTGDLSFS
+26 QAEVNVNDLSFS
-38 KQDNYDVVRW
+38 KQDGYDVIRW
-48 NASRYKIQQIGAP
+48 NGGDYKIQQAGAP
-61 ELPIAVQT
+61 ELPVILKT
-69 FVVPLNAKVTGVDV
+69 YVVPLEAKLTGVEV
-83 FVKSRSAI
+83 SVSNRMAVN
-91 DGTFMPY
+91 GNFMPY
-98 PAQPLVPVGKK
+98 P
-109 DGKDFVQPD
+109 VQPPIPITEKQD
-118 TVIYNGSNVFPK
+118 EVKFTQPDASIYQGTEVYPK
-130 ERAEIIA
+130 IKAQIVA

-145 LVKVQLNPV
+145 LVTVQLHPV

-159 SKKIHVNSL
+159 SQKLFVSHLN
-168 DFVLRYEQCEDQSI
+168 FVLRYDMVGVDGVQS
-182 QPERQNARRANLIK
+182 QKQSVRRANAIK

-201 MVVNPQDVDRFTDT
+201 MVDNPEDVDVFTSSK
-215 RVHLVGEDSQMKL
+215 VKLVGEAVMDVQTRVASASM
-228 SKSNPPFSIDVISE
+228 PIDVIQE
-242 QIPDYIIITSKDLKS
+242 QIPDYIIITNNKLKG
-257 EFQRLANWKTQK
+257 EFQRLADWKTQK
-269 GVPTIVKELESIQE
+269 GVPTLVKDVESIGK

-288 DLAEKIHAYLQ
+288 DLAEKIHTYLQ
-299 ECYRK
+299 ECYHK

-309 FVLLGGDVNIIP
+309 FVLLGGDTNIIP
-321 ARYFNVS
+321 ARCYIYSNVE
-328 PGQKYAGDY
+328 Y

-346 NCDWNANKNHLF
+346 ESDWNANKNHIYKE
-358 TEWGKDKM
+358 TGDGM
-366 KQDRLCYIGRA
+366 NMDRLCYLGRA
-377 SVENVKE
+377 SVEDIEE
-384 AKIFINKVL
+384 AKTFINKVL
-393 LYEKM
+393 MYEKM
-398 ENMNTKYLMNH
+398 ENVSTEYLMNH
-409 LAASAYISKSESTGK
+409 LAISAYISKDESK
-424 LYNDAKASINNY
+424 DSLYNDGKESINGY
-436 LSHYPQIKKWYLFDH
+436 LSHYPQITKWYLFDH
-451 YNCTCS
+451 YNCTCPR
-457 QHDDK
+457 HHDK
-462 TIYHSGQELNKE
+462 TMYHSGQELNKE

-486 GLNHFHVVYHMDHS
+486 GLDHFHIVYHMDHS
-500 HPRALGTSS
+500 HPRALGASS
-509 IDKHE
+509 KDKHE
-514 SIYIQDVDNLRNKDF
+514 SIYIQDVNNLINGDYP
-529 LQIFISGGCMPAKFD
+529 LIMISGGCKPAKFT
-544 EDCIAEHFINTPNGG
+544 EDCIAEHFLTNPLGG
-559 AVAFIGNSCFG
+559 AVAFIGNANDG
-570 VSDEDYQYKDF
+570 YADETYQYNNFLAALYRKHIYHIGTILNQMINYNDF
-581 LNGLYKEQI
+581 STIHE
-590 TSIGCLL
+590 
-597 SLMIEESNQQYNGG
+597 
-611 YVLSLPDYYRLHL
+611 YYRLHL

-638 KLKVNVTPTQIEAG
+638 KLEVYVTPTQIAAG

-672 LMKDAEA
+672 LMKDTEA
-679 YTVVTVNDTKP
+679 YTVVTINDTKP
-690 HSFTFSPKTSGEMK
+690 HSFTFNPKTSGEMK
-704 VTVTARNFIPFE
+704 VTVTARNYIPFE

-813 YEWNAVCFC
+813 YEWNAVCFY
-822 LTINRRGTD
+822 LTISRRGTD

-1059 HTFDFDYDGQKE
+1059 HTADFDYDGQKE
-1071 IWITGNTD
+1071 IFLTGYTD
-1079 ESTEGTVVAIR
+1079 EGTEGMVVAIR

-1131 CIIVPTRND
+1131 YIISLTRNYNKCD
-1140 KGDNYIIC
+1140 DYVTC
-1148 YSSLDKDGDKLPDKL
+1148 YSSLDKDGDKLPDML
-1163 WETHIDKIYS
+1163 WRTNIGMMS
-1173 YRSVVVTDI
+1173 CYRPPVVTDV
-1182 DAPDGKGEKEIILR
+1182 DAPDGKGEKEIVFRSEFEKKPI
-1196 GESVNTPVIVLDAHG
+1196 VIMDAHG
-1211 KEKMRTGNTSG
+1211 NIKASFGNLSG
-1222 NFYGVP
+1222 DFFGEP

-1248 KVYVWQHDGKPYLRS
+1248 HVYVWQHDGKPYLRS
-1263 PFFSRPGQTLNCSPT
+1263 PFFSRPGQMLNCSPT
-1278 VCDLDGDGEKEILI
+1278 ICDLDGDGEKEILV
-1292 TTRSIDLSYIYAI
+1292 TTRNTNLSYIYAI
-1305 KQNGSC
+1305 RQDGSC
-1311 VGNFTSDATQPI
+1311 VGNFDSNASTPAC
-1323 SIPYTDA
+1323 IPYV
-1330 PGSGIEHP
+1330 SNGIEHP
-1338 ISVGDINGDGQPE
+1338 LSVGDVNGDGRLE
-1351 VVVLGNECVRA
+1351 VVALGYDCVRIWSDA
-1362 WTHTGTLIFDRNLPG
+1362 GELLINRSLPG
-1377 LFPNETWAI
+1377 LLTESYI
-1386 NVVCPLLADVDGDG
+1386 NLTCPLLADVDGDDA
-1400 SIDIIFHQDNLV
+1400 IDIVFHQDNLI
-1412 YAIHNDGT
+1412 YALHNDGT
-1420 DVKGFPLSA
+1420 DITGFPLSTA
-1429 PAHISNGVC
+1429 DKMDNGVC
-1438 VSDMD
+1438 VSDVD
-1443 NDGKNEIIAVDND
+1443 GDGKNEIIAADKS
-1456 GNICAWKTDGKSTAI
+1456 GNIYAWKTNGKSTAI

-1485 YVPHYE
+1485 YIPHYE

-1496 TSSAEWGGGAF
+1496 TSSTEWGGGAF

-1583 AAVNAL
+1583 AIVNAL

>member
-1 MRRRIISLISL
+1 MKRIIPLIFL
-12 WLVSC
+12 LLAGYMAVR
-17 LSVWAQISG
+17 AQISG
-26 QLNLNTGDLSFS
+26 QAEVNVNDLSFS
-38 KQDNYDVVRW
+38 KQDGYDVIRW
-48 NASRYKIQQIGAP
+48 NGGDYKIQQAGAP
-61 ELPIAVQT
+61 ELPVILKT
-69 FVVPLNAKVTGVDV
+69 YVVPLEAKLTGVEV
-83 FVKSRSAI
+83 SVSNRMAVN
-91 DGTFMPY
+91 GNFMPY
-98 PAQPLVPVGKK
+98 P
-109 DGKDFVQPD
+109 VQPPIPITEKQD
-118 TVIYNGSNVFPK
+118 EVKFTQPDASIYQGTEVYPK
-130 ERAEIIA
+130 IKAQIVA

-145 LVKVQLNPV
+145 LVTVQLHPV

-159 SKKIHVNSL
+159 SQKLFVSHLN
-168 DFVLRYEQCEDQSI
+168 FVLRYDMVGVDGVQS
-182 QPERQNARRANLIK
+182 QKQSVRRANAIK

-201 MVVNPQDVDRFTDT
+201 MVDNPEDVDVFTSSK
-215 RVHLVGEDSQMKL
+215 VKLVGEAVMDVQTRVASASM
-228 SKSNPPFSIDVISE
+228 PIDVIQE
-242 QIPDYIIITSKDLKS
+242 QIPDYIIITNNKLKG
-257 EFQRLANWKTQK
+257 EFQRLADWKTQK
-269 GVPTIVKELESIQE
+269 GVPTLVKDVESIGK

-288 DLAEKIHAYLQ
+288 DLAEKIHTYLQ
-299 ECYRK
+299 ECYHK

-309 FVLLGGDVNIIP
+309 FVLLGGDTNIIP
-321 ARYFNVS
+321 ARCYIYSNVE
-328 PGQKYAGDY
+328 Y

-346 NCDWNANKNHLF
+346 ESDWNANKNHIYKE
-358 TEWGKDKM
+358 TGDGM
-366 KQDRLCYIGRA
+366 NMDRLCYLGRA
-377 SVENVKE
+377 SVEDIEE
-384 AKIFINKVL
+384 AKTFINKVL
-393 LYEKM
+393 MYEKM
-398 ENMNTKYLMNH
+398 ENVSTEYLMNH
-409 LAASAYISKSESTGK
+409 LAISAYISKDESK
-424 LYNDAKASINNY
+424 DSLYNDGKESINGY
-436 LSHYPQIKKWYLFDH
+436 LSHYPQITKWYLFDH
-451 YNCTCS
+451 YNCTCPR
-457 QHDDK
+457 HHDK
-462 TIYHSGQELNKE
+462 TMYHSGQELNKE

-486 GLNHFHVVYHMDHS
+486 GLDHFHIVYHMDHS
-500 HPRALGTSS
+500 HPRALGASS
-509 IDKHE
+509 KDKHE
-514 SIYIQDVDNLRNKDF
+514 SIYIQDVNNLINGDYP
-529 LQIFISGGCMPAKFD
+529 LIMISGGCKPAKFT
-544 EDCIAEHFINTPNGG
+544 EDCIAEHFLTNPLGG
-559 AVAFIGNSCFG
+559 AVAFIGNANDG
-570 VSDEDYQYKDF
+570 YADETYQYNNFLAALYRKHIYHIGTILNQMINYNDF
-581 LNGLYKEQI
+581 STIHE
-590 TSIGCLL
+590 
-597 SLMIEESNQQYNGG
+597 
-611 YVLSLPDYYRLHL
+611 YYRLHL

-638 KLKVNVTPTQIEAG
+638 KLEVYVTPTQIAAG

-679 YTVVTVNDTKP
+679 YTVVTINDTKP
-690 HSFTFSPKTSGEMK
+690 HSFTFNPKTSGEMK
-704 VTVTARNFIPFE
+704 VTVTARNYIPFE

-813 YEWNAVCFC
+813 YEWNAVCFY
-822 LTINRRGTD
+822 LTISRRGTD

-1059 HTFDFDYDGQKE
+1059 HTADFDYDGQKE
-1071 IWITGNTD
+1071 IFLTGYTD
-1079 ESTEGTVVAIR
+1079 EGTEGMVVAIR

-1131 CIIVPTRND
+1131 YIISLTRNYNKCD
-1140 KGDNYIIC
+1140 DYVTC
-1148 YSSLDKDGDKLPDKL
+1148 YSSLDKDGDKLPDML
-1163 WETHIDKIYS
+1163 WRTNIGMMS
-1173 YRSVVVTDI
+1173 CYRPPVVTDV
-1182 DAPDGKGEKEIILR
+1182 DAPDGKGEKEIVFRSEFEKKPI
-1196 GESVNTPVIVLDAHG
+1196 VIMDAHG
-1211 KEKMRTGNTSG
+1211 NIKASFGNLSG
-1222 NFYGVP
+1222 DFFGEP

-1248 KVYVWQHDGKPYLRS
+1248 HVYVWQHDGKPYLRS
-1263 PFFSRPGQTLNCSPT
+1263 PFFSRPGQMLNCSPT
-1278 VCDLDGDGEKEILI
+1278 ICDLDGDGEKEILV
-1292 TTRSIDLSYIYAI
+1292 TTRNTNLSYIYAI
-1305 KQNGSC
+1305 RQDGSC
-1311 VGNFTSDATQPI
+1311 VGNFDSNASTPAC
-1323 SIPYTDA
+1323 IPYV
-1330 PGSGIEHP
+1330 SNGIEHP
-1338 ISVGDINGDGQPE
+1338 LSVGDVNGDGRLE
-1351 VVVLGNECVRA
+1351 VVALGYDCVRIWSDA
-1362 WTHTGTLIFDRNLPG
+1362 GELLINRSLPG
-1377 LFPNETWAI
+1377 LLTESYI
-1386 NVVCPLLADVDGDG
+1386 NLTCPLLADVDGDDA
-1400 SIDIIFHQDNLV
+1400 IDIVFHQDNLI
-1412 YAIHNDGT
+1412 YALHNDGT
-1420 DVKGFPLSA
+1420 DITGFPLSTA
-1429 PAHISNGVC
+1429 DKMDNGVC
-1438 VSDMD
+1438 VSDVD
-1443 NDGKNEIIAVDND
+1443 GDGKNEIIAADKS
-1456 GNICAWKTDGKSTAI
+1456 GNIYAWKTNGKSTAI

-1485 YVPHYE
+1485 YIPHYE

-1496 TSSAEWGGGAF
+1496 TSSTEWGGGAF
-1507 TNDIIVRSGTFKI
+1507 TNNIIVRSGTFKI

-1583 AAVNAL
+1583 AIVNAL

>member
-1 MRRRIISLISL
+1 MKRIIPLIFL
-12 WLVSC
+12 LLAGYMAVR
-17 LSVWAQISG
+17 AQISG
-26 QLNLNTGDLSFS
+26 QAEVNVNDLSFS
-38 KQDNYDVVRW
+38 KQDGYDVIRW
-48 NASRYKIQQIGAP
+48 NGGDYKIQQAGAP
-61 ELPIAVQT
+61 ELPVILKT
-69 FVVPLNAKVTGVDV
+69 YVVPLEAKLTGVEASV
-83 FVKSRSAI
+83 SNRMAVN
-91 DGTFMPY
+91 GNFMPY
-98 PAQPLVPVGKK
+98 P
-109 DGKDFVQPD
+109 VQPPIPITEKQD
-118 TVIYNGSNVFPK
+118 EVKFTQPDASIYQGTEVYPK
-130 ERAEIIA
+130 IKAQIVA

-145 LVKVQLNPV
+145 LVTVQLHPV

-159 SKKIHVNSL
+159 SQKLFVSHLN
-168 DFVLRYEQCEDQSI
+168 FVLRYDMVGVDGVQS
-182 QPERQNARRANLIK
+182 QKQSVRRANAIK

-201 MVVNPQDVDRFTDT
+201 MVDNPEDVDVFTSSK
-215 RVHLVGEDSQMKL
+215 VKLVGEAVMDVQTRVASASM
-228 SKSNPPFSIDVISE
+228 PIDVIQE
-242 QIPDYIIITSKDLKS
+242 QIPDYIIITNNKLKG
-257 EFQRLANWKTQK
+257 EFQRLADWKTQK
-269 GVPTIVKELESIQE
+269 GVPTLVKDVESIGK

-288 DLAEKIHAYLQ
+288 DLAEKIHTYLQ
-299 ECYRK
+299 ECYHK

-309 FVLLGGDVNIIP
+309 FVLLGGDTNIIP
-321 ARYFNVS
+321 ARCYIYSNVE
-328 PGQKYAGDY
+328 Y

-346 NCDWNANKNHLF
+346 ESDWNANKNHIYKE
-358 TEWGKDKM
+358 TGDGM
-366 KQDRLCYIGRA
+366 NMDRLCYLGRA
-377 SVENVKE
+377 SVEDIEE
-384 AKIFINKVL
+384 AKTFINKVL
-393 LYEKM
+393 MYEKM
-398 ENMNTKYLMNH
+398 ENVSTEYLMNH
-409 LAASAYISKSESTGK
+409 LAISAYISKDESK
-424 LYNDAKASINNY
+424 DSLYNDGKESINGY
-436 LSHYPQIKKWYLFDH
+436 LSHYPQITKWYLFDH
-451 YNCTCS
+451 YNCTCPR
-457 QHDDK
+457 HHDK
-462 TIYHSGQELNKE
+462 TMYHSGQELNKE

-486 GLNHFHVVYHMDHS
+486 GLDHFHIVYHMDHS
-500 HPRALGTSS
+500 HPRALGASS
-509 IDKHE
+509 KDKHE
-514 SIYIQDVDNLRNKDF
+514 SIYIQDVNNLINGDYP
-529 LQIFISGGCMPAKFD
+529 LIMISGGCKPAKFT
-544 EDCIAEHFINTPNGG
+544 EDCIAEHFLTNPLGG
-559 AVAFIGNSCFG
+559 AVAFIGNANDG
-570 VSDEDYQYKDF
+570 YADETYQYNNFLAALYRKHIYHIGTILNQMINYNDF
-581 LNGLYKEQI
+581 STIHE
-590 TSIGCLL
+590 
-597 SLMIEESNQQYNGG
+597 
-611 YVLSLPDYYRLHL
+611 YYRLHL

-638 KLKVNVTPTQIEAG
+638 KLEVYVTPTQIAAG

-679 YTVVTVNDTKP
+679 YTVVTINDTKP
-690 HSFTFSPKTSGEMK
+690 HSFTFNPKTSGEMK
-704 VTVTARNFIPFE
+704 VTVTARNYIPFE

-813 YEWNAVCFC
+813 YEWNAVCFY
-822 LTINRRGTD
+822 LTISRRGTD

-1059 HTFDFDYDGQKE
+1059 HTADFDYDGQKE
-1071 IWITGNTD
+1071 IFLTGYTD
-1079 ESTEGTVVAIR
+1079 EGTEGMVVAIR

-1131 CIIVPTRND
+1131 YIISLTRNYNKCD
-1140 KGDNYIIC
+1140 DYVTC
-1148 YSSLDKDGDKLPDKL
+1148 YSSLDKDGDKLPDML
-1163 WETHIDKIYS
+1163 WRTNIGMMS
-1173 YRSVVVTDI
+1173 CYRPPVVTDV
-1182 DAPDGKGEKEIILR
+1182 DAPDGKGEKEIVFRSEFEKKPI
-1196 GESVNTPVIVLDAHG
+1196 VIMDAHG
-1211 KEKMRTGNTSG
+1211 NIKASFGNLSG
-1222 NFYGVP
+1222 DFFGEP

-1248 KVYVWQHDGKPYLRS
+1248 HVYVWQHDGKPYLRS
-1263 PFFSRPGQTLNCSPT
+1263 PFFSRLGQMLNCSPT
-1278 VCDLDGDGEKEILI
+1278 ICDLDGDGEKEILV
-1292 TTRSIDLSYIYAI
+1292 TTRNTNLSYIYAI
-1305 KQNGSC
+1305 RQDGSC
-1311 VGNFTSDATQPI
+1311 VGNFDSNASTPAC
-1323 SIPYTDA
+1323 IPYV
-1330 PGSGIEHP
+1330 SNGIEHP
-1338 ISVGDINGDGQPE
+1338 LSVGDVNGDGRLE
-1351 VVVLGNECVRA
+1351 VVALGYDCVRIWSDA
-1362 WTHTGTLIFDRNLPG
+1362 GELLINRSLPG
-1377 LFPNETWAI
+1377 LLTESYI
-1386 NVVCPLLADVDGDG
+1386 NLTCPLLADVDGDDA
-1400 SIDIIFHQDNLV
+1400 IDIVFHQDNLI
-1412 YAIHNDGT
+1412 YALHNDGT
-1420 DVKGFPLSA
+1420 DITGFPLSTA
-1429 PAHISNGVC
+1429 DKMDNGVC
-1438 VSDMD
+1438 VSDVD
-1443 NDGKNEIIAVDND
+1443 GDGKNEIIAADKS
-1456 GNICAWKTDGKSTAI
+1456 GNIYAWKTNGKSTAI

-1485 YVPHYE
+1485 YIPHYE

-1496 TSSAEWGGGAF
+1496 TSSTEWGGGAF

-1583 AAVNAL
+1583 AIVNAL

>member
-1 MRRRIISLISL
+1 MKRIIPLIFL
-12 WLVSC
+12 LLAGYMAVR
-17 LSVWAQISG
+17 AQISG
-26 QLNLNTGDLSFS
+26 QAEVNVNDLSFS
-38 KQDNYDVVRW
+38 KQDGYDVIRW
-48 NASRYKIQQIGAP
+48 NGGDYKIQQAGAP
-61 ELPIAVQT
+61 ELPVILKT
-69 FVVPLNAKVTGVDV
+69 YVVPLEAKLTGVEV
-83 FVKSRSAI
+83 SVSNRMAVN
-91 DGTFMPY
+91 GNFMPY
-98 PAQPLVPVGKK
+98 P
-109 DGKDFVQPD
+109 VQPPIPITEKQD
-118 TVIYNGSNVFPK
+118 EVKFTQPDASIYQGTEVYPK
-130 ERAEIIA
+130 IKAQIVA

-145 LVKVQLNPV
+145 LVTVQLHPV

-159 SKKIHVNSL
+159 SQKLFVSHLN
-168 DFVLRYEQCEDQSI
+168 FVLRYDMVGVDGVQS
-182 QPERQNARRANLIK
+182 QKQSVRRANAIK

-201 MVVNPQDVDRFTDT
+201 MVDNPEDVDVFTSSK
-215 RVHLVGEDSQMKL
+215 VKLVGEAVMDVQTRVASASM
-228 SKSNPPFSIDVISE
+228 PIDVIQE
-242 QIPDYIIITSKDLKS
+242 QIPDYIIITNNKLKG
-257 EFQRLANWKTQK
+257 EFQRLADWKTQK
-269 GVPTIVKELESIQE
+269 GVPTLVKDVESIGK

-288 DLAEKIHAYLQ
+288 DLAEKIHTYLQ
-299 ECYRK
+299 ECYHK

-309 FVLLGGDVNIIP
+309 FVLLGGDTNIIP
-321 ARYFNVS
+321 ARCYIYSNVE
-328 PGQKYAGDY
+328 Y

-346 NCDWNANKNHLF
+346 ESDWKANKNHIYKE
-358 TEWGKDKM
+358 TGDGM
-366 KQDRLCYIGRA
+366 NMDRLCYLGRA
-377 SVENVKE
+377 SVEDIEE
-384 AKIFINKVL
+384 AKTFINKVL
-393 LYEKM
+393 MYEKM
-398 ENMNTKYLMNH
+398 ENVSTEYLMNH
-409 LAASAYISKSESTGK
+409 LAISAYISKDESK
-424 LYNDAKASINNY
+424 DSLYNDGKESINGY
-436 LSHYPQIKKWYLFDH
+436 LSHYPQITKWYLFDH
-451 YNCTCS
+451 YNCTCPR
-457 QHDDK
+457 HHDK
-462 TIYHSGQELNKE
+462 TMYHSGQELNKE

-486 GLNHFHVVYHMDHS
+486 GLDHFHIVYHMDHS
-500 HPRALGTSS
+500 HPRALGASS
-509 IDKHE
+509 KDKHE
-514 SIYIQDVDNLRNKDF
+514 SIYIQDVNNLINGDYP
-529 LQIFISGGCMPAKFD
+529 LIMISGGCKPAKFT
-544 EDCIAEHFINTPNGG
+544 EDCIAEHFLTNPLGG
-559 AVAFIGNSCFG
+559 AVAFIGNANDG
-570 VSDEDYQYKDF
+570 YADETYQYNNFLAALYRKHIYHIGTILNQMINYNDF
-581 LNGLYKEQI
+581 STIHE
-590 TSIGCLL
+590 
-597 SLMIEESNQQYNGG
+597 
-611 YVLSLPDYYRLHL
+611 YYRLHL

-638 KLKVNVTPTQIEAG
+638 KLEVYVTPTQIAAG

-679 YTVVTVNDTKP
+679 YTVVTINDTKP
-690 HSFTFSPKTSGEMK
+690 HSFTFNPKTSGEMK
-704 VTVTARNFIPFE
+704 VTVTARNYIPFE

-813 YEWNAVCFC
+813 YEWNAVCFY
-822 LTINRRGTD
+822 LTISRRGTD

-1059 HTFDFDYDGQKE
+1059 HTADFDYDGQKE
-1071 IWITGNTD
+1071 IFLTGYTD
-1079 ESTEGTVVAIR
+1079 EGTEGMVVAIR

-1131 CIIVPTRND
+1131 YIISLTRNYNKCD
-1140 KGDNYIIC
+1140 DYVTC
-1148 YSSLDKDGDKLPDKL
+1148 YSSLDKDGDKLPDML
-1163 WETHIDKIYS
+1163 WRTNIGMMS
-1173 YRSVVVTDI
+1173 CYRPPVVTDV
-1182 DAPDGKGEKEIILR
+1182 DAPDGKGEKEIVFRSEFEKKPI
-1196 GESVNTPVIVLDAHG
+1196 VIMDAHG
-1211 KEKMRTGNTSG
+1211 NIKASFGNLSG
-1222 NFYGVP
+1222 DFFGEP

-1248 KVYVWQHDGKPYLRS
+1248 HVYVWQHDGKPYLRS
-1263 PFFSRPGQTLNCSPT
+1263 PFFSRPGQMLNCSPT
-1278 VCDLDGDGEKEILI
+1278 ICDLDGDGEKEILV
-1292 TTRSIDLSYIYAI
+1292 TTRNTNLSYIYAI
-1305 KQNGSC
+1305 RQDGSC
-1311 VGNFTSDATQPI
+1311 VGNFDSNASTPAC
-1323 SIPYTDA
+1323 IPYV
-1330 PGSGIEHP
+1330 SNGIEHP
-1338 ISVGDINGDGQPE
+1338 LSVGDVNGDGRLE
-1351 VVVLGNECVRA
+1351 VVALGYDCVRIWSDA
-1362 WTHTGTLIFDRNLPG
+1362 GELLINRSLPG
-1377 LFPNETWAI
+1377 LLTESYI
-1386 NVVCPLLADVDGDG
+1386 NLTCPLLADVDGDDA
-1400 SIDIIFHQDNLV
+1400 IDIVFHQDNLI
-1412 YAIHNDGT
+1412 YALHNDGT
-1420 DVKGFPLSA
+1420 DITGFPLSTA
-1429 PAHISNGVC
+1429 DKMDNGVC
-1438 VSDMD
+1438 VSDVD
-1443 NDGKNEIIAVDND
+1443 GDGKNEIIAADKS
-1456 GNICAWKTDGKSTAI
+1456 GNIYAWKTNGKSTAI

-1485 YVPHYE
+1485 YIPHYE

-1496 TSSAEWGGGAF
+1496 TSSTEWGGGAF

-1583 AAVNAL
+1583 AIVNAL